1 MSYSLSKLSTLKT
14 YNFQITSNNKE
25 KTSRIGVAIALNNRD
40 KLQKFSIR
48 KYAIGTFSTVIAT
61 LVFMGINTNHA
72 SADELN
78 QNQKLIKQLNQ
89 TDDDDSNT
97 HSQEIENNK
106 QNSSGKTES
115 LRSSTSQNQAN
126 ARLSD
131 QFKDTNETSQQLPT
145 NVSDDSINQS
155 HSEANMNNEPLKV
168 DNSTMQAHS
177 KIVSDSD
184 GNASEN
190 KHHKL
195 TENVLAES
203 RASKNDK
210 EKENLQEKDKSQQV
224 HPPLDKNALQAF
236 FDASYHNYRMIDR
249 DRADATEY
257 QKVKSTFDYV
267 NDLLGNNQNIPSEQ
281 LVSAYQQLEKALE
294 LARTLPQQSTTEK
307 RGRRSTRSVVEN
319 RSSRSDYLDAR
330 TEYYVSKDDDD
341 SGFPPGTFFHASNRR
356 WPYNLPR
363 SRNILRASDVQ
374 GNAYI
379 TTKRLKDGYQWDIL
393 FNSNHK
399 GHEYMYYW
407 FGLPSDQT
415 PTGPVTFTIIN
426 RDGSST
432 STGGVGFG
440 SGAPLPQFWRS
451 AGAINS
457 SVANDF
463 KHGSATNYAFY
474 DGVNNFSDF
483 ARGGE
488 LYFDREG
495 ATQTNKYY
503 GDENFALLNSEK
515 PDQIRG
521 LDTIYSFK
529 GSGDVSYR
537 ISFKTQGAPTARLYY
552 AAGAR
557 SGEYKQA
564 TNYNQL
570 YVEPYKNYRNRVQS
584 NVQVKNRTLHL
595 KRTIRQF
602 DPTLQRT
609 TDVPILDSDGSG
621 SIDSVYDPL
630 SYVKNVTGTVLG
642 IYPSY
647 LPYNQERWQG
657 ANAMNAYQIEELF
670 SQENLQNAARSGRP
684 IQFLVGFDVEDSHH
698 NPETL
703 LPVNLYVK
711 PELKHTIEL
720 YHDNEKQNRKE
731 FSVSKRAGHGVFQ
744 IMSGTLHNTVGSGIL
759 PYQQE
764 IRIKLTSNEPIK
776 DSEWSITGY
785 PNTLTLQN
793 AVGRTNNATEKNLA
807 LVGHID
813 PGNYFI
819 TVKFGDKVEQFEIRS
834 KPTPPRIITTANELR
849 GNSNH
854 KPEIRVTDIPN
865 DTTAKIKLVMGGTDG
880 DHDPEIN
887 PYTVPENYTV
897 VAEAYH
903 DNDPSKNG
911 VLTFRSSD
919 YLKDLPLSGELKA
932 IVYYNQYVQSNFSNS
947 VPFSSDTTPPTIN
960 EPAGLVHKY
969 YRGDHVE
976 ITLPVTDNTGGSGLR
991 DVNVNLP
998 QGWTKTFTINPNNN
1012 TEGTLKLIGNIPSN
1026 EAYNTTYH
1034 FNITATDNSGN
1045 TTNPAK
1051 TFILN
1056 VGKLADDLNPVGLSR
1071 DQLQLVTDPSS
1082 LSNSEREEVKRKISE
1097 ANANIRSYLLQNNPI
1112 LAGVNGDVTFY
1123 YRDGSVDVID
1133 AENVITYE
1141 PERKSIFSENG
1152 NTNKKEAVITIARGQ
1167 NYTIGPNLRKYFSL
1181 SNGSDLP
1188 NRDFTSISAIGSLP
1202 SSSEISRLNVGNYN
1216 YRVNAKNAYHKTQQE
1231 LNLKLKIVEVNAPTG
1246 NNRVYRVSTYNLTN
1260 DEINKIKQA
1269 FKAANSGLNLNDND
1283 ITVSNNF
1290 DHRNVSSVTV
1300 TIRKGDLIKEFS
1312 SNLNNMNFLRWVNIR
1327 DDYTISWTSSKIQG
1341 RNTDGGLEWSPD
1353 HKSLIYK
1360 YDATLGRQINTND
1373 VLTLLQ
1379 ATAKNSNLR
1388 SNINSNE
1395 KQLAERGSN
1404 GYSKSIIRDDGE
1416 KSYLLNS
1423 NPIQVLD
1430 LVEPDNGYGGRQV
1443 SHSNVIYNEK
1453 NSSIVN
1459 GQVPEANGA
1468 SAFNIDKVVKANA
1481 ANNGI
1486 MGVIYKAQLYLA
1498 PYSPKGY
1505 IEKLGQNLS
1514 NTNNVINV
1522 YFVPSDKVNPSI
1534 TVGNYDHH
1542 TVYSGET
1549 FKNTINVNDN
1559 YGLNT
1564 VASTSDSAITMTRN
1578 NNELVGQAPNVTNS
1592 TNKIVKVKATDKSG
1606 NESIV
1611 SFTVNIKPLN
1621 EKYRITTSS
1630 SNQTPV
1636 RISNIQNNAN
1646 LSIEDQNRVKSS
1658 LSMTKILGTRN
1669 YVNESNNDVRSQVV
1683 SKVNRSGNNATVNVT
1698 TTFSDGTTN
1707 TITVP
1712 VKHVLLE
1719 VVPTTRTTVRG
1730 QQFPTGKGTSPNDFF
1745 SLRTGG
1751 PVDARIVW
1759 VNNQGPDINSNQ
1771 IGRDLTLHAEIFFDG
1786 ETTPIRKDTTYKLS
1800 QSIPKQIYET
1810 TINGRFNSS
1819 GDAYPGNFV
1828 QAVNQYWPEHMDFR
1842 WAQGSGTPSSR
1853 NAGSFTKTV
1862 TVVYQNGQT
1871 ENVNVLF
1878 KVKPNKPVIDS
1889 NSVISKGQLNGQQ
1902 ILVRNVP
1909 QNAQVTLYQSNG
1921 TVIPNTNTTIDSNG
1935 IATVTIQGTLPT
1947 GNITAKTS
1955 MTNNVT
1961 YTKQNSSGIASNTT
1975 EDISVFSE
1983 NSDQVNV
1990 TAGMQAKN
1998 DGIKIIKG
2006 TNYNFND
2013 FNSFISNIPAHSTL
2027 TWNEEPNSWKN
2038 NIGTTTK
2045 TVTVTLPNH
2054 QGTRTVDIPITI
2066 YPTVTAKNPVR
2077 DQKGRNLTNGTDVY
2091 NYIIFENNNRLGG
2104 TASWKDNR
2112 QPDKNIA
2119 GVQNLIALVNYPG
2132 ISTPLEVPVKVWV
2145 YNFDFTQP
2153 IYKIQVGDTFPK
2165 GTWAGYYKHLE
2176 NGEGLPIDG
2185 WKFYWNQQSTGTT
2198 SDQWQSLAYT
2208 RTPFVKTG
2216 TYDVVNPSNWGVW
2229 QTSQSAKFIVTNA
2242 KPNQPTI
2249 TQSKT
2254 GDVTVT
2260 PGAVRNILISGT
2272 NDYIQASADKI
2283 VINKNG
2289 NKLTTF
2295 VKNNDGRWTVE
2306 TGSPDIN
2313 GIGPTNN
2320 GTAISLSRL
2329 AVRPGDS
2336 IEAIATE
2343 GSGETISTSATSEI
2357 YIVKAPQPEQVA
2369 THTYD
2374 NGTFDI
2380 LPDNSRNSLNPTERV
2395 EINYTEK
2402 LNGNETQKSF
2412 TITKNNNGK
2421 WTINNKPNYVEFN
2434 QDNGKV
2440 VFSANTIKPN
2450 SQITITPKAGQGNT
2464 ENTNPTVIQAP
2475 AQHTLTINE
2484 IVKEQGQ
2491 NVTND
2496 DINNAVQ
2503 VPNKNR
2509 VAIKQGNALPTNLA
2523 GGSTSHIPVVIYYSD
2538 GSSEEATETVRTK
2551 VNKTEL
2557 INARRRLDEEISKEN
2572 KTPSSIRNFDQAMN
2586 RAQSQIN
2593 TAKSDADQVIG
2604 TEFATPQQVN
2614 SALSKVQA
2622 AQNKINEAKALLQN
2636 KADNSQLVRAK
2647 EQLQQSIQPAASTD
2661 GMTQDSTRNYKNKRQ
2676 AAEQAIQHA
2685 NSVINNGDAT
2695 SQQINDAKNTVEQA
2709 QRDYVE
2715 AKSNLRADKSQ
2726 LQSAYDTLN
2735 RDVLT
2740 NDKKPASVRRY
2751 NEAISNIR
2759 KELDTAKADA
2769 SSTLRNTNP
2778 SVEQVRDALN
2788 KINTV
2793 QPKVNQ
2799 AIALLQPKENNSEL
2813 VQAKKR
2819 LQDAVNDIPQTQGMT
2834 QQTINNYNDKQ
2845 REAERALTSA
2855 QRVIDNGDAT
2865 TQEITSEKSKVEQ
2878 AMQAL
2883 TNAKSN
2889 LRADKNE
2896 LQTAYN
2902 KLIENVST
2910 NGKKPASIRQYETA
2924 KARIQNQINDAKN
2937 EAERILG
2944 NDNPQVSQVTQAL
2957 NKIKAIQP
2965 KLTEAIN
2972 MLQNKENNTELV
2984 NAKNRLENAVNDTD
2998 PTHGMTQETINNYNA
3013 KKREAQNEIQKAN
3026 MIINN
3031 GDATAQDISSEK
3043 SKVEQVLQALQNA
3056 KNDLRAD
3063 KRELQTAYNKLIQ
3076 NVNTNGKK
3084 PSSIQNYKSAR
3095 RNIENQYNTAKNE
3108 AHNVLEN
3115 TNPTVN
3121 AVEDALRK
3129 INAIQPEVT
3138 KAINILQDK
3147 EDNSEL
3153 VRAKEKLDQAINSQP
3168 SLNGM
3173 TQESINNYTTKRR
3186 EAQNIASSAD
3196 TIINN
3201 GDASIEQI
3209 TENKIRVEEA
3219 TNALNEAKQHL
3230 TADTTSLKTEVRKLS
3245 RRGDTNNKKPSSV
3258 SAYNNTIHS
3267 LQSEITQT
3275 ENRANTIIN
3284 KPIRS
3289 VEEVNNALH
3298 EVNQLNQRLTDTINL
3313 LQPLANKESLKEA
3326 RNRLESKINETVQTD
3341 GMTQQS
3347 VENYKQAK
3355 IKAQNESSI
3364 AQTLINNGDASD
3376 QEVSTEI
3383 EKLNQKL
3390 SELTNSINHLT
3401 VNKEPLETAK
3411 NQLQANIDQK
3421 PSTDGMT
3428 QQSVQ
3433 SYERKLQEAKDKINS
3448 INNVLAN
3455 NPDVNAI
3462 RTNKVETE
3470 QINNELTQ
3478 AKQGLTVDKQPLIN
3492 AKTALQQS
3500 LDNQPSTTGMTEAT
3514 IQNYNAKR
3522 QKAEQVIQNA
3532 NKIIENAQPSVQQV
3546 SDEKSKV
3553 EQALSELNNA
3563 KSALRADKQE
3573 LQQAYNQLIQ
3583 PTDLNN
3589 KKPASI
3595 TAYNQR
3601 YQQFSNELNSTKTNT
3616 DRILKEQNPSVAD
3629 VNNALNKVRE
3639 VQQKLNEARALL
3651 QNKEDNSALVRAKEQ
3666 LQQAVDQVPSTE
3678 GMTQQTKDD
3687 YNSKQQA
3694 AQQEISKAQ
3703 QVIDN
3708 GDATTQQI
3716 SNAKTNVE
3724 RALEALNNAK
3734 TGLRA
3739 DKEELQ
3745 NAYNQL
3751 TQNIDTSGK
3760 TPASIRKYNEAK
3772 SRIQTQIDS
3781 AKNEANSIL
3790 TNDNPQVSQV
3800 TAALNKIK
3808 AVQPELDKA
3817 IAMLKNK
3824 ENNNALVQAK
3834 QQLQQIVNEVDPTQG
3849 MTTDTANNYKSKKRE
3864 AEDEIQKAQQIINN
3878 GDATEQQITNETN
3891 RVNQAINAI
3900 NKAKNDLRADKSQLE
3915 NAYNQLIQNVDT
3927 NGKKP
3932 ASIQQYQAARQ
3943 AIETQYNN
3951 AKSEA
3956 HQILENSN
3964 PSVNE
3969 VAQALQKVEAVQ
3981 LKVNDAIH
3989 ILQNKENNS
3998 ALVTAKNQLQQS
4010 VNDQPLTTGMTQDS
4024 INNYEAKRNEAQSAI
4039 RNAEAVINNG
4049 DATAKQISDEK
4060 SKVEQALA
4068 HLNDAKQQ
4076 LTADTT
4082 ELQTAVQQ
4090 LNRRGDTNNKKPRS
4104 INAYNKAIQSLETQ
4118 ITSAKD
4124 NANAVIQKPIRTVQ
4138 EVNNALQQVNQLNQQ
4153 LTEAI
4158 NQLQPLSNNDALK
4171 AARLNLEN
4179 KINQTV
4185 QTDGMTQQSIEAYQ
4199 NAKRVAQNES
4209 NTALALINNGDADEQ
4224 QITTETDRVNQQ
4236 TTNLTQAINGL
4247 TVNKEPLE
4255 TAKTALQNNI
4265 DQVPSTDGMT
4275 QQSVAN
4281 YNQKLQIAKNEINTI
4296 NNVLAN
4302 NPDVNAIKTNKAEAE
4317 RISNDLTQAKNNLQ
4331 VDTQPLEKIKRQ
4343 LQDEIDQGTNTDGM
4357 TQDSVDNYNDSLS
4370 AAIIEK
4376 GKVNKLL
4383 KRNPT
4388 VEQVKESVANAQQ
4401 VIQDLQNARTS
4412 LVPDKTQLQ
4421 EAKNRLENSIN
4432 QQTDTDGM
4440 TQDSLNN
4447 YNDKLAKARQNL
4459 EKISKVLGGQP
4470 TVAEIRQNT
4479 DEANAHKQALDTARS
4494 QLTLNRE
4501 PYINHINNESHLNN
4515 AQKDNFKAQVNSAP
4529 NHNTLETIKNK
4540 ADTLNQSMTALS
4552 ESIADYENQKQQENY
4567 LDASN
4572 NKRQD
4577 YDNAVNAAKGILN
4590 QTQSPTMSADVID
4603 QKAEDVKRTKTA
4615 LDGNQ
4620 RLEVA
4625 KQQALNHLNTLNDLN
4640 DAQRQT
4646 LTDTINHS
4654 PNINSV
4660 NQAKEKANTVNTAMT
4675 QLKQTIANYDDELH
4689 DGNYI
4694 NADKDKKDAYNNAVN
4709 NAKQLINQSDANQAQ
4724 LDPAEINKV
4733 TQRVNTTKN
4742 DLNGNDKLAE
4752 AKRDA
4757 NTTIDGLTYLNEAQ
4771 RNKAKENVGKAST
4784 KTNIT
4789 SQLQDYNQLN
4799 IAMQALRNSVNDV
4812 NNVKANSN
4820 YINEDNGPKE
4830 AYNQAVTHAQTLIN
4844 AQSNPEM
4851 SRDVVNQKTQ
4861 AVNTAH
4867 QNLHGQQKLE
4877 QAQSSANTEIGNLPN
4892 LTNTQ
4897 KAKEKELVNSKQ
4909 TRTEVQEQLN
4919 QAKSLDSSMGTLK
4932 SLVAKQPTVQKTSVY
4947 INEDQPEQSAYND
4960 SITMGQTIINKTADP
4975 VLDKTL
4981 VDNAISNIS
4990 TKENALHGEQKLT
5003 TAKTEAINA
5012 LNTLADLN
5020 TPQKE
5025 AIKTAINTAHTRTD
5039 VTAEQSKANQINSA
5053 MHTLRQ
5059 NISDNESVTN
5069 ESNYI
5074 NAEPEKQHAF
5084 TEALNNAKEI
5094 VNEQQ
5099 ATLDANSINQKAQA
5113 ILTTKNALDGE
5124 EQLRRAKENADQ
5136 EINTL
5141 NQLTDAQ
5148 RNSEKGLVNSSQTR
5162 TEVASQL
5169 AKAKELNKVMEQLNH
5184 LINGKNQMINSSKFI
5199 NEDANQQQ
5207 AYSNAIASAE
5217 ALKNKSQNPEL
5228 DKVTIEQAINNINS
5242 AINNLNGEAKL
5253 TKAKEDAV
5261 ASINNLSGLTNEQ
5274 KTKENQA
5281 VNGAQTRDQVANK
5294 LRDAEALDQSMQTL
5308 RDLVNNQNA
5317 IHSTS
5322 NYFNEDSTQKNTY
5335 DNAIDNGSTYI
5346 TGQHNPE
5353 LNKSTIDQTISRIN
5367 TAKNDLH
5374 GVEKLQ
5380 RDKGT
5385 ANQEIGQLGYLN
5397 DPQKSGEESLVNGSN
5412 TRSEVEEH
5420 LNEAKSLN
5428 NAMKQLRDKVAEK
5441 TNVKQSSDYINDS
5454 TEHQRGYDQALQEA
5468 ENIINEIGNPTLNKS
5483 EIEQKLQQL
5492 TDAQNALQGSHL
5504 LEEAKNNAI
5513 TGINKLTALNDAQR
5527 QKAIE
5532 NVQAQQT
5539 IPAVNQQLTLDREI
5553 NTAMQALRDKVGQ
5566 QNNVHQQSNY
5576 FNEDEQPKHNY
5587 DNSVQAGQTIIDKLQ
5602 DPIMNKNEIEQ
5613 AINQI
5618 NTTQTALSG
5627 ENKLHTDQES
5637 TNRQIEGLSS
5647 LNTAQINA
5655 EKDLVNQAKTRT
5667 DVAQKLAA
5675 AKEINSAMSNL
5686 RDGIQ
5691 NKEDI
5696 KRSSAYI
5703 NADPTKVTAY
5713 DQALQNA
5720 ENIINATPN
5729 VELNKATIEQA
5740 LSRVQQAQQDL
5751 DGVQQLANAK
5761 QQATQTVNGL
5771 NSLNDGQKRE
5781 LNLLINSAN
5790 TRTKVQ
5796 EELNKATELNHAMEA
5811 LRNSV
5816 QNVDQVKQS
5825 SNYVNEDQPEKK
5837 AYQQAINHVDSIIH
5851 RQTNPEMDPTVIN
5864 SITHELETAQNNLH
5878 GDQKLAHAQQDA
5890 ANVINGLIHLNVAQ
5904 REVMINTN
5912 TNATTR
5918 EKVAKNLDN
5927 AQALDKAMETLQQVV
5942 AHKNNILNDSKYLNE
5957 DSKYQ
5962 QQYDRVIA
5970 DAEQLLNQTTNP
5982 TLEPYKVDIVK
5993 DNVLA
5998 NEKILFAAEKLSYDK
6013 SNANDEIK
6021 HMNYLNNAQKQSIK
6035 DMISHAALRTEVK
6048 QLLQQ
6053 AKILDEAMKSLEDK
6067 TQVVITDTTLPNYTE
6082 ASEDKKEKVDQ
6093 TVSHAQAII
6102 DKINGSNV
6110 SLDQVRQALEQLTQ
6124 ASENLDG
6131 DQRVEEA
6138 KVHANQTIDQLTHLN
6153 SLQQQ
6158 TAKESVKNAT
6168 KLEEIA
6174 TVSNNAQ
6181 ALNKVMGKLE
6191 QFINHADSVENS
6203 DNYRQADDDKII
6215 AYDEA
6220 LEHGQDIQKTNAT
6233 QNETKQALQQLIYA
6247 ETSLNGFERLNHA
6260 RPRALEYIKS
6270 LEKINNAQ
6278 KSALEDKVT
6287 QSHDLLELEHI
6298 VNEGTNLNDIM
6309 GELANAIVNNYA
6321 PTKASINYINAD
6333 NLRKDNFT
6341 QAINN
6346 ARDALNKT
6354 QGQNLDFNAIDTFK
6368 DDIFKTKDALNGIE
6382 RLTAAKSKAEKLIDS
6397 LKFINK
6403 AQFTHA
6409 NDEIM
6414 NTNSIAQLSR
6424 IVNQAFDLNDAM
6436 KSLRDELNN
6445 QAFPVQASSNYINSD
6460 EDLKQQFDHALSNA
6474 RKVLAKENGKNLDEK
6489 QIQGLKQVIEDTK
6502 DALNGIQRLS
6512 KAKAKAIQYVQS
6524 LSYINDAQRHIAEN
6538 NIHNSDDLSSLA
6550 NTLSKASDLDN
6561 AMKDLRDT
6569 IESNSTSVPNSVNY
6583 INADKNLQIEFDEAL
6598 QQASATSSKTSENPA
6613 TIEEVLGLSQAIY
6626 DTKNALNGEQ
6636 RLATEKSKDL
6646 KLIKGLKDLNKAQLE
6661 DVTNKVNS
6669 ANTLT
6674 ELSQLTQSTLEL
6686 NDKMKLLRD
6695 KLKTLVN
6702 PVKASLN
6709 YRNADY
6715 NLKRQFNKALK
6726 EAKGV
6731 LNKNSGTN
6739 VNINDI
6745 QHLLTQ
6751 IDNAKDQLNGER
6763 RLKEHQQKSE
6773 VFIIK
6778 ELDILNNAQKAA
6790 IINQIRASKDIK
6802 IINQIVDNAIE
6813 LNDAMQGLKE
6823 HVAQLTA
6830 TTKDNIEYLNADED
6844 HKLQYD
6850 YAINL
6855 ANNVLDKENGTNK
6868 DANIIIGMIQNMDDA
6883 RALLNGIERLKDAQT
6898 KAHNDIK
6905 DTLKRQLDEIEHANA
6920 TSNSKAQAK
6929 QMVNEEARKALSNI
6943 NDATSNDLVNQA
6955 KDEGQSA
6962 IEHIHA
6968 DELPKAKLDANQMI
6982 DQKVEDIN
6990 HLISQNPNLS
7000 NEEKNKLI
7008 SQINKLVNGIK
7019 NEIQQAINKQ
7029 QIENATT
7036 KLDEVIET
7044 TKKLIIAK
7052 AEAKQMIKELSQKK
7066 RDAINNNTD
7075 LTPSQK
7081 AHALADIDKTEKDAL
7096 QHIENSNSI
7105 DDINNNKEHAFNTLA
7120 HIIIWDTDQQPLVFE
7135 LPELSLQ
7142 NALVTSEVVVHR
7154 DETISLESI
7163 IGAMTLTDELKVNIV
7178 SLPNTDKVA
7187 DHLTAKVKVILADG
7201 SYVTVNVPVK
7211 VVEKELQ
7218 IAKKDAIKTIDVLVK
7233 QKIKDID
7240 SNNELTSTQRE
7251 DAKAEIERL
7260 KKQAIDKV
7268 NHSKSIKDIETVK
7281 RTDFEEI
7288 DQFDPKRFTLNKA
7301 KKDIITDVNTQI
7313 QNGFKEIE
7321 TIKGLTSNEKTQFD
7335 KQLTA
7340 LQKEFLEKVEHAHN
7354 LVELNQLQQEFNNRY
7369 KHILNQAHLL
7379 GEKHIAEHK
7388 LGYVVVNKTQQIL
7401 NNQSASYFI
7410 KQWALDRIKQI
7421 QLETMN
7427 SIRGA
7432 HTVQDVHKALLQ
7444 GIEQILKVNVSIINQ
7459 SFNDSLHNFN
7469 YLHSKFDARL
7479 REKDVANH
7487 IVQTETFKEVL
7498 KGTGVEPGK
7507 INKETQQ
7514 PKLHKNDNDSLF
7526 KHLVDN
7532 FGKTVGV
7539 ITLTGLLSSFWLVLA
7554 KRRKKEEEEK
7564 QSIKN
7569 HHKDIRLSDTD
7580 KIDPIVITK
7589 RKIDKEEQIQ
7599 NDDKHSIPVAKHKKS
7614 KEKQLSEEDIHSI
7627 PVVKR
7632 KQNSDNK
7639 DTKQKKVTS
7648 KKKKTPQSTKKV
7660 VKTKK
7665 RSKK

>member
-1 MSYSLSKLSTLKT
+1 
-14 YNFQITSNNKE
+14 
-25 KTSRIGVAIALNNRD
+25 
-40 KLQKFSIR
+40 
-48 KYAIGTFSTVIAT
+48 
-61 LVFMGINTNHA
+61 
-72 SADELN
+72 
-78 QNQKLIKQLNQ
+78 
-89 TDDDDSNT
+89 
-97 HSQEIENNK
+97 
-106 QNSSGKTES
+106 
-115 LRSSTSQNQAN
+115 
-126 ARLSD
+126 
-131 QFKDTNETSQQLPT
+131 
-145 NVSDDSINQS
+145 
-155 HSEANMNNEPLKV
+155 
-168 DNSTMQAHS
+168 
-177 KIVSDSD
+177 
-184 GNASEN
+184 
-190 KHHKL
+190 
-195 TENVLAES
+195 
-203 RASKNDK
+203 
-210 EKENLQEKDKSQQV
+210 
-224 HPPLDKNALQAF
+224 
-236 FDASYHNYRMIDR
+236 
-249 DRADATEY
+249 
-257 QKVKSTFDYV
+257 
-267 NDLLGNNQNIPSEQ
+267 
-281 LVSAYQQLEKALE
+281 
-294 LARTLPQQSTTEK
+294 
-307 RGRRSTRSVVEN
+307 
-319 RSSRSDYLDAR
+319 
-330 TEYYVSKDDDD
+330 
-341 SGFPPGTFFHASNRR
+341 
-356 WPYNLPR
+356 
-363 SRNILRASDVQ
+363 
-374 GNAYI
+374 
-379 TTKRLKDGYQWDIL
+379 
-393 FNSNHK
+393 
-399 GHEYMYYW
+399 
-407 FGLPSDQT
+407 
-415 PTGPVTFTIIN
+415 
-426 RDGSST
+426 
-432 STGGVGFG
+432 
-440 SGAPLPQFWRS
+440 
-451 AGAINS
+451 
-457 SVANDF
+457 
-463 KHGSATNYAFY
+463 
-474 DGVNNFSDF
+474 
-483 ARGGE
+483 
-488 LYFDREG
+488 
-495 ATQTNKYY
+495 
-503 GDENFALLNSEK
+503 
-515 PDQIRG
+515 
-521 LDTIYSFK
+521 
-529 GSGDVSYR
+529 
-537 ISFKTQGAPTARLYY
+537 
-552 AAGAR
+552 
-557 SGEYKQA
+557 
-564 TNYNQL
+564 
-570 YVEPYKNYRNRVQS
+570 
-584 NVQVKNRTLHL
+584 
-595 KRTIRQF
+595 
-602 DPTLQRT
+602 
-609 TDVPILDSDGSG
+609 
-621 SIDSVYDPL
+621 
-630 SYVKNVTGTVLG
+630 
-642 IYPSY
+642 
-647 LPYNQERWQG
+647 
-657 ANAMNAYQIEELF
+657 
-670 SQENLQNAARSGRP
+670 
-684 IQFLVGFDVEDSHH
+684 
-698 NPETL
+698 
-703 LPVNLYVK
+703 
-711 PELKHTIEL
+711 
-720 YHDNEKQNRKE
+720 
-731 FSVSKRAGHGVFQ
+731 
-744 IMSGTLHNTVGSGIL
+744 
-759 PYQQE
+759 
-764 IRIKLTSNEPIK
+764 
-776 DSEWSITGY
+776 
-785 PNTLTLQN
+785 
-793 AVGRTNNATEKNLA
+793 
-807 LVGHID
+807 
-813 PGNYFI
+813 
-819 TVKFGDKVEQFEIRS
+819 
-834 KPTPPRIITTANELR
+834 
-849 GNSNH
+849 
-854 KPEIRVTDIPN
+854 
-865 DTTAKIKLVMGGTDG
+865 
-880 DHDPEIN
+880 
-887 PYTVPENYTV
+887 
-897 VAEAYH
+897 
-903 DNDPSKNG
+903 
-911 VLTFRSSD
+911 
-919 YLKDLPLSGELKA
+919 
-932 IVYYNQYVQSNFSNS
+932 
-947 VPFSSDTTPPTIN
+947 
-960 EPAGLVHKY
+960 
-969 YRGDHVE
+969 
-976 ITLPVTDNTGGSGLR
+976 
-991 DVNVNLP
+991 
-998 QGWTKTFTINPNNN
+998 
-1012 TEGTLKLIGNIPSN
+1012 
-1026 EAYNTTYH
+1026 
-1034 FNITATDNSGN
+1034 
-1045 TTNPAK
+1045 
-1051 TFILN
+1051 
-1056 VGKLADDLNPVGLSR
+1056 
-1071 DQLQLVTDPSS
+1071 
-1082 LSNSEREEVKRKISE
+1082 
-1097 ANANIRSYLLQNNPI
+1097 
-1112 LAGVNGDVTFY
+1112 
-1123 YRDGSVDVID
+1123 
-1133 AENVITYE
+1133 
-1141 PERKSIFSENG
+1141 
-1152 NTNKKEAVITIARGQ
+1152 IARGQ
-1167 NYTIGPNLRKYFSL
+1167 NYSIGPNLRKYFSL

-1395 KQLAERGSN
+1395 KQLAERGAN

-1564 VASTSDSAITMTRN
+1564 VASTSDSTITMTRN

-1759 VNNQGPDINSNQ
+1759 VNNLGPDINSNQ

-1862 TVVYQNGQT
+1862 TVAYQNGQT

-1961 YTKQNSSGIASNTT
+1961 YTKQNSSGVASNTT

-1983 NSDQVNV
+1983 TSDQVNV

-2045 TVTVTLPNH
+2045 TVTATLPNH

-2145 YNFDFTQP
+2145 YNFDFPQP

-2176 NGEGLPIDG
+2176 NGEELPIDG
-2185 WKFYWNQQSTGTT
+2185 WKFYWNQRSTGTT

-2260 PGAVRNILISGT
+2260 PGAVRNIQISGT

-2295 VKNNDGRWTVE
+2295 VKNNDGRWSVE

-2313 GIGPTNN
+2313 GIEPTNN

-2395 EINYTEK
+2395 EISYTEK

-2434 QDNGKV
+2434 QDNAKV

-2509 VAIKQGNALPTNLA
+2509 VTIKQGNALPTNLA

-2572 KTPSSIRNFDQAMN
+2572 KTPSSIRNFDQALN

-2661 GMTQDSTRNYKNKRQ
+2661 GMTQDSTRNYNNKRQ

-2709 QRDYVE
+2709 QREYIE

-2759 KELDTAKADA
+2759 RELDTAKADA

-3095 RNIENQYNTAKNE
+3095 RNIENQYNTAKDE

-3153 VRAKEKLDQAINSQP
+3153 VRAKERLDQAINSQP

-3275 ENRANTIIN
+3275 ENRANAIIN

-3326 RNRLESKINETVQTD
+3326 RNRLENKINETVQTD

-3364 AQTLINNGDASD
+3364 AQTLIDNGDASD

-3433 SYERKLQEAKDKINS
+3433 SYQRKLQEAKDKINS

-3500 LDNQPSTTGMTEAT
+3500 LDNQPNTTGMTEAT

-3522 QKAEQVIQNA
+3522 QKAEQAIQNA
-3532 NKIIENAQPSVQQV
+3532 NKVIENAQPSVQQV

-3639 VQQKLNEARALL
+3639 VQQKLNNARALL

-3694 AQQEISKAQ
+3694 AQQEITKAQ

-3751 TQNIDTSGK
+3751 TQNIDTNGK

-3808 AVQPELDKA
+3808 TVQPELNKA
-3817 IAMLKNK
+3817 IAMLQNK

-3834 QQLQQIVNEVDPTQG
+3834 QQLQQ
-3849 MTTDTANNYKSKKRE
+3849 A
-3864 AEDEIQKAQQIINN
+3864 
-3878 GDATEQQITNETN
+3878 
-3891 RVNQAINAI
+3891 
-3900 NKAKNDLRADKSQLE
+3900 
-3915 NAYNQLIQNVDT
+3915 
-3927 NGKKP
+3927 
-3932 ASIQQYQAARQ
+3932 
-3943 AIETQYNN
+3943 
-3951 AKSEA
+3951 
-3956 HQILENSN
+3956 
-3964 PSVNE
+3964 
-3969 VAQALQKVEAVQ
+3969 
-3981 LKVNDAIH
+3981 
-3989 ILQNKENNS
+3989 
-3998 ALVTAKNQLQQS
+3998 

-4104 INAYNKAIQSLETQ
+4104 ISAYNKAIQSLETQ

-4185 QTDGMTQQSIEAYQ
+4185 QTDGMTQQSVDAYQ
-4199 NAKRVAQNES
+4199 NAKRAAQNES

-4275 QQSVAN
+4275 QQSVAT

-4296 NNVLAN
+4296 NKVLAN

-4317 RISNDLTQAKNNLQ
+4317 RISSDLTQAKNNLQ

-4421 EAKNRLENSIN
+4421 EAKNRLENGIN

-4459 EKISKVLGGQP
+4459 EKITKVLDGQP

-4529 NHNTLETIKNK
+4529 NHSTLETIKNK

-4590 QTQSPTMSADVID
+4590 QTQSPTMSANVIN
-4603 QKAEDVKRTKTA
+4603 QKNEEVKRTKDA

-4620 RLEVA
+4620 RLEAA

-4640 DAQRQT
+4640 NAQRQA

-4654 PNINSV
+4654 SNINSV
-4660 NQAKEKANTVNTAMT
+4660 NQAKDKANTVNTAMT
-4675 QLKQTIANYDDELH
+4675 QLKQTIANNDNELH

-4694 NADKDKKDAYNNAVN
+4694 NADKDKQDAYNNAVN

-4784 KTNIT
+4784 KTNIA

-4799 IAMQALRNSVNDV
+4799 TAMQALRNSVNDV

-4877 QAQSSANTEIGNLPN
+4877 QAQTSANSEIGNLPN

-4932 SLVAKQPTVQKTSVY
+4932 SLVAKQPTVQKTSAY

-4960 SITMGQTIINKTADP
+4960 AITMGQTIINKTADP

-4990 TKENALHGEQKLT
+4990 TKENALNGDQKLT

-5099 ATLDANSINQKAQA
+5099 ATLDVNSINQKAQA

-5124 EQLRRAKENADQ
+5124 EQLRRAKENANQ

-5169 AKAKELNKVMEQLNH
+5169 AKAKELNKVIEQLNH

-5207 AYSNAIASAE
+5207 AYSNAIANAE

-5228 DKVTIEQAINNINS
+5228 DKGAIEQAINNINF

-5281 VNGAQTRDQVANK
+5281 INGAQTRDQVANV
-5294 LRDAEALDQSMQTL
+5294 LRDSKALDQSMQTL

-5353 LNKSTIDQTISRIN
+5353 LNKSTIDQTINQIN

-5374 GVEKLQ
+5374 GAEKLQ

-5385 ANQEIGQLGYLN
+5385 ANQEIGQL
-5397 DPQKSGEESLVNGSN
+5397 
-5412 TRSEVEEH
+5412 
-5420 LNEAKSLN
+5420 A
-5428 NAMKQLRDKVAEK
+5428 
-5441 TNVKQSSDYINDS
+5441 
-5454 TEHQRGYDQALQEA
+5454 
-5468 ENIINEIGNPTLNKS
+5468 
-5483 EIEQKLQQL
+5483 
-5492 TDAQNALQGSHL
+5492 
-5504 LEEAKNNAI
+5504 
-5513 TGINKLTALNDAQR
+5513 
-5527 QKAIE
+5527 
-5532 NVQAQQT
+5532 
-5539 IPAVNQQLTLDREI
+5539 
-5553 NTAMQALRDKVGQ
+5553 
-5566 QNNVHQQSNY
+5566 
-5576 FNEDEQPKHNY
+5576 
-5587 DNSVQAGQTIIDKLQ
+5587 
-5602 DPIMNKNEIEQ
+5602 
-5613 AINQI
+5613 
-5618 NTTQTALSG
+5618 
-5627 ENKLHTDQES
+5627 
-5637 TNRQIEGLSS
+5637 
-5647 LNTAQINA
+5647 
-5655 EKDLVNQAKTRT
+5655 
-5667 DVAQKLAA
+5667 
-5675 AKEINSAMSNL
+5675 
-5686 RDGIQ
+5686 
-5691 NKEDI
+5691 
-5696 KRSSAYI
+5696 
-5703 NADPTKVTAY
+5703 
-5713 DQALQNA
+5713 
-5720 ENIINATPN
+5720 
-5729 VELNKATIEQA
+5729 
-5740 LSRVQQAQQDL
+5740 
-5751 DGVQQLANAK
+5751 
-5761 QQATQTVNGL
+5761 
-5771 NSLNDGQKRE
+5771 
-5781 LNLLINSAN
+5781 
-5790 TRTKVQ
+5790 
-5796 EELNKATELNHAMEA
+5796 
-5811 LRNSV
+5811 
-5816 QNVDQVKQS
+5816 
-5825 SNYVNEDQPEKK
+5825 
-5837 AYQQAINHVDSIIH
+5837 
-5851 RQTNPEMDPTVIN
+5851 
-5864 SITHELETAQNNLH
+5864 
-5878 GDQKLAHAQQDA
+5878 
-5890 ANVINGLIHLNVAQ
+5890 
-5904 REVMINTN
+5904 
-5912 TNATTR
+5912 
-5918 EKVAKNLDN
+5918 
-5927 AQALDKAMETLQQVV
+5927 
-5942 AHKNNILNDSKYLNE
+5942 
-5957 DSKYQ
+5957 
-5962 QQYDRVIA
+5962 
-5970 DAEQLLNQTTNP
+5970 
-5982 TLEPYKVDIVK
+5982 
-5993 DNVLA
+5993 
-5998 NEKILFAAEKLSYDK
+5998 
-6013 SNANDEIK
+6013 
-6021 HMNYLNNAQKQSIK
+6021 
-6035 DMISHAALRTEVK
+6035 
-6048 QLLQQ
+6048 
-6053 AKILDEAMKSLEDK
+6053 
-6067 TQVVITDTTLPNYTE
+6067 
-6082 ASEDKKEKVDQ
+6082 
-6093 TVSHAQAII
+6093 
-6102 DKINGSNV
+6102 
-6110 SLDQVRQALEQLTQ
+6110 
-6124 ASENLDG
+6124 
-6131 DQRVEEA
+6131 
-6138 KVHANQTIDQLTHLN
+6138 
-6153 SLQQQ
+6153 
-6158 TAKESVKNAT
+6158 
-6168 KLEEIA
+6168 
-6174 TVSNNAQ
+6174 
-6181 ALNKVMGKLE
+6181 
-6191 QFINHADSVENS
+6191 
-6203 DNYRQADDDKII
+6203 
-6215 AYDEA
+6215 
-6220 LEHGQDIQKTNAT
+6220 
-6233 QNETKQALQQLIYA
+6233 
-6247 ETSLNGFERLNHA
+6247 
-6260 RPRALEYIKS
+6260 
-6270 LEKINNAQ
+6270 
-6278 KSALEDKVT
+6278 
-6287 QSHDLLELEHI
+6287 
-6298 VNEGTNLNDIM
+6298 
-6309 GELANAIVNNYA
+6309 
-6321 PTKASINYINAD
+6321 
-6333 NLRKDNFT
+6333 
-6341 QAINN
+6341 
-6346 ARDALNKT
+6346 
-6354 QGQNLDFNAIDTFK
+6354 
-6368 DDIFKTKDALNGIE
+6368 
-6382 RLTAAKSKAEKLIDS
+6382 
-6397 LKFINK
+6397 
-6403 AQFTHA
+6403 
-6409 NDEIM
+6409 
-6414 NTNSIAQLSR
+6414 
-6424 IVNQAFDLNDAM
+6424 
-6436 KSLRDELNN
+6436 
-6445 QAFPVQASSNYINSD
+6445 
-6460 EDLKQQFDHALSNA
+6460 
-6474 RKVLAKENGKNLDEK
+6474 
-6489 QIQGLKQVIEDTK
+6489 
-6502 DALNGIQRLS
+6502 
-6512 KAKAKAIQYVQS
+6512 
-6524 LSYINDAQRHIAEN
+6524 
-6538 NIHNSDDLSSLA
+6538 
-6550 NTLSKASDLDN
+6550 
-6561 AMKDLRDT
+6561 
-6569 IESNSTSVPNSVNY
+6569 
-6583 INADKNLQIEFDEAL
+6583 
-6598 QQASATSSKTSENPA
+6598 
-6613 TIEEVLGLSQAIY
+6613 
-6626 DTKNALNGEQ
+6626 
-6636 RLATEKSKDL
+6636 
-6646 KLIKGLKDLNKAQLE
+6646 
-6661 DVTNKVNS
+6661 
-6669 ANTLT
+6669 
-6674 ELSQLTQSTLEL
+6674 
-6686 NDKMKLLRD
+6686 
-6695 KLKTLVN
+6695 
-6702 PVKASLN
+6702 
-6709 YRNADY
+6709 
-6715 NLKRQFNKALK
+6715 
-6726 EAKGV
+6726 
-6731 LNKNSGTN
+6731 
-6739 VNINDI
+6739 
-6745 QHLLTQ
+6745 
-6751 IDNAKDQLNGER
+6751 
-6763 RLKEHQQKSE
+6763 
-6773 VFIIK
+6773 
-6778 ELDILNNAQKAA
+6778 
-6790 IINQIRASKDIK
+6790 
-6802 IINQIVDNAIE
+6802 
-6813 LNDAMQGLKE
+6813 
-6823 HVAQLTA
+6823 
-6830 TTKDNIEYLNADED
+6830 
-6844 HKLQYD
+6844 
-6850 YAINL
+6850 
-6855 ANNVLDKENGTNK
+6855 
-6868 DANIIIGMIQNMDDA
+6868 
-6883 RALLNGIERLKDAQT
+6883 
-6898 KAHNDIK
+6898 
-6905 DTLKRQLDEIEHANA
+6905 
-6920 TSNSKAQAK
+6920 
-6929 QMVNEEARKALSNI
+6929 
-6943 NDATSNDLVNQA
+6943 
-6955 KDEGQSA
+6955 
-6962 IEHIHA
+6962 
-6968 DELPKAKLDANQMI
+6968 
-6982 DQKVEDIN
+6982 
-6990 HLISQNPNLS
+6990 
-7000 NEEKNKLI
+7000 
-7008 SQINKLVNGIK
+7008 
-7019 NEIQQAINKQ
+7019 
-7029 QIENATT
+7029 
-7036 KLDEVIET
+7036 
-7044 TKKLIIAK
+7044 
-7052 AEAKQMIKELSQKK
+7052 
-7066 RDAINNNTD
+7066 
-7075 LTPSQK
+7075 
-7081 AHALADIDKTEKDAL
+7081 
-7096 QHIENSNSI
+7096 
-7105 DDINNNKEHAFNTLA
+7105 
-7120 HIIIWDTDQQPLVFE
+7120 
-7135 LPELSLQ
+7135 
-7142 NALVTSEVVVHR
+7142 
-7154 DETISLESI
+7154 
-7163 IGAMTLTDELKVNIV
+7163 
-7178 SLPNTDKVA
+7178 
-7187 DHLTAKVKVILADG
+7187 
-7201 SYVTVNVPVK
+7201 
-7211 VVEKELQ
+7211 
-7218 IAKKDAIKTIDVLVK
+7218 
-7233 QKIKDID
+7233 
-7240 SNNELTSTQRE
+7240 
-7251 DAKAEIERL
+7251 
-7260 KKQAIDKV
+7260 
-7268 NHSKSIKDIETVK
+7268 
-7281 RTDFEEI
+7281 
-7288 DQFDPKRFTLNKA
+7288 
-7301 KKDIITDVNTQI
+7301 
-7313 QNGFKEIE
+7313 
-7321 TIKGLTSNEKTQFD
+7321 
-7335 KQLTA
+7335 
-7340 LQKEFLEKVEHAHN
+7340 
-7354 LVELNQLQQEFNNRY
+7354 
-7369 KHILNQAHLL
+7369 
-7379 GEKHIAEHK
+7379 
-7388 LGYVVVNKTQQIL
+7388 
-7401 NNQSASYFI
+7401 
-7410 KQWALDRIKQI
+7410 
-7421 QLETMN
+7421 
-7427 SIRGA
+7427 
-7432 HTVQDVHKALLQ
+7432 
-7444 GIEQILKVNVSIINQ
+7444 
-7459 SFNDSLHNFN
+7459 
-7469 YLHSKFDARL
+7469 
-7479 REKDVANH
+7479 
-7487 IVQTETFKEVL
+7487 
-7498 KGTGVEPGK
+7498 
-7507 INKETQQ
+7507 
-7514 PKLHKNDNDSLF
+7514 
-7526 KHLVDN
+7526 
-7532 FGKTVGV
+7532 
-7539 ITLTGLLSSFWLVLA
+7539 
-7554 KRRKKEEEEK
+7554 
-7564 QSIKN
+7564 
-7569 HHKDIRLSDTD
+7569 
-7580 KIDPIVITK
+7580 
-7589 RKIDKEEQIQ
+7589 
-7599 NDDKHSIPVAKHKKS
+7599 
-7614 KEKQLSEEDIHSI
+7614 
-7627 PVVKR
+7627 
-7632 KQNSDNK
+7632 
-7639 DTKQKKVTS
+7639 
-7648 KKKKTPQSTKKV
+7648 
-7660 VKTKK
+7660 
-7665 RSKK
+7665 

>member
-1 MSYSLSKLSTLKT
+1 MSYSLSKLSTLNT

-106 QNSSGKTES
+106 QNSGGQTEP

-131 QFKDTNETSQQLPT
+131 QIKDTNETSQQLPT

-190 KHHKL
+190 EHHKL

-224 HPPLDKNALQAF
+224 QPPLDKNELQAF

-257 QKVKSTFDYV
+257 QKVKSAFDYV

-294 LARTLPQQSTTEK
+294 LTRTLPQRSTTEK

-363 SRNILRASDVQ
+363 SKNILRASDVQ

-432 STGGVGFG
+432 YTGGVGFG

-503 GDENFALLNSEK
+503 GDENFTMLNSEK

-557 SGEYKQA
+557 SGEYRQA

-595 KRTIRQF
+595 KRTIRQY

-621 SIDSVYDPL
+621 SNDSVYDPL

-744 IMSGTLHNTVGSGIL
+744 VMSGMLHNTVGSGIL

-849 GNSNH
+849 GNPNH

-865 DTTAKIKLVMGGTDG
+865 DTSAKIKLVMGGTDG

-976 ITLPVTDNTGGSGLR
+976 ITLPVTDNAGGSGLR

-1045 TTNPAK
+1045 TTNPTK

-1056 VGKLADDLNPVGLSR
+1056 VGKWADDLNPVGLSR

-1082 LSNSEREEVKRKISE
+1082 LSNSEREEVKRKVSE

-1167 NYTIGPNLRKYFSL
+1167 NYSIGPNLRKYFSL

-1395 KQLAERGSN
+1395 KQLAERGAN

-1564 VASTSDSAITMTRN
+1564 VASTSDSTITMTRN

-1759 VNNQGPDINSNQ
+1759 VNNLGPDINSNQ

-1862 TVVYQNGQT
+1862 TVAYQNGQT

-1961 YTKQNSSGIASNTT
+1961 YTKQNSSGVASNTT

-1983 NSDQVNV
+1983 TSDQVNV

-2045 TVTVTLPNH
+2045 TVTATLPNH

-2145 YNFDFTQP
+2145 YNFDFPQP

-2176 NGEGLPIDG
+2176 NGEELPIDG
-2185 WKFYWNQQSTGTT
+2185 WKFYWNQRSTGTT

-2260 PGAVRNILISGT
+2260 PGAVRNIQISGT

-2295 VKNNDGRWTVE
+2295 VKNNDGRWSVE

-2313 GIGPTNN
+2313 GIEPTNN

-2395 EINYTEK
+2395 EISYTEK

-2434 QDNGKV
+2434 QDNAKV

-2509 VAIKQGNALPTNLA
+2509 VTIKQGNALPTNLA

-2572 KTPSSIRNFDQAMN
+2572 KTPSSIRNFDQALN

-2661 GMTQDSTRNYKNKRQ
+2661 GMTQDSTRNYNNKRQ

-2709 QRDYVE
+2709 QREYIE

-2759 KELDTAKADA
+2759 RELDTAKADA

-3095 RNIENQYNTAKNE
+3095 RNIENQYNTAKDE

-3153 VRAKEKLDQAINSQP
+3153 VRAKERLDQAINSQP

-3275 ENRANTIIN
+3275 ENRANAIIN

-3326 RNRLESKINETVQTD
+3326 RNRLENKINETVQTD

-3347 VENYKQAK
+3347 V
-3355 IKAQNESSI
+3355 
-3364 AQTLINNGDASD
+3364 
-3376 QEVSTEI
+3376 
-3383 EKLNQKL
+3383 
-3390 SELTNSINHLT
+3390 
-3401 VNKEPLETAK
+3401 
-3411 NQLQANIDQK
+3411 
-3421 PSTDGMT
+3421 
-3428 QQSVQ
+3428 Q
-3433 SYERKLQEAKDKINS
+3433 SYQRKLQEAKDKINS

-3500 LDNQPSTTGMTEAT
+3500 LDNQPNTTGMTEAT

-3522 QKAEQVIQNA
+3522 QKAEQAIQNA
-3532 NKIIENAQPSVQQV
+3532 NKVIENAQPSVQQV

-3639 VQQKLNEARALL
+3639 VQQKLNNARALL

-3694 AQQEISKAQ
+3694 AQQEITKAQ

-3751 TQNIDTSGK
+3751 TQNIDTNGK

-3808 AVQPELDKA
+3808 TVQPELNKA
-3817 IAMLKNK
+3817 IAMLQNK

-3834 QQLQQIVNEVDPTQG
+3834 QQLQQ
-3849 MTTDTANNYKSKKRE
+3849 A
-3864 AEDEIQKAQQIINN
+3864 
-3878 GDATEQQITNETN
+3878 
-3891 RVNQAINAI
+3891 
-3900 NKAKNDLRADKSQLE
+3900 
-3915 NAYNQLIQNVDT
+3915 
-3927 NGKKP
+3927 
-3932 ASIQQYQAARQ
+3932 
-3943 AIETQYNN
+3943 
-3951 AKSEA
+3951 
-3956 HQILENSN
+3956 
-3964 PSVNE
+3964 
-3969 VAQALQKVEAVQ
+3969 
-3981 LKVNDAIH
+3981 
-3989 ILQNKENNS
+3989 
-3998 ALVTAKNQLQQS
+3998 

-4104 INAYNKAIQSLETQ
+4104 ISAYNKAIQSLETQ

-4185 QTDGMTQQSIEAYQ
+4185 QTDGMTQQSVDAYQ
-4199 NAKRVAQNES
+4199 NAKRAAQNES

-4275 QQSVAN
+4275 QQSVAT

-4296 NNVLAN
+4296 NKVLAN

-4317 RISNDLTQAKNNLQ
+4317 RISSDLTQAKNNLQ

-4421 EAKNRLENSIN
+4421 EAKNRLENGIN

-4459 EKISKVLGGQP
+4459 EKITKVLDGQP

-4529 NHNTLETIKNK
+4529 NHSTLETIKNK

-4590 QTQSPTMSADVID
+4590 QTQSPTMSANVIN
-4603 QKAEDVKRTKTA
+4603 QKTEEVKRTKDA

-4620 RLEVA
+4620 RLEAA

-4640 DAQRQT
+4640 NAQRQA

-4654 PNINSV
+4654 SNINSV
-4660 NQAKEKANTVNTAMT
+4660 NQAKDKANTVNTAMT
-4675 QLKQTIANYDDELH
+4675 QLKQTIANNDNELH

-4694 NADKDKKDAYNNAVN
+4694 NADKDKQDAYNNAVN

-4784 KTNIT
+4784 KTNIA

-4799 IAMQALRNSVNDV
+4799 TAMQALRNSVNDV

-4877 QAQSSANTEIGNLPN
+4877 QAQTSANSEIGNLPN

-4932 SLVAKQPTVQKTSVY
+4932 SLVAKQPTVQKTSAY

-4960 SITMGQTIINKTADP
+4960 AITMGQTIINKTADP

-4990 TKENALHGEQKLT
+4990 TKENALNGDQKLT

-5025 AIKTAINTAHTRTD
+5025 TIKTAINTAHTRTD

-5099 ATLDANSINQKAQA
+5099 ATLDVNSINQKAQA

-5124 EQLRRAKENADQ
+5124 EQLRRAKENANQ

-5169 AKAKELNKVMEQLNH
+5169 AKAKELNKVIEQLNH

-5207 AYSNAIASAE
+5207 AYSNAIANAE

-5228 DKVTIEQAINNINS
+5228 DKGAIEQAINNINF

-5281 VNGAQTRDQVANK
+5281 INGAQTRDQVANV
-5294 LRDAEALDQSMQTL
+5294 LRDSKALDQSMQTL

-5353 LNKSTIDQTISRIN
+5353 LNKSTIDQTINQIN

-5374 GVEKLQ
+5374 GAEKLQ

-5385 ANQEIGQLGYLN
+5385 ANQEIGQL
-5397 DPQKSGEESLVNGSN
+5397 
-5412 TRSEVEEH
+5412 
-5420 LNEAKSLN
+5420 A
-5428 NAMKQLRDKVAEK
+5428 
-5441 TNVKQSSDYINDS
+5441 
-5454 TEHQRGYDQALQEA
+5454 
-5468 ENIINEIGNPTLNKS
+5468 
-5483 EIEQKLQQL
+5483 
-5492 TDAQNALQGSHL
+5492 
-5504 LEEAKNNAI
+5504 
-5513 TGINKLTALNDAQR
+5513 
-5527 QKAIE
+5527 
-5532 NVQAQQT
+5532 
-5539 IPAVNQQLTLDREI
+5539 
-5553 NTAMQALRDKVGQ
+5553 
-5566 QNNVHQQSNY
+5566 
-5576 FNEDEQPKHNY
+5576 
-5587 DNSVQAGQTIIDKLQ
+5587 
-5602 DPIMNKNEIEQ
+5602 
-5613 AINQI
+5613 
-5618 NTTQTALSG
+5618 
-5627 ENKLHTDQES
+5627 
-5637 TNRQIEGLSS
+5637 
-5647 LNTAQINA
+5647 
-5655 EKDLVNQAKTRT
+5655 
-5667 DVAQKLAA
+5667 
-5675 AKEINSAMSNL
+5675 
-5686 RDGIQ
+5686 
-5691 NKEDI
+5691 
-5696 KRSSAYI
+5696 
-5703 NADPTKVTAY
+5703 
-5713 DQALQNA
+5713 
-5720 ENIINATPN
+5720 
-5729 VELNKATIEQA
+5729 
-5740 LSRVQQAQQDL
+5740 
-5751 DGVQQLANAK
+5751 
-5761 QQATQTVNGL
+5761 
-5771 NSLNDGQKRE
+5771 
-5781 LNLLINSAN
+5781 
-5790 TRTKVQ
+5790 
-5796 EELNKATELNHAMEA
+5796 
-5811 LRNSV
+5811 
-5816 QNVDQVKQS
+5816 
-5825 SNYVNEDQPEKK
+5825 
-5837 AYQQAINHVDSIIH
+5837 
-5851 RQTNPEMDPTVIN
+5851 
-5864 SITHELETAQNNLH
+5864 
-5878 GDQKLAHAQQDA
+5878 
-5890 ANVINGLIHLNVAQ
+5890 
-5904 REVMINTN
+5904 
-5912 TNATTR
+5912 
-5918 EKVAKNLDN
+5918 
-5927 AQALDKAMETLQQVV
+5927 
-5942 AHKNNILNDSKYLNE
+5942 
-5957 DSKYQ
+5957 
-5962 QQYDRVIA
+5962 
-5970 DAEQLLNQTTNP
+5970 
-5982 TLEPYKVDIVK
+5982 
-5993 DNVLA
+5993 
-5998 NEKILFAAEKLSYDK
+5998 
-6013 SNANDEIK
+6013 
-6021 HMNYLNNAQKQSIK
+6021 
-6035 DMISHAALRTEVK
+6035 
-6048 QLLQQ
+6048 
-6053 AKILDEAMKSLEDK
+6053 
-6067 TQVVITDTTLPNYTE
+6067 
-6082 ASEDKKEKVDQ
+6082 
-6093 TVSHAQAII
+6093 
-6102 DKINGSNV
+6102 
-6110 SLDQVRQALEQLTQ
+6110 
-6124 ASENLDG
+6124 
-6131 DQRVEEA
+6131 
-6138 KVHANQTIDQLTHLN
+6138 
-6153 SLQQQ
+6153 
-6158 TAKESVKNAT
+6158 
-6168 KLEEIA
+6168 
-6174 TVSNNAQ
+6174 
-6181 ALNKVMGKLE
+6181 
-6191 QFINHADSVENS
+6191 
-6203 DNYRQADDDKII
+6203 
-6215 AYDEA
+6215 
-6220 LEHGQDIQKTNAT
+6220 
-6233 QNETKQALQQLIYA
+6233 
-6247 ETSLNGFERLNHA
+6247 
-6260 RPRALEYIKS
+6260 
-6270 LEKINNAQ
+6270 
-6278 KSALEDKVT
+6278 
-6287 QSHDLLELEHI
+6287 
-6298 VNEGTNLNDIM
+6298 
-6309 GELANAIVNNYA
+6309 
-6321 PTKASINYINAD
+6321 
-6333 NLRKDNFT
+6333 
-6341 QAINN
+6341 
-6346 ARDALNKT
+6346 
-6354 QGQNLDFNAIDTFK
+6354 
-6368 DDIFKTKDALNGIE
+6368 
-6382 RLTAAKSKAEKLIDS
+6382 
-6397 LKFINK
+6397 
-6403 AQFTHA
+6403 
-6409 NDEIM
+6409 
-6414 NTNSIAQLSR
+6414 
-6424 IVNQAFDLNDAM
+6424 
-6436 KSLRDELNN
+6436 
-6445 QAFPVQASSNYINSD
+6445 
-6460 EDLKQQFDHALSNA
+6460 
-6474 RKVLAKENGKNLDEK
+6474 
-6489 QIQGLKQVIEDTK
+6489 
-6502 DALNGIQRLS
+6502 
-6512 KAKAKAIQYVQS
+6512 
-6524 LSYINDAQRHIAEN
+6524 
-6538 NIHNSDDLSSLA
+6538 
-6550 NTLSKASDLDN
+6550 
-6561 AMKDLRDT
+6561 
-6569 IESNSTSVPNSVNY
+6569 
-6583 INADKNLQIEFDEAL
+6583 
-6598 QQASATSSKTSENPA
+6598 
-6613 TIEEVLGLSQAIY
+6613 
-6626 DTKNALNGEQ
+6626 
-6636 RLATEKSKDL
+6636 
-6646 KLIKGLKDLNKAQLE
+6646 
-6661 DVTNKVNS
+6661 
-6669 ANTLT
+6669 
-6674 ELSQLTQSTLEL
+6674 
-6686 NDKMKLLRD
+6686 
-6695 KLKTLVN
+6695 
-6702 PVKASLN
+6702 
-6709 YRNADY
+6709 
-6715 NLKRQFNKALK
+6715 
-6726 EAKGV
+6726 
-6731 LNKNSGTN
+6731 
-6739 VNINDI
+6739 
-6745 QHLLTQ
+6745 
-6751 IDNAKDQLNGER
+6751 
-6763 RLKEHQQKSE
+6763 
-6773 VFIIK
+6773 
-6778 ELDILNNAQKAA
+6778 
-6790 IINQIRASKDIK
+6790 
-6802 IINQIVDNAIE
+6802 
-6813 LNDAMQGLKE
+6813 
-6823 HVAQLTA
+6823 
-6830 TTKDNIEYLNADED
+6830 
-6844 HKLQYD
+6844 
-6850 YAINL
+6850 
-6855 ANNVLDKENGTNK
+6855 
-6868 DANIIIGMIQNMDDA
+6868 
-6883 RALLNGIERLKDAQT
+6883 
-6898 KAHNDIK
+6898 
-6905 DTLKRQLDEIEHANA
+6905 
-6920 TSNSKAQAK
+6920 
-6929 QMVNEEARKALSNI
+6929 
-6943 NDATSNDLVNQA
+6943 
-6955 KDEGQSA
+6955 
-6962 IEHIHA
+6962 
-6968 DELPKAKLDANQMI
+6968 
-6982 DQKVEDIN
+6982 
-6990 HLISQNPNLS
+6990 
-7000 NEEKNKLI
+7000 
-7008 SQINKLVNGIK
+7008 
-7019 NEIQQAINKQ
+7019 
-7029 QIENATT
+7029 
-7036 KLDEVIET
+7036 
-7044 TKKLIIAK
+7044 
-7052 AEAKQMIKELSQKK
+7052 
-7066 RDAINNNTD
+7066 
-7075 LTPSQK
+7075 
-7081 AHALADIDKTEKDAL
+7081 
-7096 QHIENSNSI
+7096 
-7105 DDINNNKEHAFNTLA
+7105 
-7120 HIIIWDTDQQPLVFE
+7120 
-7135 LPELSLQ
+7135 
-7142 NALVTSEVVVHR
+7142 
-7154 DETISLESI
+7154 
-7163 IGAMTLTDELKVNIV
+7163 
-7178 SLPNTDKVA
+7178 
-7187 DHLTAKVKVILADG
+7187 
-7201 SYVTVNVPVK
+7201 
-7211 VVEKELQ
+7211 
-7218 IAKKDAIKTIDVLVK
+7218 
-7233 QKIKDID
+7233 
-7240 SNNELTSTQRE
+7240 
-7251 DAKAEIERL
+7251 
-7260 KKQAIDKV
+7260 
-7268 NHSKSIKDIETVK
+7268 
-7281 RTDFEEI
+7281 
-7288 DQFDPKRFTLNKA
+7288 
-7301 KKDIITDVNTQI
+7301 
-7313 QNGFKEIE
+7313 
-7321 TIKGLTSNEKTQFD
+7321 
-7335 KQLTA
+7335 
-7340 LQKEFLEKVEHAHN
+7340 
-7354 LVELNQLQQEFNNRY
+7354 
-7369 KHILNQAHLL
+7369 
-7379 GEKHIAEHK
+7379 
-7388 LGYVVVNKTQQIL
+7388 
-7401 NNQSASYFI
+7401 
-7410 KQWALDRIKQI
+7410 
-7421 QLETMN
+7421 
-7427 SIRGA
+7427 
-7432 HTVQDVHKALLQ
+7432 
-7444 GIEQILKVNVSIINQ
+7444 
-7459 SFNDSLHNFN
+7459 
-7469 YLHSKFDARL
+7469 
-7479 REKDVANH
+7479 
-7487 IVQTETFKEVL
+7487 
-7498 KGTGVEPGK
+7498 
-7507 INKETQQ
+7507 
-7514 PKLHKNDNDSLF
+7514 
-7526 KHLVDN
+7526 
-7532 FGKTVGV
+7532 
-7539 ITLTGLLSSFWLVLA
+7539 
-7554 KRRKKEEEEK
+7554 
-7564 QSIKN
+7564 
-7569 HHKDIRLSDTD
+7569 
-7580 KIDPIVITK
+7580 
-7589 RKIDKEEQIQ
+7589 
-7599 NDDKHSIPVAKHKKS
+7599 
-7614 KEKQLSEEDIHSI
+7614 
-7627 PVVKR
+7627 
-7632 KQNSDNK
+7632 
-7639 DTKQKKVTS
+7639 
-7648 KKKKTPQSTKKV
+7648 
-7660 VKTKK
+7660 
-7665 RSKK
+7665 

>member
-1 MSYSLSKLSTLKT
+1 M
-14 YNFQITSNNKE
+14 
-25 KTSRIGVAIALNNRD
+25 
-40 KLQKFSIR
+40 
-48 KYAIGTFSTVIAT
+48 
-61 LVFMGINTNHA
+61 
-72 SADELN
+72 
-78 QNQKLIKQLNQ
+78 LI
-89 TDDDDSNT
+89 
-97 HSQEIENNK
+97 
-106 QNSSGKTES
+106 
-115 LRSSTSQNQAN
+115 
-126 ARLSD
+126 
-131 QFKDTNETSQQLPT
+131 PM
-145 NVSDDSINQS
+145 V
-155 HSEANMNNEPLKV
+155 
-168 DNSTMQAHS
+168 
-177 KIVSDSD
+177 
-184 GNASEN
+184 
-190 KHHKL
+190 
-195 TENVLAES
+195 
-203 RASKNDK
+203 
-210 EKENLQEKDKSQQV
+210 
-224 HPPLDKNALQAF
+224 
-236 FDASYHNYRMIDR
+236 
-249 DRADATEY
+249 
-257 QKVKSTFDYV
+257 
-267 NDLLGNNQNIPSEQ
+267 
-281 LVSAYQQLEKALE
+281 
-294 LARTLPQQSTTEK
+294 
-307 RGRRSTRSVVEN
+307 
-319 RSSRSDYLDAR
+319 
-330 TEYYVSKDDDD
+330 
-341 SGFPPGTFFHASNRR
+341 
-356 WPYNLPR
+356 
-363 SRNILRASDVQ
+363 
-374 GNAYI
+374 
-379 TTKRLKDGYQWDIL
+379 
-393 FNSNHK
+393 
-399 GHEYMYYW
+399 
-407 FGLPSDQT
+407 
-415 PTGPVTFTIIN
+415 
-426 RDGSST
+426 
-432 STGGVGFG
+432 
-440 SGAPLPQFWRS
+440 
-451 AGAINS
+451 
-457 SVANDF
+457 
-463 KHGSATNYAFY
+463 
-474 DGVNNFSDF
+474 
-483 ARGGE
+483 
-488 LYFDREG
+488 
-495 ATQTNKYY
+495 
-503 GDENFALLNSEK
+503 
-515 PDQIRG
+515 
-521 LDTIYSFK
+521 
-529 GSGDVSYR
+529 
-537 ISFKTQGAPTARLYY
+537 
-552 AAGAR
+552 
-557 SGEYKQA
+557 
-564 TNYNQL
+564 
-570 YVEPYKNYRNRVQS
+570 
-584 NVQVKNRTLHL
+584 
-595 KRTIRQF
+595 
-602 DPTLQRT
+602 
-609 TDVPILDSDGSG
+609 
-621 SIDSVYDPL
+621 
-630 SYVKNVTGTVLG
+630 
-642 IYPSY
+642 
-647 LPYNQERWQG
+647 
-657 ANAMNAYQIEELF
+657 
-670 SQENLQNAARSGRP
+670 
-684 IQFLVGFDVEDSHH
+684 
-698 NPETL
+698 
-703 LPVNLYVK
+703 
-711 PELKHTIEL
+711 
-720 YHDNEKQNRKE
+720 
-731 FSVSKRAGHGVFQ
+731 
-744 IMSGTLHNTVGSGIL
+744 
-759 PYQQE
+759 
-764 IRIKLTSNEPIK
+764 
-776 DSEWSITGY
+776 
-785 PNTLTLQN
+785 
-793 AVGRTNNATEKNLA
+793 
-807 LVGHID
+807 
-813 PGNYFI
+813 
-819 TVKFGDKVEQFEIRS
+819 
-834 KPTPPRIITTANELR
+834 
-849 GNSNH
+849 
-854 KPEIRVTDIPN
+854 
-865 DTTAKIKLVMGGTDG
+865 
-880 DHDPEIN
+880 
-887 PYTVPENYTV
+887 
-897 VAEAYH
+897 
-903 DNDPSKNG
+903 
-911 VLTFRSSD
+911 
-919 YLKDLPLSGELKA
+919 
-932 IVYYNQYVQSNFSNS
+932 
-947 VPFSSDTTPPTIN
+947 
-960 EPAGLVHKY
+960 
-969 YRGDHVE
+969 
-976 ITLPVTDNTGGSGLR
+976 
-991 DVNVNLP
+991 
-998 QGWTKTFTINPNNN
+998 
-1012 TEGTLKLIGNIPSN
+1012 
-1026 EAYNTTYH
+1026 
-1034 FNITATDNSGN
+1034 
-1045 TTNPAK
+1045 
-1051 TFILN
+1051 
-1056 VGKLADDLNPVGLSR
+1056 
-1071 DQLQLVTDPSS
+1071 
-1082 LSNSEREEVKRKISE
+1082 
-1097 ANANIRSYLLQNNPI
+1097 
-1112 LAGVNGDVTFY
+1112 
-1123 YRDGSVDVID
+1123 
-1133 AENVITYE
+1133 
-1141 PERKSIFSENG
+1141 
-1152 NTNKKEAVITIARGQ
+1152 
-1167 NYTIGPNLRKYFSL
+1167 
-1181 SNGSDLP
+1181 
-1188 NRDFTSISAIGSLP
+1188 
-1202 SSSEISRLNVGNYN
+1202 
-1216 YRVNAKNAYHKTQQE
+1216 
-1231 LNLKLKIVEVNAPTG
+1231 
-1246 NNRVYRVSTYNLTN
+1246 
-1260 DEINKIKQA
+1260 
-1269 FKAANSGLNLNDND
+1269 
-1283 ITVSNNF
+1283 
-1290 DHRNVSSVTV
+1290 
-1300 TIRKGDLIKEFS
+1300 
-1312 SNLNNMNFLRWVNIR
+1312 
-1327 DDYTISWTSSKIQG
+1327 
-1341 RNTDGGLEWSPD
+1341 
-1353 HKSLIYK
+1353 
-1360 YDATLGRQINTND
+1360 
-1373 VLTLLQ
+1373 
-1379 ATAKNSNLR
+1379 
-1388 SNINSNE
+1388 
-1395 KQLAERGSN
+1395 
-1404 GYSKSIIRDDGE
+1404 
-1416 KSYLLNS
+1416 
-1423 NPIQVLD
+1423 
-1430 LVEPDNGYGGRQV
+1430 
-1443 SHSNVIYNEK
+1443 
-1453 NSSIVN
+1453 
-1459 GQVPEANGA
+1459 
-1468 SAFNIDKVVKANA
+1468 
-1481 ANNGI
+1481 
-1486 MGVIYKAQLYLA
+1486 
-1498 PYSPKGY
+1498 
-1505 IEKLGQNLS
+1505 
-1514 NTNNVINV
+1514 
-1522 YFVPSDKVNPSI
+1522 
-1534 TVGNYDHH
+1534 
-1542 TVYSGET
+1542 
-1549 FKNTINVNDN
+1549 
-1559 YGLNT
+1559 
-1564 VASTSDSAITMTRN
+1564 
-1578 NNELVGQAPNVTNS
+1578 
-1592 TNKIVKVKATDKSG
+1592 
-1606 NESIV
+1606 
-1611 SFTVNIKPLN
+1611 
-1621 EKYRITTSS
+1621 
-1630 SNQTPV
+1630 
-1636 RISNIQNNAN
+1636 
-1646 LSIEDQNRVKSS
+1646 
-1658 LSMTKILGTRN
+1658 
-1669 YVNESNNDVRSQVV
+1669 
-1683 SKVNRSGNNATVNVT
+1683 
-1698 TTFSDGTTN
+1698 
-1707 TITVP
+1707 
-1712 VKHVLLE
+1712 
-1719 VVPTTRTTVRG
+1719 
-1730 QQFPTGKGTSPNDFF
+1730 
-1745 SLRTGG
+1745 
-1751 PVDARIVW
+1751 
-1759 VNNQGPDINSNQ
+1759 
-1771 IGRDLTLHAEIFFDG
+1771 
-1786 ETTPIRKDTTYKLS
+1786 
-1800 QSIPKQIYET
+1800 
-1810 TINGRFNSS
+1810 
-1819 GDAYPGNFV
+1819 
-1828 QAVNQYWPEHMDFR
+1828 
-1842 WAQGSGTPSSR
+1842 
-1853 NAGSFTKTV
+1853 
-1862 TVVYQNGQT
+1862 
-1871 ENVNVLF
+1871 
-1878 KVKPNKPVIDS
+1878 
-1889 NSVISKGQLNGQQ
+1889 
-1902 ILVRNVP
+1902 
-1909 QNAQVTLYQSNG
+1909 
-1921 TVIPNTNTTIDSNG
+1921 
-1935 IATVTIQGTLPT
+1935 
-1947 GNITAKTS
+1947 
-1955 MTNNVT
+1955 
-1961 YTKQNSSGIASNTT
+1961 
-1975 EDISVFSE
+1975 
-1983 NSDQVNV
+1983 
-1990 TAGMQAKN
+1990 
-1998 DGIKIIKG
+1998 
-2006 TNYNFND
+2006 
-2013 FNSFISNIPAHSTL
+2013 
-2027 TWNEEPNSWKN
+2027 
-2038 NIGTTTK
+2038 
-2045 TVTVTLPNH
+2045 
-2054 QGTRTVDIPITI
+2054 
-2066 YPTVTAKNPVR
+2066 
-2077 DQKGRNLTNGTDVY
+2077 
-2091 NYIIFENNNRLGG
+2091 
-2104 TASWKDNR
+2104 
-2112 QPDKNIA
+2112 
-2119 GVQNLIALVNYPG
+2119 
-2132 ISTPLEVPVKVWV
+2132 
-2145 YNFDFTQP
+2145 
-2153 IYKIQVGDTFPK
+2153 
-2165 GTWAGYYKHLE
+2165 
-2176 NGEGLPIDG
+2176 
-2185 WKFYWNQQSTGTT
+2185 
-2198 SDQWQSLAYT
+2198 
-2208 RTPFVKTG
+2208 
-2216 TYDVVNPSNWGVW
+2216 
-2229 QTSQSAKFIVTNA
+2229 
-2242 KPNQPTI
+2242 
-2249 TQSKT
+2249 
-2254 GDVTVT
+2254 
-2260 PGAVRNILISGT
+2260 
-2272 NDYIQASADKI
+2272 
-2283 VINKNG
+2283 
-2289 NKLTTF
+2289 
-2295 VKNNDGRWTVE
+2295 
-2306 TGSPDIN
+2306 
-2313 GIGPTNN
+2313 
-2320 GTAISLSRL
+2320 
-2329 AVRPGDS
+2329 
-2336 IEAIATE
+2336 
-2343 GSGETISTSATSEI
+2343 
-2357 YIVKAPQPEQVA
+2357 
-2369 THTYD
+2369 
-2374 NGTFDI
+2374 
-2380 LPDNSRNSLNPTERV
+2380 
-2395 EINYTEK
+2395 
-2402 LNGNETQKSF
+2402 
-2412 TITKNNNGK
+2412 
-2421 WTINNKPNYVEFN
+2421 
-2434 QDNGKV
+2434 
-2440 VFSANTIKPN
+2440 
-2450 SQITITPKAGQGNT
+2450 
-2464 ENTNPTVIQAP
+2464 
-2475 AQHTLTINE
+2475 
-2484 IVKEQGQ
+2484 
-2491 NVTND
+2491 
-2496 DINNAVQ
+2496 
-2503 VPNKNR
+2503 
-2509 VAIKQGNALPTNLA
+2509 
-2523 GGSTSHIPVVIYYSD
+2523 
-2538 GSSEEATETVRTK
+2538 
-2551 VNKTEL
+2551 
-2557 INARRRLDEEISKEN
+2557 
-2572 KTPSSIRNFDQAMN
+2572 
-2586 RAQSQIN
+2586 
-2593 TAKSDADQVIG
+2593 
-2604 TEFATPQQVN
+2604 
-2614 SALSKVQA
+2614 
-2622 AQNKINEAKALLQN
+2622 
-2636 KADNSQLVRAK
+2636 
-2647 EQLQQSIQPAASTD
+2647 
-2661 GMTQDSTRNYKNKRQ
+2661 
-2676 AAEQAIQHA
+2676 
-2685 NSVINNGDAT
+2685 
-2695 SQQINDAKNTVEQA
+2695 
-2709 QRDYVE
+2709 
-2715 AKSNLRADKSQ
+2715 
-2726 LQSAYDTLN
+2726 
-2735 RDVLT
+2735 
-2740 NDKKPASVRRY
+2740 
-2751 NEAISNIR
+2751 
-2759 KELDTAKADA
+2759 
-2769 SSTLRNTNP
+2769 
-2778 SVEQVRDALN
+2778 
-2788 KINTV
+2788 
-2793 QPKVNQ
+2793 
-2799 AIALLQPKENNSEL
+2799 
-2813 VQAKKR
+2813 
-2819 LQDAVNDIPQTQGMT
+2819 
-2834 QQTINNYNDKQ
+2834 
-2845 REAERALTSA
+2845 
-2855 QRVIDNGDAT
+2855 
-2865 TQEITSEKSKVEQ
+2865 
-2878 AMQAL
+2878 
-2883 TNAKSN
+2883 
-2889 LRADKNE
+2889 
-2896 LQTAYN
+2896 
-2902 KLIENVST
+2902 
-2910 NGKKPASIRQYETA
+2910 
-2924 KARIQNQINDAKN
+2924 
-2937 EAERILG
+2937 
-2944 NDNPQVSQVTQAL
+2944 
-2957 NKIKAIQP
+2957 
-2965 KLTEAIN
+2965 
-2972 MLQNKENNTELV
+2972 
-2984 NAKNRLENAVNDTD
+2984 
-2998 PTHGMTQETINNYNA
+2998 
-3013 KKREAQNEIQKAN
+3013 
-3026 MIINN
+3026 
-3031 GDATAQDISSEK
+3031 
-3043 SKVEQVLQALQNA
+3043 
-3056 KNDLRAD
+3056 
-3063 KRELQTAYNKLIQ
+3063 
-3076 NVNTNGKK
+3076 KK

-3095 RNIENQYNTAKNE
+3095 RNIENQYNTAKDE

-3186 EAQNIASSAD
+3186 EAQNIASSAE

-3275 ENRANTIIN
+3275 ENRANAIIN

-3347 VENYKQAK
+3347 VENYNQAK

-3433 SYERKLQEAKDKINS
+3433 SYQRKLQEAKDKINS

-3915 NAYNQLIQNVDT
+3915 NTYNQLIQNVDT

-3943 AIETQYNN
+3943 GIETQYNN

-3989 ILQNKENNS
+3989 MLQNKENNS
-3998 ALVTAKNQLQQS
+3998 ALVTAKNQLQQA

-4799 IAMQALRNSVNDV
+4799 TAMQALRNSVNDV

-4990 TKENALHGEQKLT
+4990 TKENALHGEQKLI

-5169 AKAKELNKVMEQLNH
+5169 AKAKELNKVMEQLNN

-5217 ALKNKSQNPEL
+5217 VLKNKSQNPEL

-5281 VNGAQTRDQVANK
+5281 VNGSQTRDQVANV
-5294 LRDAEALDQSMQTL
+5294 LRDSKALDQYMQTL
-5308 RDLVNNQNA
+5308 RDLVNNQNV

-5346 TGQHNPE
+5346 TGQHNSE
-5353 LNKSTIDQTISRIN
+5353 LNKSTIDQTISQIN

-5374 GVEKLQ
+5374 GAEKLQ

-5397 DPQKSGEESLVNGSN
+5397 DPQKSAEESLVNGSN

-5513 TGINKLTALNDAQR
+5513 TEINKLTALNDAQR

-5647 LNTAQINA
+5647 LNTAQIYA

-5667 DVAQKLAA
+5667 DVAQKLAT

-5825 SNYVNEDQPEKK
+5825 NNYVNEDQPEQHNYDNAVNEAQATINNNAQPVLDKLAIERLTQTVNTTKDALHGTQKLIQDQQAAETGIRGLTSLNEPQKNAEVAKVTAATTRDEVRNIRQEATTLDTAMLGLRKSIKDKNDTKNSSKYINEDHDQQQAYDNAVNNAQHVIDETQATLSSDTINQLANAVTQAKSNLHGDTKLQHDKDSAKQTIAQLQNLNSAQKHMEDSLIDNESTRTQVQHDLTEAQALDGLMGALKESIKDNTNIVSNGNYINAEPSKK
-5837 AYQQAINHVDSIIH
+5837 QAYDAAVQNAQNIINGTNQPTINKGNVTTATQTVKNTKDALDGDHRLEEAKNNANQTIRNLSNLNNAQKDAEKNLVNSASTLEQVQQNLQTAQQLDNAMGELRQSIANKDQVKADSKYLNEDPQIKQNYDDAVQRAETIINETQNPELLKANIDQATQSVQNAEQALHGAEKLNQDKQTSSTELDGLTDLTDAQREKLREQINTSNSRDDIKQKIEQAKALNDAMKKLKEQVAQKDGVHANSDYTNEDSAQKDAYNNALKQAEDIINNSSNPNLNAQDITNALNNIKQAQDNLHGAQKLQQDKNTTNQAIGNLNHLNQPQKDALIQAINGATSRDQVAEKLKEAEALDEAMKQLEDQVNQDDQISNSSPFINEDSDKQKTYNDKIQAAKEIINQTSNPTLDKQKIADTLQNIKDAVNNLHGDQKLAQSKQDANNQLNHLDDLTEEQKNHFKPLINNADTRDEVNKQLEIAKQLNGDMSTLHKVINDKDQIQHLSNYINADNDKKQNYNNAIKEAEDLIHNHPDTLDHKALQDLLNMIDQAHNELNGESRFKQALDNALNDIDSLNSLNVPQRQTVKDNINHVTTLESLAQELQKAKELNDAMKAMRDSIMNQEQIRKNSNYTNEDLAQQNAYNHAVDKINNIIGEDNATMDPQIIKQATQDINTAINGLNGDQKLQDAKTDAKQQITNFTGLTEPQKQALENIINQQTSRANVAKQLSHAKFLNGKMEELKVAVAKAPLVRQNSNYINEDVSEKEAYEQAIAKGQEIINSENNPTISSTDINRTIQEINDAEQNLHGENKLRQAQEIAKNEIQNLDGLNSAQITKLIQDIGRTITKPAVTQKLEEAKVINQAMQQLKQSIADKDATLNSSNYLNEDSEKKLAYDNAVSQAEQLINQLNDPTMDISNIQAITQKVIQAKDSLHGANKLAQNQADSNLIINQSTNLNDKQKQALNDLINHAQTKQQVDDIVNNSKQLDNSMNQLQQIVNNENTVKQNSDFINEDSSQQDAYNHAIQAAKDLITAHPTIMDKNQIDQAIENIKQALNDLHGSNKLSEDKKEASEQLQNLNSLTNGQKDTILNHIFSAPTRSQVGEKIASAKQLNNTMKALRDSIADNNEILQSSKYFNEDSEQQNAYNQAVNKAKNIINDQPTPVMANDEIQSVLNEVKQTKDNLHGDQKLANDKTDAQATLNALNYLNQAQRGNLETKVQNSNSRPEVQKVVQLANQLNDAMKKLDDALTGNDAIKQTSNYINEDTSQQVYFDEYTDRGKNIVAEQTNPNMSPTNINTIADKITEAKNDLHGVQKLEQAQQQSINTINQMTGLNQAQKEQLNQEIQQTQTPSEVHQVINKAQTLNDSMNTLRQSITDENEVKQTSNYINETVGIQTAYNNAVDRVKQIINQTSNPTMNPLEVERATSNVKTSKDALHGERELNDNKKSKTFAVNHLDNLNQAQKEALTHEIEQATIVSQVNNIYNKAKALNNDMKKLKDIVAQQDNVRQSNNYINEDSTPQNMYNDTINHAQSIIDQVANPTMSHDEIENVINNIKHAINALDGEHKLQQAKENANLLINSLNDLNASQRDAINRLVNEAQTREKVAEQLQSAPALNDAMKHLRNSIQNQSSVRQENKYINASDDKKEQYNHAVREVENIINEQHPTLDKEIIKQLTDAVNQANNDLNGVELLDADKQNAHQSIPTLMHLNQAQQNALNEKINNAVTRAEVAAIIGQAKILDHAMENLEESIKDKEQVKQSSNYINEDPDVQETYNNAVDHVTEILNQTVNPTLSIEDIEHAINEVNQAKKQLRGKQKLYQTIDLADKELSKLDDLTSQQSSSISNQIYTAKTRTEVAQAIEKAKSLNHAMKALNKVYKNTDKVLDSSRFINEDQPEKEAYQQAINHVDSIIH

-5904 REVMINTN
+5904 REVMINAN

-5962 QQYDRVIA
+5962 QQYDRVVA

-5982 TLEPYKVDIVK
+5982 TLEPYKTDIVK

-5998 NEKILFAAEKLSYDK
+5998 NEKILFGAEKLSYDK

-6053 AKILDEAMKSLEDK
+6053 AKTLDEAMKSLEDK

-6131 DQRVEEA
+6131 DQRLEEA

-6174 TVSNNAQ
+6174 TASNDAL

-6215 AYDEA
+6215 AYDDA
-6220 LEHGQDIQKTNAT
+6220 LEHGQDIQKSNAT
-6233 QNETKQALQQLIYA
+6233 QNEAKQALQQLINA

-6287 QSHDLLELEHI
+6287 QSHDLLELEHL

-6309 GELANAIVNNYA
+6309 AELANAIINNYA
-6321 PTKASINYINAD
+6321 STKASINYINAD

-6382 RLTAAKSKAEKLIDS
+6382 RLTAAKSKTEKLMDS

-6474 RKVLAKENGKNLDEK
+6474 RKVLAKETGKNLDEI
-6489 QIQGLKQVIEDTK
+6489 QIEGLKQVIEDTK

-6512 KAKAKAIQYVQS
+6512 KAKAKAKAIQYVQS

-6550 NTLSKASDLDN
+6550 NTLSKVSDLDN

-6569 IESNSTSVPNSVNY
+6569 LESNSTSVPNSVNY

-6646 KLIKGLKDLNKAQLE
+6646 KLIKELKDLNKAQLE

-6709 YRNADY
+6709 YRNVDY
-6715 NLKRQFNKALK
+6715 KLKRQFNKSLK

-6731 LNKNSGTN
+6731 LNKNSGLN

-6844 HKLQYD
+6844 LKLQYD

-6929 QMVNEEARKALSNI
+6929 QMVNEEARKAFSNI
-6943 NDATSNDLVNQA
+6943 NHATSNDLVNQA

-7000 NEEKNKLI
+7000 HDEKNKLI

-7019 NEIQQAINKQ
+7019 DEIQQAINKQ

-7052 AEAKQMIKELSQKK
+7052 AEAKQVIKELSQKK

-7105 DDINNNKEHAFNTLA
+7105 DDINNNKELAFNTLA

-7233 QKIKDID
+7233 QKIKDIE

-7268 NHSKSIKDIETVK
+7268 NHSKSIKDIEIVK

-7369 KHILNQAHLL
+7369 EHILNQAHLL

-7569 HHKDIRLSDTD
+7569 YHKDIRLSDTD

-7614 KEKQLSEEDIHSI
+7614 KEKQLSEEDIYSI
-7627 PVVKR
+7627 PIVKR

>member
-1 MSYSLSKLSTLKT
+1 M
-14 YNFQITSNNKE
+14 
-25 KTSRIGVAIALNNRD
+25 
-40 KLQKFSIR
+40 
-48 KYAIGTFSTVIAT
+48 
-61 LVFMGINTNHA
+61 
-72 SADELN
+72 
-78 QNQKLIKQLNQ
+78 
-89 TDDDDSNT
+89 
-97 HSQEIENNK
+97 
-106 QNSSGKTES
+106 
-115 LRSSTSQNQAN
+115 
-126 ARLSD
+126 
-131 QFKDTNETSQQLPT
+131 
-145 NVSDDSINQS
+145 
-155 HSEANMNNEPLKV
+155 
-168 DNSTMQAHS
+168 
-177 KIVSDSD
+177 
-184 GNASEN
+184 
-190 KHHKL
+190 
-195 TENVLAES
+195 
-203 RASKNDK
+203 
-210 EKENLQEKDKSQQV
+210 
-224 HPPLDKNALQAF
+224 
-236 FDASYHNYRMIDR
+236 
-249 DRADATEY
+249 
-257 QKVKSTFDYV
+257 
-267 NDLLGNNQNIPSEQ
+267 
-281 LVSAYQQLEKALE
+281 
-294 LARTLPQQSTTEK
+294 
-307 RGRRSTRSVVEN
+307 
-319 RSSRSDYLDAR
+319 
-330 TEYYVSKDDDD
+330 
-341 SGFPPGTFFHASNRR
+341 
-356 WPYNLPR
+356 
-363 SRNILRASDVQ
+363 
-374 GNAYI
+374 
-379 TTKRLKDGYQWDIL
+379 
-393 FNSNHK
+393 
-399 GHEYMYYW
+399 
-407 FGLPSDQT
+407 
-415 PTGPVTFTIIN
+415 
-426 RDGSST
+426 
-432 STGGVGFG
+432 
-440 SGAPLPQFWRS
+440 
-451 AGAINS
+451 
-457 SVANDF
+457 
-463 KHGSATNYAFY
+463 
-474 DGVNNFSDF
+474 
-483 ARGGE
+483 
-488 LYFDREG
+488 
-495 ATQTNKYY
+495 
-503 GDENFALLNSEK
+503 
-515 PDQIRG
+515 
-521 LDTIYSFK
+521 
-529 GSGDVSYR
+529 
-537 ISFKTQGAPTARLYY
+537 
-552 AAGAR
+552 
-557 SGEYKQA
+557 
-564 TNYNQL
+564 
-570 YVEPYKNYRNRVQS
+570 
-584 NVQVKNRTLHL
+584 
-595 KRTIRQF
+595 
-602 DPTLQRT
+602 
-609 TDVPILDSDGSG
+609 
-621 SIDSVYDPL
+621 
-630 SYVKNVTGTVLG
+630 
-642 IYPSY
+642 
-647 LPYNQERWQG
+647 
-657 ANAMNAYQIEELF
+657 
-670 SQENLQNAARSGRP
+670 
-684 IQFLVGFDVEDSHH
+684 
-698 NPETL
+698 
-703 LPVNLYVK
+703 
-711 PELKHTIEL
+711 
-720 YHDNEKQNRKE
+720 
-731 FSVSKRAGHGVFQ
+731 
-744 IMSGTLHNTVGSGIL
+744 
-759 PYQQE
+759 
-764 IRIKLTSNEPIK
+764 
-776 DSEWSITGY
+776 
-785 PNTLTLQN
+785 
-793 AVGRTNNATEKNLA
+793 
-807 LVGHID
+807 
-813 PGNYFI
+813 
-819 TVKFGDKVEQFEIRS
+819 
-834 KPTPPRIITTANELR
+834 
-849 GNSNH
+849 
-854 KPEIRVTDIPN
+854 
-865 DTTAKIKLVMGGTDG
+865 
-880 DHDPEIN
+880 
-887 PYTVPENYTV
+887 
-897 VAEAYH
+897 
-903 DNDPSKNG
+903 
-911 VLTFRSSD
+911 
-919 YLKDLPLSGELKA
+919 
-932 IVYYNQYVQSNFSNS
+932 
-947 VPFSSDTTPPTIN
+947 
-960 EPAGLVHKY
+960 
-969 YRGDHVE
+969 
-976 ITLPVTDNTGGSGLR
+976 
-991 DVNVNLP
+991 
-998 QGWTKTFTINPNNN
+998 
-1012 TEGTLKLIGNIPSN
+1012 
-1026 EAYNTTYH
+1026 
-1034 FNITATDNSGN
+1034 
-1045 TTNPAK
+1045 
-1051 TFILN
+1051 
-1056 VGKLADDLNPVGLSR
+1056 
-1071 DQLQLVTDPSS
+1071 
-1082 LSNSEREEVKRKISE
+1082 
-1097 ANANIRSYLLQNNPI
+1097 
-1112 LAGVNGDVTFY
+1112 
-1123 YRDGSVDVID
+1123 
-1133 AENVITYE
+1133 
-1141 PERKSIFSENG
+1141 
-1152 NTNKKEAVITIARGQ
+1152 
-1167 NYTIGPNLRKYFSL
+1167 
-1181 SNGSDLP
+1181 
-1188 NRDFTSISAIGSLP
+1188 
-1202 SSSEISRLNVGNYN
+1202 
-1216 YRVNAKNAYHKTQQE
+1216 
-1231 LNLKLKIVEVNAPTG
+1231 
-1246 NNRVYRVSTYNLTN
+1246 
-1260 DEINKIKQA
+1260 
-1269 FKAANSGLNLNDND
+1269 
-1283 ITVSNNF
+1283 
-1290 DHRNVSSVTV
+1290 
-1300 TIRKGDLIKEFS
+1300 
-1312 SNLNNMNFLRWVNIR
+1312 
-1327 DDYTISWTSSKIQG
+1327 
-1341 RNTDGGLEWSPD
+1341 
-1353 HKSLIYK
+1353 
-1360 YDATLGRQINTND
+1360 
-1373 VLTLLQ
+1373 
-1379 ATAKNSNLR
+1379 
-1388 SNINSNE
+1388 
-1395 KQLAERGSN
+1395 
-1404 GYSKSIIRDDGE
+1404 
-1416 KSYLLNS
+1416 
-1423 NPIQVLD
+1423 
-1430 LVEPDNGYGGRQV
+1430 
-1443 SHSNVIYNEK
+1443 
-1453 NSSIVN
+1453 
-1459 GQVPEANGA
+1459 
-1468 SAFNIDKVVKANA
+1468 
-1481 ANNGI
+1481 
-1486 MGVIYKAQLYLA
+1486 
-1498 PYSPKGY
+1498 
-1505 IEKLGQNLS
+1505 
-1514 NTNNVINV
+1514 
-1522 YFVPSDKVNPSI
+1522 
-1534 TVGNYDHH
+1534 
-1542 TVYSGET
+1542 
-1549 FKNTINVNDN
+1549 
-1559 YGLNT
+1559 
-1564 VASTSDSAITMTRN
+1564 
-1578 NNELVGQAPNVTNS
+1578 
-1592 TNKIVKVKATDKSG
+1592 
-1606 NESIV
+1606 
-1611 SFTVNIKPLN
+1611 
-1621 EKYRITTSS
+1621 
-1630 SNQTPV
+1630 
-1636 RISNIQNNAN
+1636 
-1646 LSIEDQNRVKSS
+1646 
-1658 LSMTKILGTRN
+1658 
-1669 YVNESNNDVRSQVV
+1669 
-1683 SKVNRSGNNATVNVT
+1683 
-1698 TTFSDGTTN
+1698 
-1707 TITVP
+1707 
-1712 VKHVLLE
+1712 
-1719 VVPTTRTTVRG
+1719 
-1730 QQFPTGKGTSPNDFF
+1730 
-1745 SLRTGG
+1745 
-1751 PVDARIVW
+1751 
-1759 VNNQGPDINSNQ
+1759 
-1771 IGRDLTLHAEIFFDG
+1771 
-1786 ETTPIRKDTTYKLS
+1786 
-1800 QSIPKQIYET
+1800 
-1810 TINGRFNSS
+1810 
-1819 GDAYPGNFV
+1819 
-1828 QAVNQYWPEHMDFR
+1828 
-1842 WAQGSGTPSSR
+1842 
-1853 NAGSFTKTV
+1853 
-1862 TVVYQNGQT
+1862 
-1871 ENVNVLF
+1871 
-1878 KVKPNKPVIDS
+1878 
-1889 NSVISKGQLNGQQ
+1889 
-1902 ILVRNVP
+1902 
-1909 QNAQVTLYQSNG
+1909 
-1921 TVIPNTNTTIDSNG
+1921 
-1935 IATVTIQGTLPT
+1935 
-1947 GNITAKTS
+1947 
-1955 MTNNVT
+1955 
-1961 YTKQNSSGIASNTT
+1961 
-1975 EDISVFSE
+1975 
-1983 NSDQVNV
+1983 
-1990 TAGMQAKN
+1990 
-1998 DGIKIIKG
+1998 
-2006 TNYNFND
+2006 
-2013 FNSFISNIPAHSTL
+2013 
-2027 TWNEEPNSWKN
+2027 
-2038 NIGTTTK
+2038 
-2045 TVTVTLPNH
+2045 
-2054 QGTRTVDIPITI
+2054 
-2066 YPTVTAKNPVR
+2066 
-2077 DQKGRNLTNGTDVY
+2077 
-2091 NYIIFENNNRLGG
+2091 
-2104 TASWKDNR
+2104 
-2112 QPDKNIA
+2112 
-2119 GVQNLIALVNYPG
+2119 
-2132 ISTPLEVPVKVWV
+2132 
-2145 YNFDFTQP
+2145 
-2153 IYKIQVGDTFPK
+2153 
-2165 GTWAGYYKHLE
+2165 
-2176 NGEGLPIDG
+2176 
-2185 WKFYWNQQSTGTT
+2185 
-2198 SDQWQSLAYT
+2198 
-2208 RTPFVKTG
+2208 
-2216 TYDVVNPSNWGVW
+2216 
-2229 QTSQSAKFIVTNA
+2229 
-2242 KPNQPTI
+2242 
-2249 TQSKT
+2249 
-2254 GDVTVT
+2254 
-2260 PGAVRNILISGT
+2260 
-2272 NDYIQASADKI
+2272 
-2283 VINKNG
+2283 
-2289 NKLTTF
+2289 
-2295 VKNNDGRWTVE
+2295 
-2306 TGSPDIN
+2306 
-2313 GIGPTNN
+2313 
-2320 GTAISLSRL
+2320 
-2329 AVRPGDS
+2329 
-2336 IEAIATE
+2336 
-2343 GSGETISTSATSEI
+2343 
-2357 YIVKAPQPEQVA
+2357 
-2369 THTYD
+2369 
-2374 NGTFDI
+2374 
-2380 LPDNSRNSLNPTERV
+2380 
-2395 EINYTEK
+2395 
-2402 LNGNETQKSF
+2402 
-2412 TITKNNNGK
+2412 
-2421 WTINNKPNYVEFN
+2421 
-2434 QDNGKV
+2434 
-2440 VFSANTIKPN
+2440 
-2450 SQITITPKAGQGNT
+2450 
-2464 ENTNPTVIQAP
+2464 
-2475 AQHTLTINE
+2475 
-2484 IVKEQGQ
+2484 
-2491 NVTND
+2491 
-2496 DINNAVQ
+2496 
-2503 VPNKNR
+2503 
-2509 VAIKQGNALPTNLA
+2509 
-2523 GGSTSHIPVVIYYSD
+2523 
-2538 GSSEEATETVRTK
+2538 
-2551 VNKTEL
+2551 
-2557 INARRRLDEEISKEN
+2557 
-2572 KTPSSIRNFDQAMN
+2572 
-2586 RAQSQIN
+2586 
-2593 TAKSDADQVIG
+2593 
-2604 TEFATPQQVN
+2604 
-2614 SALSKVQA
+2614 
-2622 AQNKINEAKALLQN
+2622 
-2636 KADNSQLVRAK
+2636 
-2647 EQLQQSIQPAASTD
+2647 
-2661 GMTQDSTRNYKNKRQ
+2661 
-2676 AAEQAIQHA
+2676 
-2685 NSVINNGDAT
+2685 
-2695 SQQINDAKNTVEQA
+2695 
-2709 QRDYVE
+2709 
-2715 AKSNLRADKSQ
+2715 
-2726 LQSAYDTLN
+2726 
-2735 RDVLT
+2735 
-2740 NDKKPASVRRY
+2740 
-2751 NEAISNIR
+2751 
-2759 KELDTAKADA
+2759 
-2769 SSTLRNTNP
+2769 
-2778 SVEQVRDALN
+2778 
-2788 KINTV
+2788 
-2793 QPKVNQ
+2793 
-2799 AIALLQPKENNSEL
+2799 
-2813 VQAKKR
+2813 
-2819 LQDAVNDIPQTQGMT
+2819 
-2834 QQTINNYNDKQ
+2834 
-2845 REAERALTSA
+2845 
-2855 QRVIDNGDAT
+2855 
-2865 TQEITSEKSKVEQ
+2865 
-2878 AMQAL
+2878 
-2883 TNAKSN
+2883 
-2889 LRADKNE
+2889 
-2896 LQTAYN
+2896 
-2902 KLIENVST
+2902 
-2910 NGKKPASIRQYETA
+2910 
-2924 KARIQNQINDAKN
+2924 
-2937 EAERILG
+2937 
-2944 NDNPQVSQVTQAL
+2944 
-2957 NKIKAIQP
+2957 
-2965 KLTEAIN
+2965 
-2972 MLQNKENNTELV
+2972 
-2984 NAKNRLENAVNDTD
+2984 
-2998 PTHGMTQETINNYNA
+2998 
-3013 KKREAQNEIQKAN
+3013 
-3026 MIINN
+3026 
-3031 GDATAQDISSEK
+3031 
-3043 SKVEQVLQALQNA
+3043 
-3056 KNDLRAD
+3056 
-3063 KRELQTAYNKLIQ
+3063 
-3076 NVNTNGKK
+3076 
-3084 PSSIQNYKSAR
+3084 
-3095 RNIENQYNTAKNE
+3095 
-3108 AHNVLEN
+3108 
-3115 TNPTVN
+3115 
-3121 AVEDALRK
+3121 
-3129 INAIQPEVT
+3129 
-3138 KAINILQDK
+3138 
-3147 EDNSEL
+3147 
-3153 VRAKEKLDQAINSQP
+3153 
-3168 SLNGM
+3168 
-3173 TQESINNYTTKRR
+3173 
-3186 EAQNIASSAD
+3186 
-3196 TIINN
+3196 
-3201 GDASIEQI
+3201 
-3209 TENKIRVEEA
+3209 
-3219 TNALNEAKQHL
+3219 
-3230 TADTTSLKTEVRKLS
+3230 
-3245 RRGDTNNKKPSSV
+3245 
-3258 SAYNNTIHS
+3258 
-3267 LQSEITQT
+3267 
-3275 ENRANTIIN
+3275 
-3284 KPIRS
+3284 
-3289 VEEVNNALH
+3289 
-3298 EVNQLNQRLTDTINL
+3298 
-3313 LQPLANKESLKEA
+3313 
-3326 RNRLESKINETVQTD
+3326 
-3341 GMTQQS
+3341 
-3347 VENYKQAK
+3347 
-3355 IKAQNESSI
+3355 
-3364 AQTLINNGDASD
+3364 
-3376 QEVSTEI
+3376 
-3383 EKLNQKL
+3383 
-3390 SELTNSINHLT
+3390 
-3401 VNKEPLETAK
+3401 
-3411 NQLQANIDQK
+3411 
-3421 PSTDGMT
+3421 
-3428 QQSVQ
+3428 
-3433 SYERKLQEAKDKINS
+3433 
-3448 INNVLAN
+3448 
-3455 NPDVNAI
+3455 
-3462 RTNKVETE
+3462 
-3470 QINNELTQ
+3470 
-3478 AKQGLTVDKQPLIN
+3478 
-3492 AKTALQQS
+3492 
-3500 LDNQPSTTGMTEAT
+3500 
-3514 IQNYNAKR
+3514 
-3522 QKAEQVIQNA
+3522 
-3532 NKIIENAQPSVQQV
+3532 
-3546 SDEKSKV
+3546 
-3553 EQALSELNNA
+3553 
-3563 KSALRADKQE
+3563 
-3573 LQQAYNQLIQ
+3573 
-3583 PTDLNN
+3583 
-3589 KKPASI
+3589 
-3595 TAYNQR
+3595 
-3601 YQQFSNELNSTKTNT
+3601 
-3616 DRILKEQNPSVAD
+3616 
-3629 VNNALNKVRE
+3629 
-3639 VQQKLNEARALL
+3639 
-3651 QNKEDNSALVRAKEQ
+3651 
-3666 LQQAVDQVPSTE
+3666 
-3678 GMTQQTKDD
+3678 
-3687 YNSKQQA
+3687 
-3694 AQQEISKAQ
+3694 
-3703 QVIDN
+3703 
-3708 GDATTQQI
+3708 
-3716 SNAKTNVE
+3716 
-3724 RALEALNNAK
+3724 
-3734 TGLRA
+3734 
-3739 DKEELQ
+3739 
-3745 NAYNQL
+3745 
-3751 TQNIDTSGK
+3751 
-3760 TPASIRKYNEAK
+3760 
-3772 SRIQTQIDS
+3772 
-3781 AKNEANSIL
+3781 
-3790 TNDNPQVSQV
+3790 
-3800 TAALNKIK
+3800 
-3808 AVQPELDKA
+3808 
-3817 IAMLKNK
+3817 
-3824 ENNNALVQAK
+3824 
-3834 QQLQQIVNEVDPTQG
+3834 
-3849 MTTDTANNYKSKKRE
+3849 
-3864 AEDEIQKAQQIINN
+3864 
-3878 GDATEQQITNETN
+3878 
-3891 RVNQAINAI
+3891 
-3900 NKAKNDLRADKSQLE
+3900 E

-3989 ILQNKENNS
+3989 ILQNKDNNS

-4171 AARLNLEN
+4171 AAKLNLEN

-5825 SNYVNEDQPEKK
+5825 SNYVNEDQPEQHNYDNAVNEAQATINNNAQPVLDKLAIERLTQTVNTTKDALHGAQKLTQDQQAAETGIRGLTSLNEPQKNAEVAKVTAATTRDEVRNIRQEATTLDTAMLGLRKSIKDKNDTKNSSKYINEDHDQQQAYDNAVNNAQQVIDETQATLSSDTINQLANAVTQAKSNLHGDTKLQHDKDSAKQTIAQLQNLNSAQKHMEDSLIDNESTRTQVQHDLTEAQALDGLMGALKESIKDYTNIVSNGNYINAEPSKK
-5837 AYQQAINHVDSIIH
+5837 QAYDAAVQNAQNIINGTNQPTINKGNVTTATQTVKNTKDALDGDHRLEEAKNNANQTIRNLSNLNNAQKDAEKNLVNSASTLEQVQQNLQTAQQLDNAMGELRQSIAKKDQVKADSKYLNEDPQIKQNYDDAVQRVETIINETQNPELLKANIDQATQSVQNAEQALHGAEKLNQDKQTSSTELDGLTDLTDAQREKLREQINTSNSRDDIKQKIEQAKALNDAMKKLKEQVAQKDGVHANSDYTNEDSAQKDAYNNALKQAEDIINNSSNPNLNAQDITNALNNIKQAQDNLHGAQKLQQDKNTTNQAIGNLNHLNQPQKDALIQAINGATSRDQVAEKLKEAEALDEAMKQLEDQVNQDDQISNSSPFINEDSDKQKTYNDKIQAAKEIINQTSNPTLDKQKIADTLQNIKDAVNNLHGDQKLAQSKQDANNQLNHLDDLTEEQKNHFKPLINNADTRDEVNKQLEIAKQLNGDMSTLHKVINDKDQIQHLSNYINADNDKKQNYDNAIKEAEDLIHNHPDTLDHKALQDLLNKIDQAHNELNGESRFKQALDNALNDIDSLNSLNVPQRQTVKDNINHVTTLESLAQELQKAKELNDAMKAMRDSIMNQEQIRKNSNYTNEDLAQQNAYNHAVDKINNIIGEDNATMDPQIIKQATQDINTAINGLNGDQKLQDAKTDAKQQITNFTGLTEPQKQALENIINQQTSRANVAKQLSHAKFLNGKMEELKVAVAKASLVRQNSNYINEDVSEKEAYEQAIAKGQEIINSENNPTISSTDINRTIQEINDAEQNLHGDNKLRQAQEIAKNEIQNLDGLNSAQITKLIQDIGRTTTKPAVTQKLEEAKAINQAMQQLKQSIADKDATLNSSNYLNEDSEKKLAYDNAVSQAEQLINQLNDPTMDISNIQAITQKVIQAKDSLHGANKLAQNQADSNLIINQSTNLNDKQKQALNDLINHAQTKQQVAEIIAQANKLNNEMGTLKTLVEEQSNVHQQSKYINEDPQVQNIYNDSIQKGREILNGTTDDVLNNNKIADAIQNIHLTKNDLHGDQKLQKAQQDATNELNYLTNLNNSQRQSEHDEINSAPSRTEVSNDLNHAKALNEAMRQLENEVALENSVKKLSDFINEDEAAQNEYSNALQKAKDIINGVPSSTLDKATIEDALLELQNARESLHGEQKLQEAKNQAVAEIDNLQALNPGQVLAEKTLVNQASTKPEVQEALQKAKELNEAMKALKTEINKKEQIKADSRYVNADSGLQANYNSALNYGSQIIATTQPPELNKDVINRATQTIKTAENNLNGQSKLAEAKSDGNQSIEHLQGLTQSQKDKQHDLINQAQTKQQVDDIVNNSKQLDNSMNQLQQIVNNDNTVKQNSDFINEDSSQQDAYNHAIQAAKDLITAHPTIMDKNQIDQAIENIKQALNDLHGSNKLSEDKKEASEQLQNLNSLTNGQKDTILNHIFSAPTRSQVGEKIASAKQLNNTMKALRDSIADNNEILQSSKYFNEDSEQQNAYNQAVNKAKNIINDQPTPVMANDEIQSVLNEVKQTKDNLHGDQKLANDKTDAQATLNALNYLNQAQRGNLETKVQNSNSRPEVQKVVQLANQLNDAMKKLDDALTGNDAIKQTSNYINEDTSQQVNFDEYTDRGKNIVAEQTNPNMSPTNINTIADKITEAKNDLHGVQKLEQAQQQSINTINQMTGLNQAQKEQLNQEIQQTQTRSEVHQVIKKAQALNDSMNTLRQSITDENEVKQTSNYINETVGNQTAYNNAVDRVKQIINQTSNPTMNPLEVERATSNVKTSKDALHGERELNDNKNSKTFAVNHLDNLNQAQKEALTHEIEQATIVSQVNNIYNKAKALNNDMKKLKDIVAQQDNVRQSNNYINEDSTPQNMYNDTINHAQSIIDQVANPTMSHDEIENAINNIKHAINALDGEHKLQQAKENANLLINSLNDLNAPQRDAINRLVNEAQTREKVAEQLQSAQALNDAMKHLRNSIQNQSSVRQESKYINASDAKKEQYNHAVREVENIINEQHPTLDKEIIKQLTDAVNQANNDLNGVELLDADKQNAHQSIPTLMHLNQAQQNALNEKINNAVTRAEVAAIIGQAKILDHAMENLEESIKDKEQVKQSSNYINEDPDVQETYNNAVDHVTEILNQTVNPTLSIEDIEHAINEVNQAKKQLRGKQKLYQTIDLADKELSKLDDLTSQQSSSISNQIYTAKTRTEVAQAIEKAKSLNHAMKALNKVYKNTDKVLDSSRFINEDQPEKEAYQQAINHVDSIIH

-5904 REVMINTN
+5904 REVMINAN

-5962 QQYDRVIA
+5962 QQYDRVVA

-5982 TLEPYKVDIVK
+5982 TLEPYKIDIVK

-5998 NEKILFAAEKLSYDK
+5998 NEKILFGAEKLSYDK

-6053 AKILDEAMKSLEDK
+6053 AKTLDEAMKSLEDK
-6067 TQVVITDTTLPNYTE
+6067 TQVVITDTTLSNYTE

-6174 TVSNNAQ
+6174 TASNDAL

-6215 AYDEA
+6215 AYDDA
-6220 LEHGQDIQKTNAT
+6220 LEHGQDIQKSNAT
-6233 QNETKQALQQLIYA
+6233 QNEAKQALQQLINA

-6287 QSHDLLELEHI
+6287 QSHDLLELEHL

-6445 QAFPVQASSNYINSD
+6445 KAFPVQASSNYINSD

-6474 RKVLAKENGKNLDEK
+6474 RKVLAKENGKNLDEI
-6489 QIQGLKQVIEDTK
+6489 QIEGLKQVIEDTK

-6569 IESNSTSVPNSVNY
+6569 LESNSTSVPNSVNY
-6583 INADKNLQIEFDEAL
+6583 INADKNFQIEFDEAL

-6674 ELSQLTQSTLEL
+6674 ELSQLTQSTLKL

-6726 EAKGV
+6726 EAKGI
-6731 LNKNSGTN
+6731 LNKNSGPN

-6844 HKLQYD
+6844 LKLQYD

-6929 QMVNEEARKALSNI
+6929 QMVNEEARKAFSNI
-6943 NDATSNDLVNQA
+6943 NHATSNDLVNQA

-7000 NEEKNKLI
+7000 HDEKK
-7008 SQINKLVNGIK
+7008 
-7019 NEIQQAINKQ
+7019 
-7029 QIENATT
+7029 
-7036 KLDEVIET
+7036 
-7044 TKKLIIAK
+7044 
-7052 AEAKQMIKELSQKK
+7052 
-7066 RDAINNNTD
+7066 
-7075 LTPSQK
+7075 
-7081 AHALADIDKTEKDAL
+7081 
-7096 QHIENSNSI
+7096 
-7105 DDINNNKEHAFNTLA
+7105 
-7120 HIIIWDTDQQPLVFE
+7120 
-7135 LPELSLQ
+7135 
-7142 NALVTSEVVVHR
+7142 
-7154 DETISLESI
+7154 
-7163 IGAMTLTDELKVNIV
+7163 
-7178 SLPNTDKVA
+7178 
-7187 DHLTAKVKVILADG
+7187 
-7201 SYVTVNVPVK
+7201 
-7211 VVEKELQ
+7211 
-7218 IAKKDAIKTIDVLVK
+7218 
-7233 QKIKDID
+7233 
-7240 SNNELTSTQRE
+7240 
-7251 DAKAEIERL
+7251 
-7260 KKQAIDKV
+7260 
-7268 NHSKSIKDIETVK
+7268 
-7281 RTDFEEI
+7281 
-7288 DQFDPKRFTLNKA
+7288 
-7301 KKDIITDVNTQI
+7301 
-7313 QNGFKEIE
+7313 
-7321 TIKGLTSNEKTQFD
+7321 
-7335 KQLTA
+7335 
-7340 LQKEFLEKVEHAHN
+7340 
-7354 LVELNQLQQEFNNRY
+7354 
-7369 KHILNQAHLL
+7369 
-7379 GEKHIAEHK
+7379 
-7388 LGYVVVNKTQQIL
+7388 
-7401 NNQSASYFI
+7401 
-7410 KQWALDRIKQI
+7410 
-7421 QLETMN
+7421 
-7427 SIRGA
+7427 
-7432 HTVQDVHKALLQ
+7432 
-7444 GIEQILKVNVSIINQ
+7444 
-7459 SFNDSLHNFN
+7459 
-7469 YLHSKFDARL
+7469 
-7479 REKDVANH
+7479 
-7487 IVQTETFKEVL
+7487 
-7498 KGTGVEPGK
+7498 
-7507 INKETQQ
+7507 
-7514 PKLHKNDNDSLF
+7514 
-7526 KHLVDN
+7526 
-7532 FGKTVGV
+7532 
-7539 ITLTGLLSSFWLVLA
+7539 
-7554 KRRKKEEEEK
+7554 
-7564 QSIKN
+7564 
-7569 HHKDIRLSDTD
+7569 
-7580 KIDPIVITK
+7580 
-7589 RKIDKEEQIQ
+7589 
-7599 NDDKHSIPVAKHKKS
+7599 
-7614 KEKQLSEEDIHSI
+7614 
-7627 PVVKR
+7627 
-7632 KQNSDNK
+7632 
-7639 DTKQKKVTS
+7639 
-7648 KKKKTPQSTKKV
+7648 
-7660 VKTKK
+7660 
-7665 RSKK
+7665 

>member
-1 MSYSLSKLSTLKT
+1 M
-14 YNFQITSNNKE
+14 
-25 KTSRIGVAIALNNRD
+25 
-40 KLQKFSIR
+40 
-48 KYAIGTFSTVIAT
+48 
-61 LVFMGINTNHA
+61 
-72 SADELN
+72 
-78 QNQKLIKQLNQ
+78 
-89 TDDDDSNT
+89 
-97 HSQEIENNK
+97 
-106 QNSSGKTES
+106 
-115 LRSSTSQNQAN
+115 
-126 ARLSD
+126 
-131 QFKDTNETSQQLPT
+131 
-145 NVSDDSINQS
+145 
-155 HSEANMNNEPLKV
+155 
-168 DNSTMQAHS
+168 
-177 KIVSDSD
+177 
-184 GNASEN
+184 
-190 KHHKL
+190 
-195 TENVLAES
+195 
-203 RASKNDK
+203 
-210 EKENLQEKDKSQQV
+210 
-224 HPPLDKNALQAF
+224 
-236 FDASYHNYRMIDR
+236 
-249 DRADATEY
+249 
-257 QKVKSTFDYV
+257 
-267 NDLLGNNQNIPSEQ
+267 
-281 LVSAYQQLEKALE
+281 
-294 LARTLPQQSTTEK
+294 
-307 RGRRSTRSVVEN
+307 
-319 RSSRSDYLDAR
+319 
-330 TEYYVSKDDDD
+330 
-341 SGFPPGTFFHASNRR
+341 
-356 WPYNLPR
+356 
-363 SRNILRASDVQ
+363 
-374 GNAYI
+374 
-379 TTKRLKDGYQWDIL
+379 
-393 FNSNHK
+393 
-399 GHEYMYYW
+399 
-407 FGLPSDQT
+407 
-415 PTGPVTFTIIN
+415 
-426 RDGSST
+426 
-432 STGGVGFG
+432 
-440 SGAPLPQFWRS
+440 
-451 AGAINS
+451 
-457 SVANDF
+457 
-463 KHGSATNYAFY
+463 
-474 DGVNNFSDF
+474 
-483 ARGGE
+483 
-488 LYFDREG
+488 
-495 ATQTNKYY
+495 
-503 GDENFALLNSEK
+503 
-515 PDQIRG
+515 
-521 LDTIYSFK
+521 
-529 GSGDVSYR
+529 
-537 ISFKTQGAPTARLYY
+537 
-552 AAGAR
+552 
-557 SGEYKQA
+557 
-564 TNYNQL
+564 
-570 YVEPYKNYRNRVQS
+570 
-584 NVQVKNRTLHL
+584 
-595 KRTIRQF
+595 
-602 DPTLQRT
+602 
-609 TDVPILDSDGSG
+609 
-621 SIDSVYDPL
+621 
-630 SYVKNVTGTVLG
+630 
-642 IYPSY
+642 
-647 LPYNQERWQG
+647 
-657 ANAMNAYQIEELF
+657 
-670 SQENLQNAARSGRP
+670 
-684 IQFLVGFDVEDSHH
+684 
-698 NPETL
+698 
-703 LPVNLYVK
+703 
-711 PELKHTIEL
+711 
-720 YHDNEKQNRKE
+720 
-731 FSVSKRAGHGVFQ
+731 
-744 IMSGTLHNTVGSGIL
+744 
-759 PYQQE
+759 
-764 IRIKLTSNEPIK
+764 
-776 DSEWSITGY
+776 
-785 PNTLTLQN
+785 
-793 AVGRTNNATEKNLA
+793 
-807 LVGHID
+807 
-813 PGNYFI
+813 
-819 TVKFGDKVEQFEIRS
+819 
-834 KPTPPRIITTANELR
+834 
-849 GNSNH
+849 
-854 KPEIRVTDIPN
+854 
-865 DTTAKIKLVMGGTDG
+865 
-880 DHDPEIN
+880 
-887 PYTVPENYTV
+887 
-897 VAEAYH
+897 
-903 DNDPSKNG
+903 
-911 VLTFRSSD
+911 
-919 YLKDLPLSGELKA
+919 
-932 IVYYNQYVQSNFSNS
+932 
-947 VPFSSDTTPPTIN
+947 
-960 EPAGLVHKY
+960 
-969 YRGDHVE
+969 
-976 ITLPVTDNTGGSGLR
+976 
-991 DVNVNLP
+991 
-998 QGWTKTFTINPNNN
+998 
-1012 TEGTLKLIGNIPSN
+1012 
-1026 EAYNTTYH
+1026 
-1034 FNITATDNSGN
+1034 
-1045 TTNPAK
+1045 
-1051 TFILN
+1051 
-1056 VGKLADDLNPVGLSR
+1056 
-1071 DQLQLVTDPSS
+1071 
-1082 LSNSEREEVKRKISE
+1082 
-1097 ANANIRSYLLQNNPI
+1097 
-1112 LAGVNGDVTFY
+1112 
-1123 YRDGSVDVID
+1123 
-1133 AENVITYE
+1133 
-1141 PERKSIFSENG
+1141 
-1152 NTNKKEAVITIARGQ
+1152 
-1167 NYTIGPNLRKYFSL
+1167 
-1181 SNGSDLP
+1181 
-1188 NRDFTSISAIGSLP
+1188 
-1202 SSSEISRLNVGNYN
+1202 
-1216 YRVNAKNAYHKTQQE
+1216 
-1231 LNLKLKIVEVNAPTG
+1231 
-1246 NNRVYRVSTYNLTN
+1246 
-1260 DEINKIKQA
+1260 
-1269 FKAANSGLNLNDND
+1269 
-1283 ITVSNNF
+1283 
-1290 DHRNVSSVTV
+1290 
-1300 TIRKGDLIKEFS
+1300 
-1312 SNLNNMNFLRWVNIR
+1312 
-1327 DDYTISWTSSKIQG
+1327 
-1341 RNTDGGLEWSPD
+1341 
-1353 HKSLIYK
+1353 
-1360 YDATLGRQINTND
+1360 
-1373 VLTLLQ
+1373 
-1379 ATAKNSNLR
+1379 
-1388 SNINSNE
+1388 
-1395 KQLAERGSN
+1395 
-1404 GYSKSIIRDDGE
+1404 
-1416 KSYLLNS
+1416 
-1423 NPIQVLD
+1423 
-1430 LVEPDNGYGGRQV
+1430 
-1443 SHSNVIYNEK
+1443 
-1453 NSSIVN
+1453 
-1459 GQVPEANGA
+1459 
-1468 SAFNIDKVVKANA
+1468 
-1481 ANNGI
+1481 
-1486 MGVIYKAQLYLA
+1486 
-1498 PYSPKGY
+1498 
-1505 IEKLGQNLS
+1505 
-1514 NTNNVINV
+1514 
-1522 YFVPSDKVNPSI
+1522 
-1534 TVGNYDHH
+1534 
-1542 TVYSGET
+1542 
-1549 FKNTINVNDN
+1549 
-1559 YGLNT
+1559 
-1564 VASTSDSAITMTRN
+1564 
-1578 NNELVGQAPNVTNS
+1578 
-1592 TNKIVKVKATDKSG
+1592 
-1606 NESIV
+1606 
-1611 SFTVNIKPLN
+1611 
-1621 EKYRITTSS
+1621 
-1630 SNQTPV
+1630 
-1636 RISNIQNNAN
+1636 
-1646 LSIEDQNRVKSS
+1646 
-1658 LSMTKILGTRN
+1658 
-1669 YVNESNNDVRSQVV
+1669 
-1683 SKVNRSGNNATVNVT
+1683 
-1698 TTFSDGTTN
+1698 
-1707 TITVP
+1707 
-1712 VKHVLLE
+1712 
-1719 VVPTTRTTVRG
+1719 
-1730 QQFPTGKGTSPNDFF
+1730 
-1745 SLRTGG
+1745 
-1751 PVDARIVW
+1751 
-1759 VNNQGPDINSNQ
+1759 
-1771 IGRDLTLHAEIFFDG
+1771 
-1786 ETTPIRKDTTYKLS
+1786 
-1800 QSIPKQIYET
+1800 
-1810 TINGRFNSS
+1810 
-1819 GDAYPGNFV
+1819 
-1828 QAVNQYWPEHMDFR
+1828 
-1842 WAQGSGTPSSR
+1842 
-1853 NAGSFTKTV
+1853 
-1862 TVVYQNGQT
+1862 
-1871 ENVNVLF
+1871 
-1878 KVKPNKPVIDS
+1878 
-1889 NSVISKGQLNGQQ
+1889 
-1902 ILVRNVP
+1902 
-1909 QNAQVTLYQSNG
+1909 
-1921 TVIPNTNTTIDSNG
+1921 
-1935 IATVTIQGTLPT
+1935 
-1947 GNITAKTS
+1947 
-1955 MTNNVT
+1955 
-1961 YTKQNSSGIASNTT
+1961 
-1975 EDISVFSE
+1975 
-1983 NSDQVNV
+1983 
-1990 TAGMQAKN
+1990 
-1998 DGIKIIKG
+1998 
-2006 TNYNFND
+2006 
-2013 FNSFISNIPAHSTL
+2013 
-2027 TWNEEPNSWKN
+2027 
-2038 NIGTTTK
+2038 
-2045 TVTVTLPNH
+2045 
-2054 QGTRTVDIPITI
+2054 
-2066 YPTVTAKNPVR
+2066 
-2077 DQKGRNLTNGTDVY
+2077 
-2091 NYIIFENNNRLGG
+2091 
-2104 TASWKDNR
+2104 
-2112 QPDKNIA
+2112 
-2119 GVQNLIALVNYPG
+2119 
-2132 ISTPLEVPVKVWV
+2132 
-2145 YNFDFTQP
+2145 
-2153 IYKIQVGDTFPK
+2153 
-2165 GTWAGYYKHLE
+2165 
-2176 NGEGLPIDG
+2176 
-2185 WKFYWNQQSTGTT
+2185 
-2198 SDQWQSLAYT
+2198 
-2208 RTPFVKTG
+2208 
-2216 TYDVVNPSNWGVW
+2216 
-2229 QTSQSAKFIVTNA
+2229 
-2242 KPNQPTI
+2242 
-2249 TQSKT
+2249 
-2254 GDVTVT
+2254 
-2260 PGAVRNILISGT
+2260 
-2272 NDYIQASADKI
+2272 
-2283 VINKNG
+2283 
-2289 NKLTTF
+2289 
-2295 VKNNDGRWTVE
+2295 
-2306 TGSPDIN
+2306 
-2313 GIGPTNN
+2313 
-2320 GTAISLSRL
+2320 
-2329 AVRPGDS
+2329 
-2336 IEAIATE
+2336 
-2343 GSGETISTSATSEI
+2343 
-2357 YIVKAPQPEQVA
+2357 
-2369 THTYD
+2369 
-2374 NGTFDI
+2374 
-2380 LPDNSRNSLNPTERV
+2380 
-2395 EINYTEK
+2395 
-2402 LNGNETQKSF
+2402 
-2412 TITKNNNGK
+2412 
-2421 WTINNKPNYVEFN
+2421 
-2434 QDNGKV
+2434 
-2440 VFSANTIKPN
+2440 
-2450 SQITITPKAGQGNT
+2450 
-2464 ENTNPTVIQAP
+2464 
-2475 AQHTLTINE
+2475 
-2484 IVKEQGQ
+2484 
-2491 NVTND
+2491 
-2496 DINNAVQ
+2496 
-2503 VPNKNR
+2503 
-2509 VAIKQGNALPTNLA
+2509 
-2523 GGSTSHIPVVIYYSD
+2523 
-2538 GSSEEATETVRTK
+2538 
-2551 VNKTEL
+2551 
-2557 INARRRLDEEISKEN
+2557 
-2572 KTPSSIRNFDQAMN
+2572 
-2586 RAQSQIN
+2586 
-2593 TAKSDADQVIG
+2593 
-2604 TEFATPQQVN
+2604 
-2614 SALSKVQA
+2614 
-2622 AQNKINEAKALLQN
+2622 
-2636 KADNSQLVRAK
+2636 
-2647 EQLQQSIQPAASTD
+2647 
-2661 GMTQDSTRNYKNKRQ
+2661 
-2676 AAEQAIQHA
+2676 
-2685 NSVINNGDAT
+2685 
-2695 SQQINDAKNTVEQA
+2695 
-2709 QRDYVE
+2709 
-2715 AKSNLRADKSQ
+2715 
-2726 LQSAYDTLN
+2726 
-2735 RDVLT
+2735 
-2740 NDKKPASVRRY
+2740 
-2751 NEAISNIR
+2751 
-2759 KELDTAKADA
+2759 
-2769 SSTLRNTNP
+2769 RNTNP

-3289 VEEVNNALH
+3289 VEEVNNALY

-3678 GMTQQTKDD
+3678 GVTRQTKDD

-3790 TNDNPQVSQV
+3790 TNENPQVSQV

-3943 AIETQYNN
+3943 AIETQYNK

-4799 IAMQALRNSVNDV
+4799 TAMQALRNSVNDV

-4932 SLVAKQPTVQKTSVY
+4932 SLVAKQPTVQKTSAY

-5039 VTAEQSKANQINSA
+5039 VTAEQSKANQINS
-5053 MHTLRQ
+5053 
-5059 NISDNESVTN
+5059 
-5069 ESNYI
+5069 
-5074 NAEPEKQHAF
+5074 
-5084 TEALNNAKEI
+5084 
-5094 VNEQQ
+5094 
-5099 ATLDANSINQKAQA
+5099 
-5113 ILTTKNALDGE
+5113 
-5124 EQLRRAKENADQ
+5124 
-5136 EINTL
+5136 
-5141 NQLTDAQ
+5141 
-5148 RNSEKGLVNSSQTR
+5148 
-5162 TEVASQL
+5162 
-5169 AKAKELNKVMEQLNH
+5169 
-5184 LINGKNQMINSSKFI
+5184 
-5199 NEDANQQQ
+5199 
-5207 AYSNAIASAE
+5207 
-5217 ALKNKSQNPEL
+5217 
-5228 DKVTIEQAINNINS
+5228 
-5242 AINNLNGEAKL
+5242 
-5253 TKAKEDAV
+5253 
-5261 ASINNLSGLTNEQ
+5261 
-5274 KTKENQA
+5274 
-5281 VNGAQTRDQVANK
+5281 
-5294 LRDAEALDQSMQTL
+5294 
-5308 RDLVNNQNA
+5308 
-5317 IHSTS
+5317 
-5322 NYFNEDSTQKNTY
+5322 
-5335 DNAIDNGSTYI
+5335 
-5346 TGQHNPE
+5346 
-5353 LNKSTIDQTISRIN
+5353 
-5367 TAKNDLH
+5367 
-5374 GVEKLQ
+5374 
-5380 RDKGT
+5380 
-5385 ANQEIGQLGYLN
+5385 
-5397 DPQKSGEESLVNGSN
+5397 
-5412 TRSEVEEH
+5412 
-5420 LNEAKSLN
+5420 
-5428 NAMKQLRDKVAEK
+5428 
-5441 TNVKQSSDYINDS
+5441 
-5454 TEHQRGYDQALQEA
+5454 
-5468 ENIINEIGNPTLNKS
+5468 
-5483 EIEQKLQQL
+5483 
-5492 TDAQNALQGSHL
+5492 
-5504 LEEAKNNAI
+5504 
-5513 TGINKLTALNDAQR
+5513 
-5527 QKAIE
+5527 
-5532 NVQAQQT
+5532 
-5539 IPAVNQQLTLDREI
+5539 
-5553 NTAMQALRDKVGQ
+5553 AMQALRDKVGQ

-5691 NKEDI
+5691 NKEGI

-5825 SNYVNEDQPEKK
+5825 NNYVNEDQPEQHNYDNAINEAQATINNNAQPVLDKLAIERLTQTVNTTK
-5837 AYQQAINHVDSIIH
+5837 DALHGTQKLIQDQQAAETGIRGLTSLNEPQKNAEVAKVTAATTRDEVRNIRQEATTLDTAMLSLRKSIKDKNDTKNSSKYINEDHDQQQAYDNAVNNAQHVIDETQATLSSD
-5851 RQTNPEMDPTVIN
+5851 TIN
-5864 SITHELETAQNNLH
+5864 QLANAVTQAKSNLH
-5878 GDQKLAHAQQDA
+5878 GDTKLQHDKDSAKQTIAQLQNLNSAQKHMEDS
-5890 ANVINGLIHLNVAQ
+5890 LIDN
-5904 REVMINTN
+5904 ES
-5912 TNATTR
+5912 TR
-5918 EKVAKNLDN
+5918 TQVQHDLTE
-5927 AQALDKAMETLQQVV
+5927 AQALDGLMGALKESIKDNTNIVSNGNYINAEPSKKQAYDAAVQNAQNIINGTNQPTINKGNVTTATQTVKNTKDALDGDHRLEE
-5942 AHKNNILNDSKYLNE
+5942 AKNNANQTIRNLSNLNNAQKDAEKNLVNSASTLEQVQQNLQTAQQLDNAMGELRQSIAKKDQVKADSKYLNE
-5957 DSKYQ
+5957 DPQIKQ
-5962 QQYDRVIA
+5962 NYDDAVQRAETIINETQNPELLKANIDQATQSVQN
-5970 DAEQLLNQTTNP
+5970 AEQALHG
-5982 TLEPYKVDIVK
+5982 
-5993 DNVLA
+5993 
-5998 NEKILFAAEKLSYDK
+5998 AEKLNQDK
-6013 SNANDEIK
+6013 QTSSTELDGLTDLTDAQREKLREQINTSNSRDDIK
-6021 HMNYLNNAQKQSIK
+6021 QKI
-6035 DMISHAALRTEVK
+6035 E
-6048 QLLQQ
+6048 Q
-6053 AKILDEAMKSLEDK
+6053 AKA
-6067 TQVVITDTTLPNYTE
+6067 
-6082 ASEDKKEKVDQ
+6082 
-6093 TVSHAQAII
+6093 
-6102 DKINGSNV
+6102 
-6110 SLDQVRQALEQLTQ
+6110 
-6124 ASENLDG
+6124 
-6131 DQRVEEA
+6131 
-6138 KVHANQTIDQLTHLN
+6138 
-6153 SLQQQ
+6153 
-6158 TAKESVKNAT
+6158 
-6168 KLEEIA
+6168 
-6174 TVSNNAQ
+6174 
-6181 ALNKVMGKLE
+6181 
-6191 QFINHADSVENS
+6191 
-6203 DNYRQADDDKII
+6203 
-6215 AYDEA
+6215 
-6220 LEHGQDIQKTNAT
+6220 
-6233 QNETKQALQQLIYA
+6233 
-6247 ETSLNGFERLNHA
+6247 
-6260 RPRALEYIKS
+6260 
-6270 LEKINNAQ
+6270 
-6278 KSALEDKVT
+6278 
-6287 QSHDLLELEHI
+6287 
-6298 VNEGTNLNDIM
+6298 
-6309 GELANAIVNNYA
+6309 
-6321 PTKASINYINAD
+6321 
-6333 NLRKDNFT
+6333 
-6341 QAINN
+6341 
-6346 ARDALNKT
+6346 
-6354 QGQNLDFNAIDTFK
+6354 
-6368 DDIFKTKDALNGIE
+6368 
-6382 RLTAAKSKAEKLIDS
+6382 
-6397 LKFINK
+6397 
-6403 AQFTHA
+6403 
-6409 NDEIM
+6409 
-6414 NTNSIAQLSR
+6414 
-6424 IVNQAFDLNDAM
+6424 LNDAM
-6436 KSLRDELNN
+6436 KKLKEQVAQKDGVHANSDYTNEDSAQKDAYNN
-6445 QAFPVQASSNYINSD
+6445 ALKQAEDIINNSSNPN
-6460 EDLKQQFDHALSNA
+6460 LNA
-6474 RKVLAKENGKNLDEK
+6474 QD
-6489 QIQGLKQVIEDTK
+6489 IT
-6502 DALNGIQRLS
+6502 
-6512 KAKAKAIQYVQS
+6512 
-6524 LSYINDAQRHIAEN
+6524 
-6538 NIHNSDDLSSLA
+6538 
-6550 NTLSKASDLDN
+6550 
-6561 AMKDLRDT
+6561 
-6569 IESNSTSVPNSVNY
+6569 
-6583 INADKNLQIEFDEAL
+6583 
-6598 QQASATSSKTSENPA
+6598 
-6613 TIEEVLGLSQAIY
+6613 
-6626 DTKNALNGEQ
+6626 NALNN
-6636 RLATEKSKDL
+6636 
-6646 KLIKGLKDLNKAQLE
+6646 IKP
-6661 DVTNKVNS
+6661 
-6669 ANTLT
+6669 
-6674 ELSQLTQSTLEL
+6674 ST
-6686 NDKMKLLRD
+6686 R
-6695 KLKTLVN
+6695 
-6702 PVKASLN
+6702 
-6709 YRNADY
+6709 
-6715 NLKRQFNKALK
+6715 
-6726 EAKGV
+6726 
-6731 LNKNSGTN
+6731 
-6739 VNINDI
+6739 
-6745 QHLLTQ
+6745 
-6751 IDNAKDQLNGER
+6751 
-6763 RLKEHQQKSE
+6763 
-6773 VFIIK
+6773 
-6778 ELDILNNAQKAA
+6778 
-6790 IINQIRASKDIK
+6790 
-6802 IINQIVDNAIE
+6802 
-6813 LNDAMQGLKE
+6813 
-6823 HVAQLTA
+6823 
-6830 TTKDNIEYLNADED
+6830 
-6844 HKLQYD
+6844 
-6850 YAINL
+6850 
-6855 ANNVLDKENGTNK
+6855 
-6868 DANIIIGMIQNMDDA
+6868 
-6883 RALLNGIERLKDAQT
+6883 
-6898 KAHNDIK
+6898 
-6905 DTLKRQLDEIEHANA
+6905 
-6920 TSNSKAQAK
+6920 
-6929 QMVNEEARKALSNI
+6929 
-6943 NDATSNDLVNQA
+6943 
-6955 KDEGQSA
+6955 
-6962 IEHIHA
+6962 
-6968 DELPKAKLDANQMI
+6968 
-6982 DQKVEDIN
+6982 
-6990 HLISQNPNLS
+6990 
-7000 NEEKNKLI
+7000 
-7008 SQINKLVNGIK
+7008 
-7019 NEIQQAINKQ
+7019 
-7029 QIENATT
+7029 
-7036 KLDEVIET
+7036 
-7044 TKKLIIAK
+7044 
-7052 AEAKQMIKELSQKK
+7052 
-7066 RDAINNNTD
+7066 
-7075 LTPSQK
+7075 
-7081 AHALADIDKTEKDAL
+7081 
-7096 QHIENSNSI
+7096 
-7105 DDINNNKEHAFNTLA
+7105 
-7120 HIIIWDTDQQPLVFE
+7120 
-7135 LPELSLQ
+7135 
-7142 NALVTSEVVVHR
+7142 
-7154 DETISLESI
+7154 
-7163 IGAMTLTDELKVNIV
+7163 
-7178 SLPNTDKVA
+7178 
-7187 DHLTAKVKVILADG
+7187 
-7201 SYVTVNVPVK
+7201 
-7211 VVEKELQ
+7211 
-7218 IAKKDAIKTIDVLVK
+7218 
-7233 QKIKDID
+7233 
-7240 SNNELTSTQRE
+7240 
-7251 DAKAEIERL
+7251 
-7260 KKQAIDKV
+7260 
-7268 NHSKSIKDIETVK
+7268 
-7281 RTDFEEI
+7281 
-7288 DQFDPKRFTLNKA
+7288 
-7301 KKDIITDVNTQI
+7301 
-7313 QNGFKEIE
+7313 
-7321 TIKGLTSNEKTQFD
+7321 
-7335 KQLTA
+7335 
-7340 LQKEFLEKVEHAHN
+7340 
-7354 LVELNQLQQEFNNRY
+7354 
-7369 KHILNQAHLL
+7369 
-7379 GEKHIAEHK
+7379 
-7388 LGYVVVNKTQQIL
+7388 
-7401 NNQSASYFI
+7401 
-7410 KQWALDRIKQI
+7410 
-7421 QLETMN
+7421 
-7427 SIRGA
+7427 
-7432 HTVQDVHKALLQ
+7432 
-7444 GIEQILKVNVSIINQ
+7444 
-7459 SFNDSLHNFN
+7459 
-7469 YLHSKFDARL
+7469 
-7479 REKDVANH
+7479 
-7487 IVQTETFKEVL
+7487 
-7498 KGTGVEPGK
+7498 
-7507 INKETQQ
+7507 
-7514 PKLHKNDNDSLF
+7514 
-7526 KHLVDN
+7526 
-7532 FGKTVGV
+7532 
-7539 ITLTGLLSSFWLVLA
+7539 
-7554 KRRKKEEEEK
+7554 
-7564 QSIKN
+7564 
-7569 HHKDIRLSDTD
+7569 
-7580 KIDPIVITK
+7580 
-7589 RKIDKEEQIQ
+7589 
-7599 NDDKHSIPVAKHKKS
+7599 
-7614 KEKQLSEEDIHSI
+7614 
-7627 PVVKR
+7627 
-7632 KQNSDNK
+7632 
-7639 DTKQKKVTS
+7639 
-7648 KKKKTPQSTKKV
+7648 
-7660 VKTKK
+7660 
-7665 RSKK
+7665 

>member
-1 MSYSLSKLSTLKT
+1 
-14 YNFQITSNNKE
+14 
-25 KTSRIGVAIALNNRD
+25 
-40 KLQKFSIR
+40 
-48 KYAIGTFSTVIAT
+48 
-61 LVFMGINTNHA
+61 
-72 SADELN
+72 
-78 QNQKLIKQLNQ
+78 
-89 TDDDDSNT
+89 
-97 HSQEIENNK
+97 
-106 QNSSGKTES
+106 
-115 LRSSTSQNQAN
+115 
-126 ARLSD
+126 
-131 QFKDTNETSQQLPT
+131 
-145 NVSDDSINQS
+145 
-155 HSEANMNNEPLKV
+155 
-168 DNSTMQAHS
+168 
-177 KIVSDSD
+177 
-184 GNASEN
+184 
-190 KHHKL
+190 
-195 TENVLAES
+195 
-203 RASKNDK
+203 
-210 EKENLQEKDKSQQV
+210 
-224 HPPLDKNALQAF
+224 
-236 FDASYHNYRMIDR
+236 
-249 DRADATEY
+249 
-257 QKVKSTFDYV
+257 
-267 NDLLGNNQNIPSEQ
+267 
-281 LVSAYQQLEKALE
+281 
-294 LARTLPQQSTTEK
+294 
-307 RGRRSTRSVVEN
+307 
-319 RSSRSDYLDAR
+319 
-330 TEYYVSKDDDD
+330 
-341 SGFPPGTFFHASNRR
+341 
-356 WPYNLPR
+356 
-363 SRNILRASDVQ
+363 
-374 GNAYI
+374 
-379 TTKRLKDGYQWDIL
+379 
-393 FNSNHK
+393 
-399 GHEYMYYW
+399 
-407 FGLPSDQT
+407 
-415 PTGPVTFTIIN
+415 
-426 RDGSST
+426 
-432 STGGVGFG
+432 
-440 SGAPLPQFWRS
+440 
-451 AGAINS
+451 
-457 SVANDF
+457 
-463 KHGSATNYAFY
+463 
-474 DGVNNFSDF
+474 
-483 ARGGE
+483 
-488 LYFDREG
+488 
-495 ATQTNKYY
+495 
-503 GDENFALLNSEK
+503 
-515 PDQIRG
+515 
-521 LDTIYSFK
+521 
-529 GSGDVSYR
+529 
-537 ISFKTQGAPTARLYY
+537 
-552 AAGAR
+552 
-557 SGEYKQA
+557 
-564 TNYNQL
+564 
-570 YVEPYKNYRNRVQS
+570 
-584 NVQVKNRTLHL
+584 
-595 KRTIRQF
+595 
-602 DPTLQRT
+602 
-609 TDVPILDSDGSG
+609 
-621 SIDSVYDPL
+621 
-630 SYVKNVTGTVLG
+630 
-642 IYPSY
+642 
-647 LPYNQERWQG
+647 
-657 ANAMNAYQIEELF
+657 
-670 SQENLQNAARSGRP
+670 
-684 IQFLVGFDVEDSHH
+684 
-698 NPETL
+698 
-703 LPVNLYVK
+703 
-711 PELKHTIEL
+711 
-720 YHDNEKQNRKE
+720 
-731 FSVSKRAGHGVFQ
+731 
-744 IMSGTLHNTVGSGIL
+744 
-759 PYQQE
+759 
-764 IRIKLTSNEPIK
+764 
-776 DSEWSITGY
+776 
-785 PNTLTLQN
+785 
-793 AVGRTNNATEKNLA
+793 
-807 LVGHID
+807 
-813 PGNYFI
+813 
-819 TVKFGDKVEQFEIRS
+819 
-834 KPTPPRIITTANELR
+834 
-849 GNSNH
+849 
-854 KPEIRVTDIPN
+854 
-865 DTTAKIKLVMGGTDG
+865 
-880 DHDPEIN
+880 
-887 PYTVPENYTV
+887 
-897 VAEAYH
+897 
-903 DNDPSKNG
+903 
-911 VLTFRSSD
+911 
-919 YLKDLPLSGELKA
+919 
-932 IVYYNQYVQSNFSNS
+932 
-947 VPFSSDTTPPTIN
+947 
-960 EPAGLVHKY
+960 
-969 YRGDHVE
+969 
-976 ITLPVTDNTGGSGLR
+976 
-991 DVNVNLP
+991 
-998 QGWTKTFTINPNNN
+998 
-1012 TEGTLKLIGNIPSN
+1012 
-1026 EAYNTTYH
+1026 
-1034 FNITATDNSGN
+1034 
-1045 TTNPAK
+1045 
-1051 TFILN
+1051 
-1056 VGKLADDLNPVGLSR
+1056 
-1071 DQLQLVTDPSS
+1071 
-1082 LSNSEREEVKRKISE
+1082 
-1097 ANANIRSYLLQNNPI
+1097 
-1112 LAGVNGDVTFY
+1112 
-1123 YRDGSVDVID
+1123 
-1133 AENVITYE
+1133 
-1141 PERKSIFSENG
+1141 
-1152 NTNKKEAVITIARGQ
+1152 
-1167 NYTIGPNLRKYFSL
+1167 
-1181 SNGSDLP
+1181 
-1188 NRDFTSISAIGSLP
+1188 
-1202 SSSEISRLNVGNYN
+1202 
-1216 YRVNAKNAYHKTQQE
+1216 
-1231 LNLKLKIVEVNAPTG
+1231 
-1246 NNRVYRVSTYNLTN
+1246 
-1260 DEINKIKQA
+1260 
-1269 FKAANSGLNLNDND
+1269 
-1283 ITVSNNF
+1283 
-1290 DHRNVSSVTV
+1290 
-1300 TIRKGDLIKEFS
+1300 
-1312 SNLNNMNFLRWVNIR
+1312 
-1327 DDYTISWTSSKIQG
+1327 
-1341 RNTDGGLEWSPD
+1341 
-1353 HKSLIYK
+1353 
-1360 YDATLGRQINTND
+1360 
-1373 VLTLLQ
+1373 
-1379 ATAKNSNLR
+1379 
-1388 SNINSNE
+1388 
-1395 KQLAERGSN
+1395 
-1404 GYSKSIIRDDGE
+1404 
-1416 KSYLLNS
+1416 
-1423 NPIQVLD
+1423 
-1430 LVEPDNGYGGRQV
+1430 
-1443 SHSNVIYNEK
+1443 
-1453 NSSIVN
+1453 
-1459 GQVPEANGA
+1459 
-1468 SAFNIDKVVKANA
+1468 
-1481 ANNGI
+1481 
-1486 MGVIYKAQLYLA
+1486 
-1498 PYSPKGY
+1498 
-1505 IEKLGQNLS
+1505 
-1514 NTNNVINV
+1514 
-1522 YFVPSDKVNPSI
+1522 
-1534 TVGNYDHH
+1534 
-1542 TVYSGET
+1542 
-1549 FKNTINVNDN
+1549 
-1559 YGLNT
+1559 
-1564 VASTSDSAITMTRN
+1564 
-1578 NNELVGQAPNVTNS
+1578 
-1592 TNKIVKVKATDKSG
+1592 
-1606 NESIV
+1606 
-1611 SFTVNIKPLN
+1611 
-1621 EKYRITTSS
+1621 
-1630 SNQTPV
+1630 
-1636 RISNIQNNAN
+1636 
-1646 LSIEDQNRVKSS
+1646 
-1658 LSMTKILGTRN
+1658 
-1669 YVNESNNDVRSQVV
+1669 
-1683 SKVNRSGNNATVNVT
+1683 
-1698 TTFSDGTTN
+1698 
-1707 TITVP
+1707 
-1712 VKHVLLE
+1712 
-1719 VVPTTRTTVRG
+1719 
-1730 QQFPTGKGTSPNDFF
+1730 
-1745 SLRTGG
+1745 
-1751 PVDARIVW
+1751 
-1759 VNNQGPDINSNQ
+1759 
-1771 IGRDLTLHAEIFFDG
+1771 
-1786 ETTPIRKDTTYKLS
+1786 
-1800 QSIPKQIYET
+1800 
-1810 TINGRFNSS
+1810 
-1819 GDAYPGNFV
+1819 
-1828 QAVNQYWPEHMDFR
+1828 
-1842 WAQGSGTPSSR
+1842 
-1853 NAGSFTKTV
+1853 
-1862 TVVYQNGQT
+1862 
-1871 ENVNVLF
+1871 
-1878 KVKPNKPVIDS
+1878 
-1889 NSVISKGQLNGQQ
+1889 
-1902 ILVRNVP
+1902 
-1909 QNAQVTLYQSNG
+1909 
-1921 TVIPNTNTTIDSNG
+1921 
-1935 IATVTIQGTLPT
+1935 
-1947 GNITAKTS
+1947 
-1955 MTNNVT
+1955 
-1961 YTKQNSSGIASNTT
+1961 
-1975 EDISVFSE
+1975 
-1983 NSDQVNV
+1983 
-1990 TAGMQAKN
+1990 
-1998 DGIKIIKG
+1998 
-2006 TNYNFND
+2006 
-2013 FNSFISNIPAHSTL
+2013 
-2027 TWNEEPNSWKN
+2027 
-2038 NIGTTTK
+2038 
-2045 TVTVTLPNH
+2045 
-2054 QGTRTVDIPITI
+2054 
-2066 YPTVTAKNPVR
+2066 
-2077 DQKGRNLTNGTDVY
+2077 
-2091 NYIIFENNNRLGG
+2091 
-2104 TASWKDNR
+2104 
-2112 QPDKNIA
+2112 
-2119 GVQNLIALVNYPG
+2119 
-2132 ISTPLEVPVKVWV
+2132 
-2145 YNFDFTQP
+2145 
-2153 IYKIQVGDTFPK
+2153 
-2165 GTWAGYYKHLE
+2165 
-2176 NGEGLPIDG
+2176 
-2185 WKFYWNQQSTGTT
+2185 
-2198 SDQWQSLAYT
+2198 
-2208 RTPFVKTG
+2208 
-2216 TYDVVNPSNWGVW
+2216 
-2229 QTSQSAKFIVTNA
+2229 
-2242 KPNQPTI
+2242 
-2249 TQSKT
+2249 
-2254 GDVTVT
+2254 
-2260 PGAVRNILISGT
+2260 
-2272 NDYIQASADKI
+2272 
-2283 VINKNG
+2283 
-2289 NKLTTF
+2289 
-2295 VKNNDGRWTVE
+2295 
-2306 TGSPDIN
+2306 
-2313 GIGPTNN
+2313 
-2320 GTAISLSRL
+2320 
-2329 AVRPGDS
+2329 
-2336 IEAIATE
+2336 
-2343 GSGETISTSATSEI
+2343 
-2357 YIVKAPQPEQVA
+2357 
-2369 THTYD
+2369 
-2374 NGTFDI
+2374 
-2380 LPDNSRNSLNPTERV
+2380 
-2395 EINYTEK
+2395 
-2402 LNGNETQKSF
+2402 
-2412 TITKNNNGK
+2412 
-2421 WTINNKPNYVEFN
+2421 
-2434 QDNGKV
+2434 
-2440 VFSANTIKPN
+2440 
-2450 SQITITPKAGQGNT
+2450 
-2464 ENTNPTVIQAP
+2464 
-2475 AQHTLTINE
+2475 
-2484 IVKEQGQ
+2484 
-2491 NVTND
+2491 
-2496 DINNAVQ
+2496 
-2503 VPNKNR
+2503 
-2509 VAIKQGNALPTNLA
+2509 
-2523 GGSTSHIPVVIYYSD
+2523 
-2538 GSSEEATETVRTK
+2538 
-2551 VNKTEL
+2551 
-2557 INARRRLDEEISKEN
+2557 
-2572 KTPSSIRNFDQAMN
+2572 
-2586 RAQSQIN
+2586 
-2593 TAKSDADQVIG
+2593 
-2604 TEFATPQQVN
+2604 
-2614 SALSKVQA
+2614 
-2622 AQNKINEAKALLQN
+2622 
-2636 KADNSQLVRAK
+2636 
-2647 EQLQQSIQPAASTD
+2647 
-2661 GMTQDSTRNYKNKRQ
+2661 
-2676 AAEQAIQHA
+2676 
-2685 NSVINNGDAT
+2685 
-2695 SQQINDAKNTVEQA
+2695 
-2709 QRDYVE
+2709 
-2715 AKSNLRADKSQ
+2715 
-2726 LQSAYDTLN
+2726 
-2735 RDVLT
+2735 
-2740 NDKKPASVRRY
+2740 
-2751 NEAISNIR
+2751 
-2759 KELDTAKADA
+2759 
-2769 SSTLRNTNP
+2769 
-2778 SVEQVRDALN
+2778 
-2788 KINTV
+2788 
-2793 QPKVNQ
+2793 
-2799 AIALLQPKENNSEL
+2799 
-2813 VQAKKR
+2813 
-2819 LQDAVNDIPQTQGMT
+2819 
-2834 QQTINNYNDKQ
+2834 
-2845 REAERALTSA
+2845 
-2855 QRVIDNGDAT
+2855 
-2865 TQEITSEKSKVEQ
+2865 
-2878 AMQAL
+2878 
-2883 TNAKSN
+2883 
-2889 LRADKNE
+2889 
-2896 LQTAYN
+2896 
-2902 KLIENVST
+2902 
-2910 NGKKPASIRQYETA
+2910 
-2924 KARIQNQINDAKN
+2924 
-2937 EAERILG
+2937 
-2944 NDNPQVSQVTQAL
+2944 
-2957 NKIKAIQP
+2957 
-2965 KLTEAIN
+2965 
-2972 MLQNKENNTELV
+2972 
-2984 NAKNRLENAVNDTD
+2984 
-2998 PTHGMTQETINNYNA
+2998 
-3013 KKREAQNEIQKAN
+3013 
-3026 MIINN
+3026 
-3031 GDATAQDISSEK
+3031 
-3043 SKVEQVLQALQNA
+3043 
-3056 KNDLRAD
+3056 
-3063 KRELQTAYNKLIQ
+3063 
-3076 NVNTNGKK
+3076 
-3084 PSSIQNYKSAR
+3084 
-3095 RNIENQYNTAKNE
+3095 
-3108 AHNVLEN
+3108 
-3115 TNPTVN
+3115 
-3121 AVEDALRK
+3121 
-3129 INAIQPEVT
+3129 
-3138 KAINILQDK
+3138 
-3147 EDNSEL
+3147 
-3153 VRAKEKLDQAINSQP
+3153 
-3168 SLNGM
+3168 
-3173 TQESINNYTTKRR
+3173 
-3186 EAQNIASSAD
+3186 
-3196 TIINN
+3196 
-3201 GDASIEQI
+3201 
-3209 TENKIRVEEA
+3209 
-3219 TNALNEAKQHL
+3219 
-3230 TADTTSLKTEVRKLS
+3230 
-3245 RRGDTNNKKPSSV
+3245 
-3258 SAYNNTIHS
+3258 
-3267 LQSEITQT
+3267 
-3275 ENRANTIIN
+3275 
-3284 KPIRS
+3284 
-3289 VEEVNNALH
+3289 
-3298 EVNQLNQRLTDTINL
+3298 
-3313 LQPLANKESLKEA
+3313 
-3326 RNRLESKINETVQTD
+3326 
-3341 GMTQQS
+3341 MTQQS

-5825 SNYVNEDQPEKK
+5825 SNYVNEDQPEQHNYDNAVNEAQATINNNAQPVLDKLAIERLTQTVNTTKDALHGAQKLTQDQQAAETGIRGLTSLNEPQKNAEVAKVTAATTRDEVRNIRQEATTLDTAMLGLRKSIKDKNDTKNSSKYINEDHDQQQAYDNAVNNAQQVIDETQATLSSDTINQLANAVTQAKSNLHGDTKLQHDKDSAKQTIAQLQNLNSAQKHMEDSLIDNESTRTQVQHDLTEAQALDGLMGALKESIKDYTNIVSNGNYINAEPSKK
-5837 AYQQAINHVDSIIH
+5837 QAYDAAVQNAQNIINGTNQPTINKGNVTTATQTVKNTKDALDGDHRLEEAKNNANQTIRNLSNLNNAQKDAEKNLVNSASTLEQVQQNLQTAQQLDNAMGELRQSIAKKDQVKADSKYLNEDPQIKQNYDDAVQRVETIINETQNPELLKANIDQATQSVQNAEQALHGAEKLNQDKQTSSTELDGLTDLTDAQREKLREQINTSNSRDDIKQKIEQAKALNDAMKKLKEQVAQKDGVHANSDYTNEDSAQKDAYNNALKQAEDIINNSSNPNLNAQDITNALNNIKQAQDNLHGAQKLQQDKNTTNQAIGNLNHLNQPQKDALIQAINGATSRDQVAEKLKEAEALDEAMKQLEDQVNQDDQISNSSPFINEDSDKQKTYNDKIQAAKEIIN
-5851 RQTNPEMDPTVIN
+5851 QTSNPTLDKQKIADTLQNIKDAV
-5864 SITHELETAQNNLH
+5864 NNLH
-5878 GDQKLAHAQQDA
+5878 GDQKLAQSKQDA
-5890 ANVINGLIHLNVAQ
+5890 
-5904 REVMINTN
+5904 
-5912 TNATTR
+5912 
-5918 EKVAKNLDN
+5918 
-5927 AQALDKAMETLQQVV
+5927 
-5942 AHKNNILNDSKYLNE
+5942 NN
-5957 DSKYQ
+5957 Q
-5962 QQYDRVIA
+5962 
-5970 DAEQLLNQTTNP
+5970 
-5982 TLEPYKVDIVK
+5982 
-5993 DNVLA
+5993 
-5998 NEKILFAAEKLSYDK
+5998 
-6013 SNANDEIK
+6013 
-6021 HMNYLNNAQKQSIK
+6021 
-6035 DMISHAALRTEVK
+6035 
-6048 QLLQQ
+6048 
-6053 AKILDEAMKSLEDK
+6053 
-6067 TQVVITDTTLPNYTE
+6067 
-6082 ASEDKKEKVDQ
+6082 
-6093 TVSHAQAII
+6093 
-6102 DKINGSNV
+6102 
-6110 SLDQVRQALEQLTQ
+6110 
-6124 ASENLDG
+6124 
-6131 DQRVEEA
+6131 
-6138 KVHANQTIDQLTHLN
+6138 
-6153 SLQQQ
+6153 
-6158 TAKESVKNAT
+6158 
-6168 KLEEIA
+6168 
-6174 TVSNNAQ
+6174 
-6181 ALNKVMGKLE
+6181 
-6191 QFINHADSVENS
+6191 
-6203 DNYRQADDDKII
+6203 
-6215 AYDEA
+6215 
-6220 LEHGQDIQKTNAT
+6220 
-6233 QNETKQALQQLIYA
+6233 
-6247 ETSLNGFERLNHA
+6247 LNHLDDLTEEQKNHFK
-6260 RPRALEYIKS
+6260 PL
-6270 LEKINNAQ
+6270 INNADTRDEVNKQ
-6278 KSALEDKVT
+6278 LEIAKQLNGDMSTLHKVINDKD
-6287 QSHDLLELEHI
+6287 QIQHLS
-6298 VNEGTNLNDIM
+6298 
-6309 GELANAIVNNYA
+6309 
-6321 PTKASINYINAD
+6321 NYINAD
-6333 NLRKDNFT
+6333 NDKKQNYDNAIKEAEDLIHNHPDT
-6341 QAINN
+6341 LDHKALQDLLNKIDQAHNELN
-6346 ARDALNKT
+6346 GESRFKQALDNALN
-6354 QGQNLDFNAIDTFK
+6354 D
-6368 DDIFKTKDALNGIE
+6368 
-6382 RLTAAKSKAEKLIDS
+6382 IDS
-6397 LKFINK
+6397 LNSLNVPQRQTVKDNINHVTTLESLAQELQK
-6403 AQFTHA
+6403 AK
-6409 NDEIM
+6409 E
-6414 NTNSIAQLSR
+6414 
-6424 IVNQAFDLNDAM
+6424 LNDAM
-6436 KSLRDELNN
+6436 KAMRDSIMNQEQIRKNSNYTNEDLAQQNAYNHAVDKINNIIGEDNATMDPQIIKQATQDINTAINGLNGDQKLQDAKTDAKQQITNFTGLTEPQKQALENIINQQTSRANVAKQLSHAKFLNGKMEELKVAVAKASLVRQN
-6445 QAFPVQASSNYINSD
+6445 SNYIN
-6460 EDLKQQFDHALSNA
+6460 EDVSEKEAYEQAI
-6474 RKVLAKENGKNLDEK
+6474 AKGQEIINSENNPTISSTDINRTIQEINDAEQNLHGDNKLRQAQEIAKNEIQNLDGLNSA
-6489 QIQGLKQVIEDTK
+6489 QITK
-6502 DALNGIQRLS
+6502 LIQDIGRTTTKPAVTQKLEE
-6512 KAKAKAIQYVQS
+6512 AKAINQAMQQLKQS
-6524 LSYINDAQRHIAEN
+6524 IADKDATL
-6538 NIHNSDDLSSLA
+6538 NSSNYLNEDSEKKLA
-6550 NTLSKASDLDN
+6550 YDN
-6561 AMKDLRDT
+6561 A
-6569 IESNSTSVPNSVNY
+6569 V
-6583 INADKNLQIEFDEAL
+6583 
-6598 QQASATSSKTSENPA
+6598 
-6613 TIEEVLGLSQAIY
+6613 SQAEQLI
-6626 DTKNALNGEQ
+6626 NQLNDPTMDISNIQAITQKVIQAKDSLHGANK
-6636 RLATEKSKDL
+6636 LAQNQADSN
-6646 KLIKGLKDLNKAQLE
+6646 LIIN
-6661 DVTNKVNS
+6661 
-6669 ANTLT
+6669 
-6674 ELSQLTQSTLEL
+6674 QSTNL
-6686 NDKMKLLRD
+6686 NDKQKQALNDLINHAQTKQQVAEIIAQANKLNNEMGT
-6695 KLKTLVN
+6695 LKTLVEEQSN
-6702 PVKASLN
+6702 VHQQSKYINEDPQVQNIYNDSIQKGREILNGTTDDVLNNNKIADAIQNIHLTKNDLHGDQKLQKAQQDATNELN
-6709 YRNADY
+6709 YLTNLNNSQRQSEHDEINSAPSRTEVSNDLNHAKALNEAMRQLENEVALENSVKKLSDFINEDEAAQNEYSNALQKAKDIINGVPSSTLDKATIEDALLELQNARESLHGEQKLQEAKNQAVAEID
-6715 NLKRQFNKALK
+6715 NLQALNPGQVLAEKTLVNQASTKPEVQEALQKAKELNEAMKALK
-6726 EAKGV
+6726 TEINKKEQIKADSRYVNADSGLQANYNSALNYGSQIIATTQPPELNKDVINRATQTIKTAENNLNGQSKLAEAKSDGNQSIEHLQGLTQSQKDKQHDLINQAQTKQQVDDIVNNSKQLDNSMNQLQQIVNNDNTVKQNSDFINEDSSQQDAYNHAIQAAKDLITAHPTIMDKNQIDQAIENIKQALNDLHGSNKLSEDKKEASEQLQNLNSLTNGQKDTILNHIFSAPTRSQVGEKIASAKQLNNTMKALRDSIADNNEILQSSKYFNEDSEQQNAYNQAVNKAKNIINDQPTPVMANDEIQSV
-6731 LNKNSGTN
+6731 LNEVKQTKDNLHGDQKLANDKTDAQATLNALNYLNQAQRGNLETKVQNSN
-6739 VNINDI
+6739 SRPEV
-6745 QHLLTQ
+6745 Q
-6751 IDNAKDQLNGER
+6751 KVVQL
-6763 RLKEHQQKSE
+6763 
-6773 VFIIK
+6773 
-6778 ELDILNNAQKAA
+6778 A
-6790 IINQIRASKDIK
+6790 NQ
-6802 IINQIVDNAIE
+6802 
-6813 LNDAMQGLKE
+6813 LNDAMKKLDDALTGNDAIKQTSNYINEDTSQQVNFDEYTDRGKNIVAEQTNPNMSPTNINTIADKITEAKNDLHGVQKLKQAQQQSINTINQMTGLNQAQKE
-6823 HVAQLTA
+6823 QLNQEIQQTQTRSEVHQVINKAQALNDSMNTLRQSITDEHEVKQTSNYINETVGNQTAYNNAVDRVKQIINQTSNPTMNPLEVERATSNVKISKDALHGERELNDNKNSKTFAVNHLDNLNQAQKEALTHEIEQATIVSQVNNIYNKAKALNNDMKKLKDIVAQQ
-6830 TTKDNIEYLNADED
+6830 DNVRQSNNYINEDSTPQNMYNDTINHAQSIIDQVANPTMSHDEIENAINNIKHAINALDGE
-6844 HKLQYD
+6844 HKLQQ
-6850 YAINL
+6850 A
-6855 ANNVLDKENGTNK
+6855 KEN
-6868 DANIIIGMIQNMDDA
+6868 AN
-6883 RALLNGIERLKDAQT
+6883 LLI
-6898 KAHNDIK
+6898 
-6905 DTLKRQLDEIEHANA
+6905 
-6920 TSNSKAQAK
+6920 NS
-6929 QMVNEEARKALSNI
+6929 L
-6943 NDATSNDLVNQA
+6943 NDL
-6955 KDEGQSA
+6955 
-6962 IEHIHA
+6962 
-6968 DELPKAKLDANQMI
+6968 
-6982 DQKVEDIN
+6982 
-6990 HLISQNPNLS
+6990 
-7000 NEEKNKLI
+7000 
-7008 SQINKLVNGIK
+7008 
-7019 NEIQQAINKQ
+7019 
-7029 QIENATT
+7029 NAP
-7036 KLDEVIET
+7036 
-7044 TKKLIIAK
+7044 
-7052 AEAKQMIKELSQKK
+7052 Q
-7066 RDAINNNTD
+7066 RDAINRLVNEAQTREKVAEQ
-7075 LTPSQK
+7075 LQSAQ
-7081 AHALADIDKTEKDAL
+7081 ALNDAMKHL
-7096 QHIENSNSI
+7096 RNSI
-7105 DDINNNKEHAFNTLA
+7105 QNQSSVRQESKYINAS
-7120 HIIIWDTDQQPLVFE
+7120 D
-7135 LPELSLQ
+7135 
-7142 NALVTSEVVVHR
+7142 
-7154 DETISLESI
+7154 
-7163 IGAMTLTDELKVNIV
+7163 
-7178 SLPNTDKVA
+7178 
-7187 DHLTAKVKVILADG
+7187 
-7201 SYVTVNVPVK
+7201 
-7211 VVEKELQ
+7211 
-7218 IAKKDAIKTIDVLVK
+7218 AKKEQYNHAVREVENII
-7233 QKIKDID
+7233 
-7240 SNNELTSTQRE
+7240 NEQ
-7251 DAKAEIERL
+7251 
-7260 KKQAIDKV
+7260 
-7268 NHSKSIKDIETVK
+7268 H
-7281 RTDFEEI
+7281 
-7288 DQFDPKRFTLNKA
+7288 PTL
-7301 KKDIITDVNTQI
+7301 D
-7313 QNGFKEIE
+7313 KEI
-7321 TIKGLTSNEKTQFD
+7321 
-7335 KQLTA
+7335 
-7340 LQKEFLEKVEHAHN
+7340 
-7354 LVELNQLQQEFNNRY
+7354 
-7369 KHILNQAHLL
+7369 
-7379 GEKHIAEHK
+7379 
-7388 LGYVVVNKTQQIL
+7388 
-7401 NNQSASYFI
+7401 I
-7410 KQWALDRIKQI
+7410 KQQR
-7421 QLETMN
+7421 M
-7427 SIRGA
+7427 
-7432 HTVQDVHKALLQ
+7432 V
-7444 GIEQILKVNVSIINQ
+7444 
-7459 SFNDSLHNFN
+7459 
-7469 YLHSKFDARL
+7469 
-7479 REKDVANH
+7479 
-7487 IVQTETFKEVL
+7487 
-7498 KGTGVEPGK
+7498 
-7507 INKETQQ
+7507 
-7514 PKLHKNDNDSLF
+7514 
-7526 KHLVDN
+7526 
-7532 FGKTVGV
+7532 
-7539 ITLTGLLSSFWLVLA
+7539 
-7554 KRRKKEEEEK
+7554 
-7564 QSIKN
+7564 
-7569 HHKDIRLSDTD
+7569 
-7580 KIDPIVITK
+7580 
-7589 RKIDKEEQIQ
+7589 
-7599 NDDKHSIPVAKHKKS
+7599 
-7614 KEKQLSEEDIHSI
+7614 
-7627 PVVKR
+7627 
-7632 KQNSDNK
+7632 
-7639 DTKQKKVTS
+7639 
-7648 KKKKTPQSTKKV
+7648 
-7660 VKTKK
+7660 
-7665 RSKK
+7665 

>member
-1 MSYSLSKLSTLKT
+1 M
-14 YNFQITSNNKE
+14 
-25 KTSRIGVAIALNNRD
+25 NNRD

-61 LVFMGINTNHA
+61 LVFMGINSNHA

-97 HSQEIENNK
+97 HNQEIENNK
-106 QNSSGKTES
+106 QNSAGQTES
-115 LRSSTSQNQAN
+115 FRSSTSHNQAN

-131 QFKDTNETSQQLPT
+131 QVKDPNETSQQLPT

-155 HSEANMNNEPLKV
+155 HNETNMNNEPLQV

-177 KIVSDSD
+177 KKVSDSN
-184 GNASEN
+184 GNTSGNE
-190 KHHKL
+190 HHKL

-210 EKENLQEKDKSQQV
+210 EKENLQEKDKPQQV
-224 HPPLDKNALQAF
+224 QPPLDKNALQAF
-236 FDASYHNYRMIDR
+236 FDASYYNYRMIDR
-249 DRADATEY
+249 DRADTTEY
-257 QKVKSTFDYV
+257 QKVKSAFDYV

-294 LARTLPQQSTTEK
+294 LARTLPQRSITEK

-495 ATQTNKYY
+495 ATQTNKFY
-503 GDENFALLNSEK
+503 GDENFAMLNSEK

-570 YVEPYKNYRNRVQS
+570 YVELYKNYRNRVQS

-684 IQFLVGFDVEDSHH
+684 IQFLVGFDIEDSHH

-744 IMSGTLHNTVGSGIL
+744 VMSGTLHNTVGSGIL

-849 GNSNH
+849 GNPNH

-865 DTTAKIKLVMGGTDG
+865 DTSAKIKLVMGGTDG

-976 ITLPVTDNTGGSGLR
+976 ITLPVTDNAGGSGLR

-998 QGWTKTFTINPNNN
+998 QGWTKSFTINPNNN
-1012 TEGTLKLIGNIPSN
+1012 TEGTLKLSGNIPSN

-1167 NYTIGPNLRKYFSL
+1167 NYSIGPNLRKYFSL
-1181 SNGSDLP
+1181 SNGSDIP

-1269 FKAANSGLNLNDND
+1269 FKAANSGLNLNDNE

-1379 ATAKNSNLR
+1379 ATAKSSNLR

-1395 KQLAERGSN
+1395 KQLAERGAN

-1416 KSYLLNS
+1416 RSYLLNS

-1430 LVEPDNGYGGRQV
+1430 LVEPENGYGGRQV
-1443 SHSNVIYNEK
+1443 SHSNVVYNEK
-1453 NSSIVN
+1453 NSTIVN

-1719 VVPTTRTTVRG
+1719 VVPNTRTTVRG

-1800 QSIPKQIYET
+1800 QSIPKQVYET

-1842 WAQGSGTPSSR
+1842 WAQGSGIPSSR

-1862 TVVYQNGQT
+1862 TVAYQNGQT

-1921 TVIPNTNTTIDSNG
+1921 TVIPNTSTTIDSNG

-2027 TWNEEPNSWKN
+2027 TWNEEPNTWKN

-2119 GVQNLIALVNYPG
+2119 GVQNLTALVNYPG

-2145 YNFDFTQP
+2145 YNFDFPQP

-2165 GTWAGYYKHLE
+2165 GTWVGYYKHLE

-2185 WKFYWNQQSTGTT
+2185 WRFYWNQQSTGTT

-2464 ENTNPTVIQAP
+2464 ENTNLTVIQAP
-2475 AQHTLTINE
+2475 AQHSLTINE

-2509 VAIKQGNALPTNLA
+2509 VTIKQGNALPTNLA

-2572 KTPSSIRNFDQAMN
+2572 KTPSSIRNFDQALN
-2586 RAQSQIN
+2586 RAESQIN
-2593 TAKSDADQVIG
+2593 TAKSEADQVIG

-2647 EQLQQSIQPAASTD
+2647 EQLQQTIQPAASTD
-2661 GMTQDSTRNYKNKRQ
+2661 GMTQDSTRNYNNKRQ

-2685 NSVINNGDAT
+2685 NDVINNGDAT

-2709 QRDYVE
+2709 QREYAE

-2759 KELDTAKADA
+2759 SELDTAKADA

-2799 AIALLQPKENNSEL
+2799 AIALLQPKENNSVL

-2902 KLIENVST
+2902 KLIENVSI

-3026 MIINN
+3026 TIINN
-3031 GDATAQDISSEK
+3031 GDATTQDISSEK

-3056 KNDLRAD
+3056 KNNLRAD

-3076 NVNTNGKK
+3076 NVNTDGKK

-3095 RNIENQYNTAKNE
+3095 RNIENQYNTAKDE

-3138 KAINILQDK
+3138 KAINMLQDK

-3153 VRAKEKLDQAINSQP
+3153 VRAKERLDQAINSQP

-3173 TQESINNYTTKRR
+3173 TQESINNYTAKRR
-3186 EAQNIASSAD
+3186 DAQNIASSAE

-3209 TENKIRVEEA
+3209 TENKIRVEDA

-3275 ENRANTIIN
+3275 ENRANAIIN

-3326 RNRLESKINETVQTD
+3326 RNRLESKINETVQTE
-3341 GMTQQS
+3341 GMTQ
-3347 VENYKQAK
+3347 
-3355 IKAQNESSI
+3355 
-3364 AQTLINNGDASD
+3364 
-3376 QEVSTEI
+3376 
-3383 EKLNQKL
+3383 
-3390 SELTNSINHLT
+3390 
-3401 VNKEPLETAK
+3401 
-3411 NQLQANIDQK
+3411 
-3421 PSTDGMT
+3421 
-3428 QQSVQ
+3428 
-3433 SYERKLQEAKDKINS
+3433 
-3448 INNVLAN
+3448 
-3455 NPDVNAI
+3455 
-3462 RTNKVETE
+3462 
-3470 QINNELTQ
+3470 
-3478 AKQGLTVDKQPLIN
+3478 
-3492 AKTALQQS
+3492 
-3500 LDNQPSTTGMTEAT
+3500 AT

-3522 QKAEQVIQNA
+3522 QKAEQAIQKA
-3532 NKIIENAQPSVQQV
+3532 NKVIENAQPSVQQV

-3553 EQALSELNNA
+3553 EQALNELNNA
-3563 KSALRADKQE
+3563 KSALRADKEE
-3573 LQQAYNQLIQ
+3573 LQHAYDQLIQ

-3589 KKPASI
+3589 KKPATI
-3595 TAYNQR
+3595 NAYNQR
-3601 YQQFSNELNSTKTNT
+3601 YQQFSNELNNTKTNA
-3616 DRILKEQNPSVAD
+3616 DRILKEQNPSVAN

-3651 QNKEDNSALVRAKEQ
+3651 ENKENNDELVRAKNQ
-3666 LQQAVDQVPSTE
+3666 LQQAVDQVPSTD
-3678 GMTQQTKDD
+3678 GMTRQTKDD

-3694 AQQEISKAQ
+3694 AQQEITKAQ

-3760 TPASIRKYNEAK
+3760 TPSSIKKYNEAK
-3772 SRIQTQIDS
+3772 SRIQSQIDS

-3808 AVQPELDKA
+3808 SVHPELDKA
-3817 IAMLKNK
+3817 IALLQNK
-3824 ENNNALVQAK
+3824 ENNDALVQAK
-3834 QQLQQIVNEVDPTQG
+3834 QRLEQIINEADPTQG
-3849 MTTDTANNYKSKKRE
+3849 MTTDTANSYKSKKRE

-3878 GDATEQQITNETN
+3878 GDATEQQISNETN
-3891 RVNQAINAI
+3891 RVNQAINAL

-3915 NAYNQLIQNVDT
+3915 HAYNQLIQNVDT
-3927 NGKKP
+3927 NDKKP
-3932 ASIQQYQAARQ
+3932 ASIQQYQAALQ

-3951 AKSEA
+3951 TKSEA
-3956 HQILENSN
+3956 HQILENGN

-3989 ILQNKENNS
+3989 MLQDKEDNS
-3998 ALVTAKNQLQQS
+3998 ALVTAKNQLQQA
-4010 VNDQPLTTGMTQDS
+4010 VNDQPLTTGMTQAS

-4039 RNAEAVINNG
+4039 RNAESVINNG
-4049 DATAKQISDEK
+4049 DASAKQISDEK

-4068 HLNDAKQQ
+4068 HLNEAKQQ
-4076 LTADTT
+4076 LTADTSQ
-4082 ELQTAVQQ
+4082 LQTAVQQ
-4090 LNRRGDTNNKKPRS
+4090 LNRRGDINNKKPRS
-4104 INAYNKAIQSLETQ
+4104 ISAYNKVIQSLETQ

-4158 NQLQPLSNNDALK
+4158 SQLQTLSNNDALK
-4171 AARLNLEN
+4171 AARLELEN

-4185 QTDGMTQQSIEAYQ
+4185 QTDGMTQQSVDAYQ
-4199 NAKRVAQNES
+4199 NAKREAQNES
-4209 NTALALINNGDADEQ
+4209 NTALALINNGDATEQ
-4224 QITTETDRVNQQ
+4224 QISTETDRVNQQ

-4302 NPDVNAIKTNKAEAE
+4302 NPDVNAIRTNKAEAE

-4331 VDTQPLEKIKRQ
+4331 VDTQPLEKAKRDIQ
-4343 LQDEIDQGTNTDGM
+4343 SSIDQGANTDGM
-4357 TQDSVDNYNDSLS
+4357 TTDSVDEFNDALGDALS
-4370 AAIIEK
+4370 EK
-4376 GKVNKLL
+4376 SKINRLL
-4383 KRNPT
+4383 KRKSSLSVDEVREAT
-4388 VEQVKESVANAQQ
+4388 ASAEQAIERLN
-4401 VIQDLQNARTS
+4401 NARNS

-4440 TQDSLNN
+4440 TEDSLNN
-4447 YNDKLAKARQNL
+4447 YNDKLTKARQNL
-4459 EKISKVLGGQP
+4459 EKITQVLNGQP

-4479 DEANAHKQALDTARS
+4479 SEANSHTQALDTARS

-4529 NHNTLETIKNK
+4529 NHNALETIKNK

-4590 QTQSPTMSADVID
+4590 QTQSPTMSVDVIN
-4603 QKAEDVKRTKTA
+4603 QKAEEVKRTKDA
-4615 LDGNQ
+4615 LDGNH
-4620 RLEVA
+4620 RLEEA
-4625 KQQALNHLNTLNDLN
+4625 KQLAIAHLNTLNDLN
-4640 DAQRQT
+4640 DAQRQA

-4660 NQAKEKANTVNTAMT
+4660 NQAKDKANTVNTAMT
-4675 QLKQTIANYDDELH
+4675 QLKQTIANYDNELH

-4694 NADKDKKDAYNNAVN
+4694 NADKDKQDAYNNAVN

-4724 LDPAEINKV
+4724 LDPAEINKI

-4742 DLNGNDKLAE
+4742 DLNGNDKLVE

-4784 KTNIT
+4784 KTNIA

-4799 IAMQALRNSVNDV
+4799 TAMQALRNSVNDV
-4812 NNVKANSN
+4812 NNVKTGSN

-4851 SRDVVNQKTQ
+4851 SRDVVNKKTQ
-4861 AVNTAH
+4861 AVDTAH
-4867 QNLHGQQKLE
+4867 QNLNGQQKLE
-4877 QAQSSANTEIGNLPN
+4877 QAQTSANTEIGNLPN

-4932 SLVAKQPTVQKTSVY
+4932 SLVAKQPEVQRTSNY

-4960 SITMGQTIINKTADP
+4960 AITMGQTIINKTVDP

-4981 VDNAISNIS
+4981 VDNAVSNIS
-4990 TKENALHGEQKLT
+4990 TKENVLHGEQKLA

-5025 AIKTAINTAHTRTD
+5025 SIKTAINTAHTRTD
-5039 VTAEQSKANQINSA
+5039 ITAEQSKANQVNSA

-5069 ESNYI
+5069 ESKYI
-5074 NAEPEKQHAF
+5074 NAEPEKQHTF

-5099 ATLDANSINQKAQA
+5099 ATLDANLINQKAQA

-5124 EQLRRAKENADQ
+5124 DQLRRAKENANQ

-5169 AKAKELNKVMEQLNH
+5169 AKVKELNKVMEQLNN

-5207 AYSNAIASAE
+5207 AYTNAIATAE
-5217 ALKNKSQNPEL
+5217 ALKNNSQNPEL
-5228 DKVTIEQAINNINS
+5228 DKANIEQAINNINS

-5274 KTKENQA
+5274 KAKENQA
-5281 VNGAQTRDQVANK
+5281 VNDAETRDQVANK

-5353 LNKSTIDQTISRIN
+5353 LNKSTIDQTISQIN

-5374 GVEKLQ
+5374 GAEKLQ

-5385 ANQEIGQLGYLN
+5385 ANQEIGQLAYLN
-5397 DPQKSGEESLVNGSN
+5397 NPQRSGEEALVNGSN

-5420 LNEAKSLN
+5420 LNEAKALN

-5468 ENIINEIGNPTLNKS
+5468 ENIINENANPTLNKS
-5483 EIEQKLQQL
+5483 KIEQKLQQL

-5504 LEEAKNNAI
+5504 LENAKNNAI
-5513 TGINKLTALNDAQR
+5513 SEINKLTALNDAQR

-5539 IPAVNQQLTLDREI
+5539 IPEVNQQLTSDRKI
-5553 NTAMQALRDKVGQ
+5553 NTAMQALRDKIGQ

-5587 DNSVQAGQTIIDKLQ
+5587 DNAVQAGQRIIDKSQ
-5602 DPIMNKNEIEQ
+5602 DPIMSKNEIEQ
-5613 AINQI
+5613 ATNQI
-5618 NTTQTALSG
+5618 ITTQTALNG

-5647 LNTAQINA
+5647 LNQAQINA
-5655 EKDLVNQAKTRT
+5655 EKGLVNQSTTRT
-5667 DVAQKLAA
+5667 EVAQKLAV
-5675 AKEINSAMSNL
+5675 AKELNSAMSNL

-5703 NADPTKVTAY
+5703 NADPAKVTAY

-5740 LSRVQQAQQDL
+5740 LTHVQQAQQDL
-5751 DGVQQLANAK
+5751 DGVQQLANSK
-5761 QQATQTVNGL
+5761 HQATQNVDGL
-5771 NSLNDGQKRE
+5771 SSLNDGQKRE

-5816 QNVDQVKQS
+5816 QNVGQVKQS
-5825 SNYVNEDQPEKK
+5825 SNYVNEDQPEQHNYDNAVNEAQATINNNAQPVLDKSAIERLTQTVNTTKDALHGAQKLTQDQQAAETVIRGLTSLNEPQKNAEVAKVTAATTRNEVSNIRQEATTLDTAMHGLRESIKDKNDTKNSSKYINEDHDEQQAYDNAVNNAQHVIDETQATLSSDTINQLANAVTQAKSNLHGDTKLQHDKDSAKQTIAQLQNLNSAQKHMEDSLIDNESTRTQVQHDLTEAQALDGLMSALKESIKNNANIVSNGNYINAEPSKK
-5837 AYQQAINHVDSIIH
+5837 QAYNDAVQNAQNIINGTNQPTINKGNVNTATQAVNNTKDALDGDHRLEEAKNNANQTITNLSNLNNAQKDAEKNLVNSASTLEQVQQNLQTAQQLDNAMGKLRHSIANKDQVKSDSKYLNEDPQIKQNYDDAVQRAEGLINATQNPELLKANIDQATQSVQNAEQALHGAEKLNQDKQTSSTELDGLTDLTDAQREKLREQINSSNSRDDIKQKIEKAKALNDAMKQLKEQVAQKDGVHANSDYTNEDSAQKDAYNHALKQAEDIINNSSNPNLNAQDITNALNNIKQAQDNLHGAQKLQQDKNTTNQAIGNLNHLNQPQKDALIQAINGATSRDQVAEKLKEAQALDEAMKQLEDQVNQDDQISNSSPFINEDSDKQKIYNDKIQAAKDIIN
-5851 RQTNPEMDPTVIN
+5851 QTSNPTLDKQKIADTLQNIKDAV
-5864 SITHELETAQNNLH
+5864 NNLH
-5878 GDQKLAHAQQDA
+5878 GDQKLAQSKQDA
-5890 ANVINGLIHLNVAQ
+5890 NNQLNRLDDLTEEQ
-5904 REVMINTN
+5904 
-5912 TNATTR
+5912 
-5918 EKVAKNLDN
+5918 KNHFKPL
-5927 AQALDKAMETLQQVV
+5927 
-5942 AHKNNILNDSKYLNE
+5942 
-5957 DSKYQ
+5957 
-5962 QQYDRVIA
+5962 
-5970 DAEQLLNQTTNP
+5970 
-5982 TLEPYKVDIVK
+5982 
-5993 DNVLA
+5993 
-5998 NEKILFAAEKLSYDK
+5998 
-6013 SNANDEIK
+6013 
-6021 HMNYLNNAQKQSIK
+6021 
-6035 DMISHAALRTEVK
+6035 
-6048 QLLQQ
+6048 
-6053 AKILDEAMKSLEDK
+6053 
-6067 TQVVITDTTLPNYTE
+6067 
-6082 ASEDKKEKVDQ
+6082 
-6093 TVSHAQAII
+6093 
-6102 DKINGSNV
+6102 
-6110 SLDQVRQALEQLTQ
+6110 
-6124 ASENLDG
+6124 
-6131 DQRVEEA
+6131 
-6138 KVHANQTIDQLTHLN
+6138 
-6153 SLQQQ
+6153 
-6158 TAKESVKNAT
+6158 
-6168 KLEEIA
+6168 
-6174 TVSNNAQ
+6174 
-6181 ALNKVMGKLE
+6181 
-6191 QFINHADSVENS
+6191 
-6203 DNYRQADDDKII
+6203 
-6215 AYDEA
+6215 
-6220 LEHGQDIQKTNAT
+6220 
-6233 QNETKQALQQLIYA
+6233 
-6247 ETSLNGFERLNHA
+6247 
-6260 RPRALEYIKS
+6260 
-6270 LEKINNAQ
+6270 INNADTRDEVNKQ
-6278 KSALEDKVT
+6278 LEIAKQLNGDMSTLRKVINDKD
-6287 QSHDLLELEHI
+6287 QIQHLS
-6298 VNEGTNLNDIM
+6298 
-6309 GELANAIVNNYA
+6309 
-6321 PTKASINYINAD
+6321 NYINAD
-6333 NLRKDNFT
+6333 NDKKQNYDNAIKEAEDLIHNHPDTLDHKALQDLLNKIDQAHNELNGESRFKQALDNALNDVDGLNSLNVPQRQTVKDN
-6341 QAINN
+6341 INHVTTLESL
-6346 ARDALNKT
+6346 AQELQK
-6354 QGQNLDFNAIDTFK
+6354 
-6368 DDIFKTKDALNGIE
+6368 
-6382 RLTAAKSKAEKLIDS
+6382 AKE
-6397 LKFINK
+6397 
-6403 AQFTHA
+6403 
-6409 NDEIM
+6409 
-6414 NTNSIAQLSR
+6414 
-6424 IVNQAFDLNDAM
+6424 LNDAM
-6436 KSLRDELNN
+6436 KAMRDSIMNQEQIRKNSNYTNEDLAQQNAYNHAVDNINSIIGEDNATMDPQIIKKATQDLNTAINGLNGDQKLQDAKTDANQQITNFTGLTEPQKQALKNIINQQTSRPNVAKQLSYAKFLNGKMEELKAAVAKAPLVRQN
-6445 QAFPVQASSNYINSD
+6445 SNYIN
-6460 EDLKQQFDHALSNA
+6460 EDASEKEAYEQAI
-6474 RKVLAKENGKNLDEK
+6474 AKGQE
-6489 QIQGLKQVIEDTK
+6489 I
-6502 DALNGIQRLS
+6502 
-6512 KAKAKAIQYVQS
+6512 
-6524 LSYINDAQRHIAEN
+6524 INAEN
-6538 NIHNSDDLSSLA
+6538 NPTISS
-6550 NTLSKASDLDN
+6550 T
-6561 AMKDLRDT
+6561 
-6569 IESNSTSVPNSVNY
+6569 
-6583 INADKNLQIEFDEAL
+6583 
-6598 QQASATSSKTSENPA
+6598 
-6613 TIEEVLGLSQAIY
+6613 
-6626 DTKNALNGEQ
+6626 
-6636 RLATEKSKDL
+6636 
-6646 KLIKGLKDLNKAQLE
+6646 
-6661 DVTNKVNS
+6661 
-6669 ANTLT
+6669 
-6674 ELSQLTQSTLEL
+6674 
-6686 NDKMKLLRD
+6686 
-6695 KLKTLVN
+6695 
-6702 PVKASLN
+6702 
-6709 YRNADY
+6709 
-6715 NLKRQFNKALK
+6715 
-6726 EAKGV
+6726 
-6731 LNKNSGTN
+6731 
-6739 VNINDI
+6739 
-6745 QHLLTQ
+6745 
-6751 IDNAKDQLNGER
+6751 
-6763 RLKEHQQKSE
+6763 
-6773 VFIIK
+6773 
-6778 ELDILNNAQKAA
+6778 
-6790 IINQIRASKDIK
+6790 
-6802 IINQIVDNAIE
+6802 
-6813 LNDAMQGLKE
+6813 
-6823 HVAQLTA
+6823 
-6830 TTKDNIEYLNADED
+6830 
-6844 HKLQYD
+6844 
-6850 YAINL
+6850 
-6855 ANNVLDKENGTNK
+6855 
-6868 DANIIIGMIQNMDDA
+6868 
-6883 RALLNGIERLKDAQT
+6883 
-6898 KAHNDIK
+6898 
-6905 DTLKRQLDEIEHANA
+6905 
-6920 TSNSKAQAK
+6920 
-6929 QMVNEEARKALSNI
+6929 
-6943 NDATSNDLVNQA
+6943 
-6955 KDEGQSA
+6955 
-6962 IEHIHA
+6962 
-6968 DELPKAKLDANQMI
+6968 
-6982 DQKVEDIN
+6982 DIN
-6990 HLISQNPNLS
+6990 RIIQEINVAEQN
-7000 NEEKNKLI
+7000 I
-7008 SQINKLVNGIK
+7008 FM
-7019 NEIQQAINKQ
+7019 A
-7029 QIENATT
+7029 
-7036 KLDEVIET
+7036 
-7044 TKKLIIAK
+7044 
-7052 AEAKQMIKELSQKK
+7052 
-7066 RDAINNNTD
+7066 
-7075 LTPSQK
+7075 
-7081 AHALADIDKTEKDAL
+7081 
-7096 QHIENSNSI
+7096 
-7105 DDINNNKEHAFNTLA
+7105 
-7120 HIIIWDTDQQPLVFE
+7120 
-7135 LPELSLQ
+7135 
-7142 NALVTSEVVVHR
+7142 
-7154 DETISLESI
+7154 
-7163 IGAMTLTDELKVNIV
+7163 
-7178 SLPNTDKVA
+7178 
-7187 DHLTAKVKVILADG
+7187 
-7201 SYVTVNVPVK
+7201 
-7211 VVEKELQ
+7211 
-7218 IAKKDAIKTIDVLVK
+7218 
-7233 QKIKDID
+7233 
-7240 SNNELTSTQRE
+7240 
-7251 DAKAEIERL
+7251 
-7260 KKQAIDKV
+7260 
-7268 NHSKSIKDIETVK
+7268 
-7281 RTDFEEI
+7281 
-7288 DQFDPKRFTLNKA
+7288 
-7301 KKDIITDVNTQI
+7301 
-7313 QNGFKEIE
+7313 
-7321 TIKGLTSNEKTQFD
+7321 
-7335 KQLTA
+7335 
-7340 LQKEFLEKVEHAHN
+7340 
-7354 LVELNQLQQEFNNRY
+7354 
-7369 KHILNQAHLL
+7369 
-7379 GEKHIAEHK
+7379 
-7388 LGYVVVNKTQQIL
+7388 
-7401 NNQSASYFI
+7401 
-7410 KQWALDRIKQI
+7410 
-7421 QLETMN
+7421 
-7427 SIRGA
+7427 
-7432 HTVQDVHKALLQ
+7432 
-7444 GIEQILKVNVSIINQ
+7444 
-7459 SFNDSLHNFN
+7459 
-7469 YLHSKFDARL
+7469 
-7479 REKDVANH
+7479 
-7487 IVQTETFKEVL
+7487 
-7498 KGTGVEPGK
+7498 K
-7507 INKETQQ
+7507 IN
-7514 PKLHKNDNDSLF
+7514 
-7526 KHLVDN
+7526 
-7532 FGKTVGV
+7532 
-7539 ITLTGLLSSFWLVLA
+7539 
-7554 KRRKKEEEEK
+7554 
-7564 QSIKN
+7564 
-7569 HHKDIRLSDTD
+7569 
-7580 KIDPIVITK
+7580 
-7589 RKIDKEEQIQ
+7589 
-7599 NDDKHSIPVAKHKKS
+7599 
-7614 KEKQLSEEDIHSI
+7614 
-7627 PVVKR
+7627 
-7632 KQNSDNK
+7632 
-7639 DTKQKKVTS
+7639 
-7648 KKKKTPQSTKKV
+7648 
-7660 VKTKK
+7660 
-7665 RSKK
+7665 

>member
-1 MSYSLSKLSTLKT
+1 
-14 YNFQITSNNKE
+14 
-25 KTSRIGVAIALNNRD
+25 
-40 KLQKFSIR
+40 
-48 KYAIGTFSTVIAT
+48 
-61 LVFMGINTNHA
+61 
-72 SADELN
+72 
-78 QNQKLIKQLNQ
+78 
-89 TDDDDSNT
+89 
-97 HSQEIENNK
+97 
-106 QNSSGKTES
+106 
-115 LRSSTSQNQAN
+115 
-126 ARLSD
+126 
-131 QFKDTNETSQQLPT
+131 
-145 NVSDDSINQS
+145 
-155 HSEANMNNEPLKV
+155 
-168 DNSTMQAHS
+168 
-177 KIVSDSD
+177 
-184 GNASEN
+184 
-190 KHHKL
+190 
-195 TENVLAES
+195 
-203 RASKNDK
+203 
-210 EKENLQEKDKSQQV
+210 
-224 HPPLDKNALQAF
+224 
-236 FDASYHNYRMIDR
+236 
-249 DRADATEY
+249 
-257 QKVKSTFDYV
+257 
-267 NDLLGNNQNIPSEQ
+267 
-281 LVSAYQQLEKALE
+281 
-294 LARTLPQQSTTEK
+294 
-307 RGRRSTRSVVEN
+307 
-319 RSSRSDYLDAR
+319 
-330 TEYYVSKDDDD
+330 
-341 SGFPPGTFFHASNRR
+341 
-356 WPYNLPR
+356 
-363 SRNILRASDVQ
+363 
-374 GNAYI
+374 
-379 TTKRLKDGYQWDIL
+379 
-393 FNSNHK
+393 
-399 GHEYMYYW
+399 
-407 FGLPSDQT
+407 
-415 PTGPVTFTIIN
+415 
-426 RDGSST
+426 
-432 STGGVGFG
+432 
-440 SGAPLPQFWRS
+440 
-451 AGAINS
+451 
-457 SVANDF
+457 
-463 KHGSATNYAFY
+463 
-474 DGVNNFSDF
+474 
-483 ARGGE
+483 
-488 LYFDREG
+488 
-495 ATQTNKYY
+495 
-503 GDENFALLNSEK
+503 
-515 PDQIRG
+515 
-521 LDTIYSFK
+521 
-529 GSGDVSYR
+529 
-537 ISFKTQGAPTARLYY
+537 
-552 AAGAR
+552 
-557 SGEYKQA
+557 
-564 TNYNQL
+564 
-570 YVEPYKNYRNRVQS
+570 
-584 NVQVKNRTLHL
+584 
-595 KRTIRQF
+595 
-602 DPTLQRT
+602 
-609 TDVPILDSDGSG
+609 
-621 SIDSVYDPL
+621 
-630 SYVKNVTGTVLG
+630 
-642 IYPSY
+642 
-647 LPYNQERWQG
+647 
-657 ANAMNAYQIEELF
+657 
-670 SQENLQNAARSGRP
+670 
-684 IQFLVGFDVEDSHH
+684 
-698 NPETL
+698 
-703 LPVNLYVK
+703 
-711 PELKHTIEL
+711 
-720 YHDNEKQNRKE
+720 
-731 FSVSKRAGHGVFQ
+731 
-744 IMSGTLHNTVGSGIL
+744 
-759 PYQQE
+759 
-764 IRIKLTSNEPIK
+764 
-776 DSEWSITGY
+776 
-785 PNTLTLQN
+785 
-793 AVGRTNNATEKNLA
+793 
-807 LVGHID
+807 
-813 PGNYFI
+813 
-819 TVKFGDKVEQFEIRS
+819 
-834 KPTPPRIITTANELR
+834 
-849 GNSNH
+849 
-854 KPEIRVTDIPN
+854 
-865 DTTAKIKLVMGGTDG
+865 
-880 DHDPEIN
+880 
-887 PYTVPENYTV
+887 
-897 VAEAYH
+897 
-903 DNDPSKNG
+903 
-911 VLTFRSSD
+911 
-919 YLKDLPLSGELKA
+919 
-932 IVYYNQYVQSNFSNS
+932 
-947 VPFSSDTTPPTIN
+947 
-960 EPAGLVHKY
+960 
-969 YRGDHVE
+969 
-976 ITLPVTDNTGGSGLR
+976 
-991 DVNVNLP
+991 
-998 QGWTKTFTINPNNN
+998 
-1012 TEGTLKLIGNIPSN
+1012 
-1026 EAYNTTYH
+1026 
-1034 FNITATDNSGN
+1034 
-1045 TTNPAK
+1045 
-1051 TFILN
+1051 
-1056 VGKLADDLNPVGLSR
+1056 
-1071 DQLQLVTDPSS
+1071 
-1082 LSNSEREEVKRKISE
+1082 
-1097 ANANIRSYLLQNNPI
+1097 
-1112 LAGVNGDVTFY
+1112 
-1123 YRDGSVDVID
+1123 
-1133 AENVITYE
+1133 
-1141 PERKSIFSENG
+1141 
-1152 NTNKKEAVITIARGQ
+1152 
-1167 NYTIGPNLRKYFSL
+1167 
-1181 SNGSDLP
+1181 
-1188 NRDFTSISAIGSLP
+1188 
-1202 SSSEISRLNVGNYN
+1202 
-1216 YRVNAKNAYHKTQQE
+1216 
-1231 LNLKLKIVEVNAPTG
+1231 
-1246 NNRVYRVSTYNLTN
+1246 
-1260 DEINKIKQA
+1260 
-1269 FKAANSGLNLNDND
+1269 
-1283 ITVSNNF
+1283 
-1290 DHRNVSSVTV
+1290 
-1300 TIRKGDLIKEFS
+1300 
-1312 SNLNNMNFLRWVNIR
+1312 
-1327 DDYTISWTSSKIQG
+1327 
-1341 RNTDGGLEWSPD
+1341 
-1353 HKSLIYK
+1353 
-1360 YDATLGRQINTND
+1360 
-1373 VLTLLQ
+1373 
-1379 ATAKNSNLR
+1379 
-1388 SNINSNE
+1388 
-1395 KQLAERGSN
+1395 
-1404 GYSKSIIRDDGE
+1404 
-1416 KSYLLNS
+1416 
-1423 NPIQVLD
+1423 
-1430 LVEPDNGYGGRQV
+1430 
-1443 SHSNVIYNEK
+1443 
-1453 NSSIVN
+1453 
-1459 GQVPEANGA
+1459 
-1468 SAFNIDKVVKANA
+1468 
-1481 ANNGI
+1481 
-1486 MGVIYKAQLYLA
+1486 
-1498 PYSPKGY
+1498 
-1505 IEKLGQNLS
+1505 
-1514 NTNNVINV
+1514 
-1522 YFVPSDKVNPSI
+1522 
-1534 TVGNYDHH
+1534 
-1542 TVYSGET
+1542 
-1549 FKNTINVNDN
+1549 
-1559 YGLNT
+1559 
-1564 VASTSDSAITMTRN
+1564 
-1578 NNELVGQAPNVTNS
+1578 
-1592 TNKIVKVKATDKSG
+1592 
-1606 NESIV
+1606 
-1611 SFTVNIKPLN
+1611 
-1621 EKYRITTSS
+1621 
-1630 SNQTPV
+1630 
-1636 RISNIQNNAN
+1636 
-1646 LSIEDQNRVKSS
+1646 
-1658 LSMTKILGTRN
+1658 
-1669 YVNESNNDVRSQVV
+1669 
-1683 SKVNRSGNNATVNVT
+1683 
-1698 TTFSDGTTN
+1698 
-1707 TITVP
+1707 
-1712 VKHVLLE
+1712 
-1719 VVPTTRTTVRG
+1719 
-1730 QQFPTGKGTSPNDFF
+1730 
-1745 SLRTGG
+1745 
-1751 PVDARIVW
+1751 
-1759 VNNQGPDINSNQ
+1759 
-1771 IGRDLTLHAEIFFDG
+1771 
-1786 ETTPIRKDTTYKLS
+1786 
-1800 QSIPKQIYET
+1800 
-1810 TINGRFNSS
+1810 
-1819 GDAYPGNFV
+1819 
-1828 QAVNQYWPEHMDFR
+1828 MDFR
-1842 WAQGSGTPSSR
+1842 WAQGSGTPSFR

-1862 TVVYQNGQT
+1862 TVAYQNGQT

-1983 NSDQVNV
+1983 TSDQVNV

-2013 FNSFISNIPAHSTL
+2013 FNSFISNIPAHSNL

-2038 NIGTTTK
+2038 NIGTITK
-2045 TVTVTLPNH
+2045 TVTATLPNH

-2145 YNFDFTQP
+2145 YNFDFPQP

-2216 TYDVVNPSNWGVW
+2216 TYDVVNPSNWDVW

-2242 KPNQPTI
+2242 KHNQPTI

-2593 TAKSDADQVIG
+2593 TAKSDADKVIG

-2661 GMTQDSTRNYKNKRQ
+2661 GMTQDSTRNYNNKRQ

-2759 KELDTAKADA
+2759 RELDTAKADA

-2896 LQTAYN
+2896 LQTTYN

-2924 KARIQNQINDAKN
+2924 KARIQNQLNDAKN

-3043 SKVEQVLQALQNA
+3043 SKVEQVLQALQNV

-3095 RNIENQYNTAKNE
+3095 RNIENQYNTAKDE

-3121 AVEDALRK
+3121 TVEDALRK

-3313 LQPLANKESLKEA
+3313 LQPLANKESLKEV
-3326 RNRLESKINETVQTD
+3326 RHRLESKINETVQTD

-3421 PSTDGMT
+3421 
-3428 QQSVQ
+3428 
-3433 SYERKLQEAKDKINS
+3433 
-3448 INNVLAN
+3448 
-3455 NPDVNAI
+3455 
-3462 RTNKVETE
+3462 
-3470 QINNELTQ
+3470 
-3478 AKQGLTVDKQPLIN
+3478 
-3492 AKTALQQS
+3492 
-3500 LDNQPSTTGMTEAT
+3500 
-3514 IQNYNAKR
+3514 
-3522 QKAEQVIQNA
+3522 
-3532 NKIIENAQPSVQQV
+3532 
-3546 SDEKSKV
+3546 
-3553 EQALSELNNA
+3553 
-3563 KSALRADKQE
+3563 
-3573 LQQAYNQLIQ
+3573 
-3583 PTDLNN
+3583 
-3589 KKPASI
+3589 
-3595 TAYNQR
+3595 
-3601 YQQFSNELNSTKTNT
+3601 
-3616 DRILKEQNPSVAD
+3616 
-3629 VNNALNKVRE
+3629 
-3639 VQQKLNEARALL
+3639 
-3651 QNKEDNSALVRAKEQ
+3651 
-3666 LQQAVDQVPSTE
+3666 
-3678 GMTQQTKDD
+3678 
-3687 YNSKQQA
+3687 
-3694 AQQEISKAQ
+3694 
-3703 QVIDN
+3703 
-3708 GDATTQQI
+3708 
-3716 SNAKTNVE
+3716 
-3724 RALEALNNAK
+3724 
-3734 TGLRA
+3734 
-3739 DKEELQ
+3739 
-3745 NAYNQL
+3745 
-3751 TQNIDTSGK
+3751 
-3760 TPASIRKYNEAK
+3760 
-3772 SRIQTQIDS
+3772 
-3781 AKNEANSIL
+3781 
-3790 TNDNPQVSQV
+3790 
-3800 TAALNKIK
+3800 
-3808 AVQPELDKA
+3808 
-3817 IAMLKNK
+3817 
-3824 ENNNALVQAK
+3824 
-3834 QQLQQIVNEVDPTQG
+3834 
-3849 MTTDTANNYKSKKRE
+3849 
-3864 AEDEIQKAQQIINN
+3864 
-3878 GDATEQQITNETN
+3878 
-3891 RVNQAINAI
+3891 
-3900 NKAKNDLRADKSQLE
+3900 
-3915 NAYNQLIQNVDT
+3915 
-3927 NGKKP
+3927 
-3932 ASIQQYQAARQ
+3932 
-3943 AIETQYNN
+3943 
-3951 AKSEA
+3951 
-3956 HQILENSN
+3956 
-3964 PSVNE
+3964 
-3969 VAQALQKVEAVQ
+3969 
-3981 LKVNDAIH
+3981 
-3989 ILQNKENNS
+3989 
-3998 ALVTAKNQLQQS
+3998 
-4010 VNDQPLTTGMTQDS
+4010 
-4024 INNYEAKRNEAQSAI
+4024 
-4039 RNAEAVINNG
+4039 
-4049 DATAKQISDEK
+4049 
-4060 SKVEQALA
+4060 
-4068 HLNDAKQQ
+4068 
-4076 LTADTT
+4076 
-4082 ELQTAVQQ
+4082 
-4090 LNRRGDTNNKKPRS
+4090 
-4104 INAYNKAIQSLETQ
+4104 
-4118 ITSAKD
+4118 
-4124 NANAVIQKPIRTVQ
+4124 
-4138 EVNNALQQVNQLNQQ
+4138 
-4153 LTEAI
+4153 
-4158 NQLQPLSNNDALK
+4158 
-4171 AARLNLEN
+4171 
-4179 KINQTV
+4179 
-4185 QTDGMTQQSIEAYQ
+4185 
-4199 NAKRVAQNES
+4199 
-4209 NTALALINNGDADEQ
+4209 
-4224 QITTETDRVNQQ
+4224 
-4236 TTNLTQAINGL
+4236 
-4247 TVNKEPLE
+4247 
-4255 TAKTALQNNI
+4255 
-4265 DQVPSTDGMT
+4265 PSTDGMT

-4432 QQTDTDGM
+4432 QQTDTDSM

-4590 QTQSPTMSADVID
+4590 QTQSPTMSADAIN

-4620 RLEVA
+4620 RLEAA

-4675 QLKQTIANYDDELH
+4675 QLKQTIANYDNELH

-4694 NADKDKKDAYNNAVN
+4694 NADKDKQDAYNNAVN

-4784 KTNIT
+4784 KTNIA

-4799 IAMQALRNSVNDV
+4799 TAMQALRNSVNDV

-4844 AQSNPEM
+4844 AQSNPKM

-4877 QAQSSANTEIGNLPN
+4877 QAQTSANTEIGNLPN

-4909 TRTEVQEQLN
+4909 ARTEVQEQLN

-4932 SLVAKQPTVQKTSVY
+4932 SLVAKQSTVQKTSAY

-5148 RNSEKGLVNSSQTR
+5148 RNSEKGLVNSFQTR

-5207 AYSNAIASAE
+5207 AYSNAIANAE

-5228 DKVTIEQAINNINS
+5228 DKGAIEQ

-5274 KTKENQA
+5274 KTKENHA
-5281 VNGAQTRDQVANK
+5281 VNGAQTRDQVANV
-5294 LRDAEALDQSMQTL
+5294 LRDSKALDQSMQTL

-5322 NYFNEDSTQKNTY
+5322 NYFNEDSTQKNIY

-5353 LNKSTIDQTISRIN
+5353 LNKSTIDQTISQIN

-5374 GVEKLQ
+5374 GAEKLQ

-5385 ANQEIGQLGYLN
+5385 ANQEIGQLAYLN
-5397 DPQKSGEESLVNGSN
+5397 NPQRSGEETLVNGSN

-5428 NAMKQLRDKVAEK
+5428 NAMKQLRDKAAEK

-5504 LEEAKNNAI
+5504 LEVAKNNAI
-5513 TGINKLTALNDAQR
+5513 TEINKLTALNDAQR

-5539 IPAVNQQLTLDREI
+5539 IPEVNQQLTSDKEL
-5553 NTAMQALRDKVGQ
+5553 NNVMQTLRDKVGQ
-5566 QNNVHQQSNY
+5566 QNNVHQQNNY

-5587 DNSVQAGQTIIDKLQ
+5587 DSAIQAGQGIIDKSQ
-5602 DPIMNKNEIEQ
+5602 DPMMSKNEIEQ

-5627 ENKLHTDQES
+5627 ENKLHTDQE
-5637 TNRQIEGLSS
+5637 NADRQIDRLSS
-5647 LNTAQINA
+5647 LNQAQINA
-5655 EKDLVNQAKTRT
+5655 EKGLVNQSTTRT
-5667 DVAQKLAA
+5667 EVAQKLAV
-5675 AKEINSAMSNL
+5675 AKELNSAMSNL

-5703 NADPTKVTAY
+5703 NADPAKVTAY
-5713 DQALQNA
+5713 D
-5720 ENIINATPN
+5720 
-5729 VELNKATIEQA
+5729 
-5740 LSRVQQAQQDL
+5740 
-5751 DGVQQLANAK
+5751 
-5761 QQATQTVNGL
+5761 
-5771 NSLNDGQKRE
+5771 
-5781 LNLLINSAN
+5781 
-5790 TRTKVQ
+5790 
-5796 EELNKATELNHAMEA
+5796 
-5811 LRNSV
+5811 
-5816 QNVDQVKQS
+5816 
-5825 SNYVNEDQPEKK
+5825 
-5837 AYQQAINHVDSIIH
+5837 
-5851 RQTNPEMDPTVIN
+5851 
-5864 SITHELETAQNNLH
+5864 
-5878 GDQKLAHAQQDA
+5878 
-5890 ANVINGLIHLNVAQ
+5890 
-5904 REVMINTN
+5904 
-5912 TNATTR
+5912 
-5918 EKVAKNLDN
+5918 
-5927 AQALDKAMETLQQVV
+5927 
-5942 AHKNNILNDSKYLNE
+5942 
-5957 DSKYQ
+5957 
-5962 QQYDRVIA
+5962 
-5970 DAEQLLNQTTNP
+5970 
-5982 TLEPYKVDIVK
+5982 
-5993 DNVLA
+5993 
-5998 NEKILFAAEKLSYDK
+5998 
-6013 SNANDEIK
+6013 
-6021 HMNYLNNAQKQSIK
+6021 
-6035 DMISHAALRTEVK
+6035 
-6048 QLLQQ
+6048 
-6053 AKILDEAMKSLEDK
+6053 
-6067 TQVVITDTTLPNYTE
+6067 
-6082 ASEDKKEKVDQ
+6082 
-6093 TVSHAQAII
+6093 
-6102 DKINGSNV
+6102 
-6110 SLDQVRQALEQLTQ
+6110 
-6124 ASENLDG
+6124 
-6131 DQRVEEA
+6131 
-6138 KVHANQTIDQLTHLN
+6138 
-6153 SLQQQ
+6153 
-6158 TAKESVKNAT
+6158 
-6168 KLEEIA
+6168 
-6174 TVSNNAQ
+6174 
-6181 ALNKVMGKLE
+6181 
-6191 QFINHADSVENS
+6191 
-6203 DNYRQADDDKII
+6203 
-6215 AYDEA
+6215 
-6220 LEHGQDIQKTNAT
+6220 
-6233 QNETKQALQQLIYA
+6233 
-6247 ETSLNGFERLNHA
+6247 
-6260 RPRALEYIKS
+6260 
-6270 LEKINNAQ
+6270 
-6278 KSALEDKVT
+6278 
-6287 QSHDLLELEHI
+6287 
-6298 VNEGTNLNDIM
+6298 
-6309 GELANAIVNNYA
+6309 
-6321 PTKASINYINAD
+6321 
-6333 NLRKDNFT
+6333 
-6341 QAINN
+6341 
-6346 ARDALNKT
+6346 
-6354 QGQNLDFNAIDTFK
+6354 
-6368 DDIFKTKDALNGIE
+6368 
-6382 RLTAAKSKAEKLIDS
+6382 
-6397 LKFINK
+6397 
-6403 AQFTHA
+6403 
-6409 NDEIM
+6409 
-6414 NTNSIAQLSR
+6414 
-6424 IVNQAFDLNDAM
+6424 
-6436 KSLRDELNN
+6436 
-6445 QAFPVQASSNYINSD
+6445 
-6460 EDLKQQFDHALSNA
+6460 
-6474 RKVLAKENGKNLDEK
+6474 
-6489 QIQGLKQVIEDTK
+6489 
-6502 DALNGIQRLS
+6502 
-6512 KAKAKAIQYVQS
+6512 
-6524 LSYINDAQRHIAEN
+6524 
-6538 NIHNSDDLSSLA
+6538 
-6550 NTLSKASDLDN
+6550 
-6561 AMKDLRDT
+6561 
-6569 IESNSTSVPNSVNY
+6569 
-6583 INADKNLQIEFDEAL
+6583 
-6598 QQASATSSKTSENPA
+6598 
-6613 TIEEVLGLSQAIY
+6613 
-6626 DTKNALNGEQ
+6626 
-6636 RLATEKSKDL
+6636 
-6646 KLIKGLKDLNKAQLE
+6646 
-6661 DVTNKVNS
+6661 
-6669 ANTLT
+6669 
-6674 ELSQLTQSTLEL
+6674 
-6686 NDKMKLLRD
+6686 
-6695 KLKTLVN
+6695 
-6702 PVKASLN
+6702 
-6709 YRNADY
+6709 
-6715 NLKRQFNKALK
+6715 
-6726 EAKGV
+6726 
-6731 LNKNSGTN
+6731 
-6739 VNINDI
+6739 
-6745 QHLLTQ
+6745 
-6751 IDNAKDQLNGER
+6751 
-6763 RLKEHQQKSE
+6763 
-6773 VFIIK
+6773 
-6778 ELDILNNAQKAA
+6778 
-6790 IINQIRASKDIK
+6790 
-6802 IINQIVDNAIE
+6802 
-6813 LNDAMQGLKE
+6813 
-6823 HVAQLTA
+6823 
-6830 TTKDNIEYLNADED
+6830 
-6844 HKLQYD
+6844 
-6850 YAINL
+6850 
-6855 ANNVLDKENGTNK
+6855 
-6868 DANIIIGMIQNMDDA
+6868 
-6883 RALLNGIERLKDAQT
+6883 
-6898 KAHNDIK
+6898 
-6905 DTLKRQLDEIEHANA
+6905 
-6920 TSNSKAQAK
+6920 
-6929 QMVNEEARKALSNI
+6929 
-6943 NDATSNDLVNQA
+6943 
-6955 KDEGQSA
+6955 
-6962 IEHIHA
+6962 
-6968 DELPKAKLDANQMI
+6968 
-6982 DQKVEDIN
+6982 
-6990 HLISQNPNLS
+6990 
-7000 NEEKNKLI
+7000 
-7008 SQINKLVNGIK
+7008 
-7019 NEIQQAINKQ
+7019 
-7029 QIENATT
+7029 
-7036 KLDEVIET
+7036 
-7044 TKKLIIAK
+7044 
-7052 AEAKQMIKELSQKK
+7052 
-7066 RDAINNNTD
+7066 
-7075 LTPSQK
+7075 
-7081 AHALADIDKTEKDAL
+7081 
-7096 QHIENSNSI
+7096 
-7105 DDINNNKEHAFNTLA
+7105 
-7120 HIIIWDTDQQPLVFE
+7120 
-7135 LPELSLQ
+7135 
-7142 NALVTSEVVVHR
+7142 
-7154 DETISLESI
+7154 
-7163 IGAMTLTDELKVNIV
+7163 
-7178 SLPNTDKVA
+7178 
-7187 DHLTAKVKVILADG
+7187 
-7201 SYVTVNVPVK
+7201 
-7211 VVEKELQ
+7211 
-7218 IAKKDAIKTIDVLVK
+7218 
-7233 QKIKDID
+7233 
-7240 SNNELTSTQRE
+7240 
-7251 DAKAEIERL
+7251 
-7260 KKQAIDKV
+7260 
-7268 NHSKSIKDIETVK
+7268 
-7281 RTDFEEI
+7281 
-7288 DQFDPKRFTLNKA
+7288 
-7301 KKDIITDVNTQI
+7301 
-7313 QNGFKEIE
+7313 
-7321 TIKGLTSNEKTQFD
+7321 
-7335 KQLTA
+7335 
-7340 LQKEFLEKVEHAHN
+7340 
-7354 LVELNQLQQEFNNRY
+7354 
-7369 KHILNQAHLL
+7369 
-7379 GEKHIAEHK
+7379 
-7388 LGYVVVNKTQQIL
+7388 
-7401 NNQSASYFI
+7401 
-7410 KQWALDRIKQI
+7410 
-7421 QLETMN
+7421 
-7427 SIRGA
+7427 
-7432 HTVQDVHKALLQ
+7432 
-7444 GIEQILKVNVSIINQ
+7444 
-7459 SFNDSLHNFN
+7459 
-7469 YLHSKFDARL
+7469 
-7479 REKDVANH
+7479 
-7487 IVQTETFKEVL
+7487 
-7498 KGTGVEPGK
+7498 
-7507 INKETQQ
+7507 
-7514 PKLHKNDNDSLF
+7514 
-7526 KHLVDN
+7526 
-7532 FGKTVGV
+7532 
-7539 ITLTGLLSSFWLVLA
+7539 
-7554 KRRKKEEEEK
+7554 
-7564 QSIKN
+7564 
-7569 HHKDIRLSDTD
+7569 
-7580 KIDPIVITK
+7580 
-7589 RKIDKEEQIQ
+7589 
-7599 NDDKHSIPVAKHKKS
+7599 
-7614 KEKQLSEEDIHSI
+7614 
-7627 PVVKR
+7627 
-7632 KQNSDNK
+7632 
-7639 DTKQKKVTS
+7639 
-7648 KKKKTPQSTKKV
+7648 
-7660 VKTKK
+7660 
-7665 RSKK
+7665 